1 MKRRREK
8 QPPPY
13 LDRRFAGNSVSMR
26 RFMRTSAGR
35 FMQFFLCVM
44 MLMAFSVQKAS
55 AYDDWQDKWISQW
68 YDAENATIVLDI
80 RVYQSWGGGAPDGHC
95 GFIGGDGNLTVNV
108 AGYGI
113 RINGPDDTW
122 DKPGDLGK
130 YVKNDKG
137 GKLDEKVA
145 VQWLGSRKVDGDKT
159 AYFLK
164 ITVPLTQDRL
174 KSDQVVEYK
183 GKWWRRAT
191 AAKDQEVEFSEK
203 VDTRYGCTPTK
214 ITNAY
219 YGVRGNKPG
228 YVIAWKKDG
237 TATKNS
243 IDKKGH
249 LRLCY
254 SNGDPVPDISTDNPS
269 LYSSG
274 EFFIPV
280 ESLNL
285 DNPSEYKIIQHYEPT
300 YNKEVVY
307 EISSSNNKTRPAYP
321 QVKEISANYDQVT
334 RKAKVNWNL
343 SAAPTQNCI
352 EDNMVLTIKSTD
364 NATDAVETIA
374 QNIKYMAGKTAY
386 SYEFDVPLG
395 KSLDYE
401 FSVRRSHTGTSDV
414 WNNAFSKHTSL
425 SASAKHCNVTA
436 GSVHAVLDEEAKTA
450 TITWQTEG
458 DIWSSGTKAVL
469 TRLNVTNNTTDNIE
483 LSKED
488 FKRGKYVDKMITVC
502 NEYSYRLTV
511 KPAEAY
517 GTLTPVEAPEA
528 IMPTSIGN
536 LVTFTAGKGYYSDRV
551 ELAWSSKGNFE
562 RFVINR
568 KEHGAPDT
576 DYKQIAVTEGNEAQN
591 DYYYNDVNAIPGV
604 VYDYRIKGQVMC
616 SGNLLESDEVLTDVG
631 FRTPTGDVYGRV
643 TFESGQAVSGAKV
656 SAEPTEGSGVPG
668 KSYVFT
674 GASNLTVD
682 NDQLLNDATQAVT
695 LQAWVRAAKE
705 GTIIEK
711 PGMYKLAYNGKKI
724 EFTAGS
730 QTLKTPKKL
739 SDYASS
745 AQFVHLSAVASATH
759 LIIYINGMAVAE
771 AERTAQITGN
781 NNKVVMGEGFEGAI
795 DEVRLWNKALNADT
809 IANDYDRY
817 IVGNED
823 GLQAY
828 YTFDYSVDDAF
839 YDISYKGTKYN
850 MNHGVATGV
859 TISSKDIPTSA
870 QLGYSSYT
878 ATDGSYQIRS
888 LPYTGNGTT
897 YMIVPTLGIHQFA
910 SAKELRLIN
919 SQAQSH
925 TVNFTDKS
933 SFKIS
938 GKVMYKGG
946 NVPVEGVSFAVDG
959 VTVMDG
965 KSNIVKTDA
974 HGQFTISVP
983 VGQHEV
989 KAVLAN
995 HTFENGGKLTN
1006 SDGTDRN
1013 YQDDDNG
1020 FEIFDVTTVRY
1031 IGRVAGGTKQ
1041 EAFPVGHSLSK
1052 NNLADDVRIE
1062 LTYQNDA
1069 YKMTAEARETTL
1081 NHVKGVYVSKQH
1093 QNRVA
1098 YDGNKI
1104 TIYPDAETGEF
1115 YADLIPEKY
1124 KINVVVPGHDNIPGS
1139 GEDLNLS
1146 NEFAKQSEVNAYVDS
1161 ISTQGKFVNCS
1172 DTVYYNKKQ
1181 QFIKRYTPS
1190 IIVKEKVKG
1199 KLQDFFGKEELSI
1212 STLDQTKTIKV
1223 KTYDPDNAAQ
1233 PYTLGVPVYEQGQ
1246 YVTYHITTAEVYEY
1260 KDKDGRRKDG
1270 VKEDIVPTPEA
1281 KLSFS
1286 RGDIAYGTQED
1297 ITTDENGEAVW
1308 TFQVNNPEMTSALR
1322 SAAMDMTYSEN
1333 SESTS
1338 STTINWKGGFDGKG
1352 NTKAIVIG
1360 AKTLG
1365 SDFVTNGP
1373 DKVLFVLRDPPGSN
1387 SYAYLEK
1394 GVTVTSTSTYEG
1406 NVTNEGVLNNE
1417 AKVGA
1422 KVITFTGLGAGV
1434 VNEND
1439 VKNEFSFGASHSETI
1454 GGTDSDTK
1462 TMTTTTRFETSSDPQ
1477 YVGSDGDLFVGYS
1490 TNIGVGKTENIA
1502 VTTREMYQ
1510 ANPSEYELFGD
1521 VTPENSEY
1529 LLVKTTGLGLSQKY
1543 GTMFTYPQVH
1553 IEQVLLPK
1561 LEDVRNKLLHQQ
1573 AEGVD
1578 FQAMANNTKLPVY
1591 VSKLAADDPNFG
1603 KSNNDKVFKGAN
1615 ANDPLDGP
1623 SYKIYA
1629 PAGQPLKEDTIMF
1642 LNQSIDNWK
1651 MQLRNNEEQ
1660 KVKAELMQ
1668 NHSFQGGASYEYS
1681 EEYEVGRSETQR
1693 FSILIG
1699 AQFTNNF
1706 GWTLNGTGMVLTV
1719 DESLT
1724 TEHGGEFST
1733 EETARHCKGYVL
1745 AEEGSDYISVDVCRE
1760 AGYKNGDQYIKYKD
1774 MKDEEGQTFS
1784 TFIFKTRGGATSCPY
1799 EGEYKT
1805 KYYEP
1810 GQHVINEATV
1820 QMEVPEITVEKDFI
1834 ENVPSGKS
1842 AYFTLY
1848 LRNNSESQDDNW
1860 YNLVID
1866 DSSNP
1871 NGAQLLIDGAPIGNG
1886 RALLV
1891 PAGGTLTKTLEVRK
1905 GSVMNYDN
1913 LRLMLQ
1919 SQCQC
1924 DPTDFQGDIY
1934 DDVTFSVHF
1943 TPSATDVNLKKP
1955 TDNWTYNTK
1964 LPTAEV
1970 NGVQKHY
1977 MDVVIDGFDV
1987 NYDNF
1992 HRIMLQYKP
2001 SSGSDNDWTTLMSY
2015 YNDKT
2020 LYDQALTN
2028 GMNAEMIKAADAGTI
2043 KYRWF
2048 LDDLQ
2053 DQRYDLRTVGTSM
2066 INNEEVF
2073 NYSAVHS
2080 GIKDMY
2086 NPRLFGSAQ
2095 PANGVLT
2102 VNDEVMLTFNEP
2114 IADGLLTDN
2123 NFSVTGIRN
2132 GAQTDHSV
2140 SVRLDGQNDE
2150 LVSEFQRNWSGKNLT
2165 IEMWTLA
2172 DKPQDAVLFSQG
2184 NANSSIELAT
2194 TSDNRL
2200 KVKVADKTI
2209 VSDKAFDYEQGTWAH
2224 VALVYNNE
2232 GNVSA
2237 YYNYEQ
2243 LISAAEVGEYN
2254 GEGAYVFG
2262 ASVDG
2267 NGHFA
2272 GKMHGARIWDKVL
2285 TPARLQ
2291 TNSLTMLS
2299 GAESNLIAY
2308 YPMSEAKG
2316 SVLADKAHG
2325 ANLEMRGGEWANP
2338 EGRAAAFNGKDQY
2351 LKLSSGSSCV
2361 VDNTMDYTIETWFKA
2376 DEAQQT
2382 ATIISNGRGDGK
2394 EMGGSLN
2401 LFALNLEEGRL
2412 VFHNNGVRVACDG
2425 SFADN
2430 DWHHVAVAVNR
2441 TSGRGQI
2448 YVDGKLNTYF
2458 EAADLGGIAAA
2469 YIHLGARV
2477 WTPADNLQQETVDN
2491 FFKGEIDEVRVWNL
2505 YKSETLVENGNSNRL
2520 DGTEKGLLA
2529 YYPFETYI
2537 EWQGVKEL
2545 QFSLMDQKQQADP
2558 TQKVPDAVAV
2568 GGDVETK
2575 ASAPVKA
2582 KGPESKL
2589 LYDFVVNNDAL
2600 IINLK
2605 EPYER
2610 IEKTIV
2616 KFTVDGVRDK
2626 NGNEILSPITW
2637 SAYIDRNQLKWSDN
2651 ALTVAKKLNEEKTI
2665 KVKAL
2670 NKGGSIEHFTIENL
2684 PSWLEAEPAS
2694 GTIDPTSSAD
2704 IVLTIDP
2711 SLNIGTY
2718 DETLYLRGDN
2728 NVVEALQLT
2737 VKVEGEKPEWTVNP
2751 ADFKYNMS
2759 VFGKLY
2765 INKVYSSDDEDM
2777 LAAFSGGKCVGV
2789 CNNRYYKQNDM
2800 YYAMLTVYSNDVNNS
2815 DLEFRIW
2822 DASTGQTYIA
2832 QSEKPISFENN
2843 AVVGSPSQPVLFTA
2857 KDYRVQNISLNE
2869 GWTWISTNIAS
2880 DKLSDLNKLLA
2891 DGKWTSDDQVKS
2903 EQYGFASWTKRN
2915 GWVGQLTEIDND
2927 QMYLVHSSAP
2937 QSLHISGPAVD
2948 PTSHKLTIRGA
2959 KEDGTPRWNY
2969 ISYLPSDNF
2978 TLKEALAGYDA
2989 KEGDIVKSQTQMA
3002 MYSGNLGWIG
3012 SLTYMENGKGY
3023 MLQRQSQDDAV
3034 LQYPS
3039 KTSVGR
3045 KAKAAMAAAKNADD
3059 ANAYFP
3065 YSANMTAVVE
3075 VEGVSLQQGDRLVS
3089 YVAGEPRGYAEAIEL
3104 PDGRTIFMLTVG
3116 GDQPEA
3122 VDVTIER
3129 GGDVIAKAPSVISYA
3144 ANSNVGTIN
3153 EPMHISFLGTEGG
3166 LYVYPSPF
3174 HSQLKIRANVD
3185 RNAQTDVFVSDMSGK
3200 RVVAWDNCNDN
3211 GNVDITWNAGNTVP
3225 SGVYIVSISVDGNV
3239 YSMKAIKK

>member
-1 MKRRREK
+1 MKRRRLQ

-13 LDRRFAGNSVSMR
+13 LDRRFAGNSVSTR
-26 RFMRTSAGR
+26 RSMRTSAGR
-35 FMQFFLCVM
+35 FMQFFLCVV

-55 AYDDWQDKWISQW
+55 ADDWNNAWIKQRFNPV
-68 YDAENATIVLDI
+68 NATLELDI
-80 RVYQSWGGGAPDGHC
+80 RVYQDWGASGDGHC
-95 GFIGGDGNLTVNV
+95 GFCRKNGYLTVNV
-108 AGYGI
+108 AGKEIKIRGPKDEWTSLEVGSDQVTGI
-113 RINGPDDTW
+113 DY
-122 DKPGDLGK
+122 K
-130 YVKNDKG
+130 Y
-137 GKLDEKVA
+137 
-145 VQWLGSRKVDGDKT
+145 VQWLGKSTDPTNDKK
-159 AYFLK
+159 AYYLRLIIPLK
-164 ITVPLTQDRL
+164 
-174 KSDQVVEYK
+174 QVNSSESVTYT
-183 GKWWRRAT
+183 GKWWRRGRDDNNVT
-191 AAKDQEVEFSEK
+191 HTVNIK
-203 VDTRYGCTPTK
+203 TNYGCTKTV
-214 ITNAY
+214 ITGGRY
-219 YGVRGNKPG
+219 YVLNSTPG
-228 YVIAWKKDG
+228 YIIFFKKDG
-237 TATKNS
+237 KASDYS
-243 IDKKGH
+243 IDSYGSFV
-249 LRLCY
+249 LCNSAGEEISGIGSVSA
-254 SNGDPVPDISTDNPS
+254 SNTSGSFFVPTDKMS
-269 LYSSG
+269 
-274 EFFIPV
+274 
-280 ESLNL
+280 L
-285 DNPSEYKIIQHYEPT
+285 DNFSDYNVKQKYTPS
-300 YNKEVVY
+300 YNKQVTY
-307 EISSSNNKTRPAYP
+307 STLSDSHTRPAYP
-321 QVKEISANYDQVT
+321 QVKEISADYNQVT

-364 NATDAVETIA
+364 KATNAVETTT
-374 QNIKYMAGKTAY
+374 QNIQYMAGKTAY

-395 KSLDYE
+395 KSLNYE
-401 FSVRRSHTGTSDV
+401 FSIKRSHTGNSDV

-425 SASAKHCNVTA
+425 SASAKHSNVTA

-458 DIWSSGTKAVL
+458 DIWSSGTKAVI
-469 TRLNVTNNTTDNIE
+469 TRINVTTNTTDNIE
-483 LSKED
+483 LSKEE
-488 FKRGKYVDKMITVC
+488 FLSGKYVDDMIMVC
-502 NEYSYRLTV
+502 NEYRYRLTV
-511 KPAEAY
+511 KPTEAY
-517 GTLTPVEAPEA
+517 GTLPTVAAPES

-536 LVTFTAGKGYYSDRV
+536 LVAFTAGKGYYSDRV

-568 KEHGAPDT
+568 KEHGAPDA

-591 DYYYNDVNAIPGV
+591 DYYYNDVNAIPGI
-604 VYDYRIKGQVMC
+604 VYDYRIRGQVMC
-616 SGNLLESDEVLTDVG
+616 SGKLIESDEKLTDVG
-631 FRTPTGDVYGRV
+631 FRTPTGDIYGRV

-724 EFTAGS
+724 EFTAGT

-745 AQFVHLSAVASATH
+745 AQFVHLSAVANDTH
-759 LIIYINGMAVAE
+759 LYIYVNGLAVAE

-809 IANDYDRY
+809 IASDYNRY
-817 IVGNED
+817 LVGNED

-850 MNHGVATGV
+850 MNHGVATNV
-859 TISSKDIPTSA
+859 TTSSKDIPTSA

-1069 YKMTAEARETTL
+1069 YQMTATKHEETL
-1081 NHVKGVYVSKQH
+1081 NHFKGVYAKKQYD
-1093 QNRVA
+1093 NRVV
-1098 YDGNKI
+1098 YEGNKI
-1104 TIYPDAETGEF
+1104 TIYPNAETGEF
-1115 YADLIPEKY
+1115 FADLIPEKY

-1212 STLDQTKTIKV
+1212 ATLDQTKTIKV
-1223 KTYDPDNAAQ
+1223 KTYNPDNAAQ

-1297 ITTDENGEAVW
+1297 ITTDEKGEAEW

-1502 VTTREMYQ
+1502 VTTREMYL
-1510 ANPSEYELFGD
+1510 ANPTEYELFGS
-1521 VTPENSEY
+1521 VTPESNEY

-1578 FQAMANNTKLPVY
+1578 FQAMANNTKKPVY
-1591 VSKLAADDPNFG
+1591 VSKLAVDDPNFG

-1615 ANDPLDGP
+1615 ANTPTDGP

-1719 DESLT
+1719 DESFT

-1745 AEEGSDYISVDVCRE
+1745 AEEGSDYLSVDVCRE
-1760 AGYKNGDQYIKYKD
+1760 AGYKDGDQYIKYKD
-1774 MKDEEGQTFS
+1774 MKNEEGQTFS

-1820 QMEVPEITVEKDFI
+1820 QMEVPEITVEKDFV

-1866 DSSNP
+1866 DGSNP
-1871 NGAQLLIDGAPIGNG
+1871 NGAQLLMDGAPIGNG

-1943 TPSATDVNLKKP
+1943 TPSATDVKLKKP

-2015 YNDKT
+2015 YDDET
-2020 LYDQALTN
+2020 LYDQAVKN

-2048 LDDLQ
+2048 MDDQQ

-2066 INNEEVF
+2066 INNEEVY
-2073 NYSAVHS
+2073 NYSAVHT

-2102 VNDEVMLTFNEP
+2102 VNDEVMLRFNEP

-2140 SVRLDGQNDE
+2140 SVRLDGKNDV

-2172 DKPQDAVLFSQG
+2172 DKAQDAVLFSQG
-2184 NANSSIELAT
+2184 NANSAIELAT

-2200 KVKVADKTI
+2200 KVKVAEKTI

-2267 NGHFA
+2267 SGHFA
-2272 GKMHGARIWDKVL
+2272 GRMHGARIWDKVM

-2308 YPMSEAKG
+2308 YPMWEAKG

-2351 LKLSSGSSCV
+2351 VKLSSGSSCV
-2361 VDNTMDYTIETWFKA
+2361 VDSSMDYTIETWFKA

-2382 ATIISNGRGDGK
+2382 ATIISNGRGDGE

-2477 WTPADNLQQETVDN
+2477 WTPADNLQQEKADN

-2529 YYPFETYI
+2529 YYPFETYT

-2568 GGDVETK
+2568 GDDVETK

-2651 ALTVAKKLNEEKTI
+2651 ALTVVKKLNEEKTL

-2670 NKGGSIEHFTIENL
+2670 NKGGSIEHFTVENL

-2704 IVLTIDP
+2704 ILLTIDP

-2800 YYAMLTVYSNDVNNS
+2800 YYAMLTVYSNDVNGS

-2857 KDYRVQNISLNE
+2857 KDYRVQNITLNE

-2927 QMYLVHSSAP
+2927 QMYLVHSSQP
-2937 QSLHISGPAVD
+2937 QNLHISGPAVD

-3023 MLQRQSQDDAV
+3023 MLQRQSQDDAQ

-3045 KAKAAMAAAKNADD
+3045 KAKAAMAAAKNADGT
-3059 ANAYFP
+3059 NAYFP

-3089 YVAGEPRGYAEAIEL
+3089 YVGGEPRGYAEGITL
-3104 PDGRTIFMLTVG
+3104 PDGRTIFMLAVG
-3116 GDQPEA
+3116 GDKPEA

-3129 GGDVIAKAPSVISYA
+3129 GGNIIAKAPSVISYA

-3174 HSQLKIRANVD
+3174 YSQLKIRAMVD
-3185 RNAQTDVFVSDMSGK
+3185 RDAYADVYVTDMSGK
-3200 RVVAWDNCNDN
+3200 RVMTWNDCNAG

>member
-1 MKRRREK
+1 MQDNTPGYFLNIEK
-8 QPPPY
+8 
-13 LDRRFAGNSVSMR
+13 GNSSGNISVDNYGHYILCN
-26 RFMRTSAGR
+26 SAGTAIDGVAKIEASNTAGT
-35 FMQFFLCVM
+35 FF
-44 MLMAFSVQKAS
+44 
-55 AYDDWQDKWISQW
+55 
-68 YDAENATIVLDI
+68 
-80 RVYQSWGGGAPDGHC
+80 
-95 GFIGGDGNLTVNV
+95 
-108 AGYGI
+108 
-113 RINGPDDTW
+113 
-122 DKPGDLGK
+122 
-130 YVKNDKG
+130 
-137 GKLDEKVA
+137 
-145 VQWLGSRKVDGDKT
+145 
-159 AYFLK
+159 
-164 ITVPLTQDRL
+164 VP
-174 KSDQVVEYK
+174 
-183 GKWWRRAT
+183 
-191 AAKDQEVEFSEK
+191 
-203 VDTRYGCTPTK
+203 
-214 ITNAY
+214 TN
-219 YGVRGNKPG
+219 K
-228 YVIAWKKDG
+228 
-237 TATKNS
+237 
-243 IDKKGH
+243 
-249 LRLCY
+249 
-254 SNGDPVPDISTDNPS
+254 
-269 LYSSG
+269 
-274 EFFIPV
+274 
-280 ESLNL
+280 LNL
-285 DNPSEYKIIQHYEPT
+285 DNSLDYIVKQVFTPDFNKGVTFTTEGPSH
-300 YNKEVVY
+300 
-307 EISSSNNKTRPAYP
+307 TRPAYP

-334 RKAKVNWNL
+334 RKIKVNWNL
-343 SAAPTQNCI
+343 SAAPTQNYI
-352 EDNMVLTIKSTD
+352 QDQMELTIKSTEVG
-364 NATDAVETIA
+364 TSTEKTTT
-374 QNIKYMAGKTAY
+374 QNISYLAGRTAY

-395 KSLDYE
+395 KSYNYE
-401 FSVRRSHTGTSDV
+401 FTIRRLHTKNYAA
-414 WNNAFSKHTSL
+414 WNNMYSKRTSL
-425 SASAKHCNVTA
+425 SASAKHSNVTA

-450 TITWQTEG
+450 TITWQTNG

-469 TRLNVTNNTTDNIE
+469 TRINVTTNTTDDIE
-483 LSKED
+483 LSKEE
-488 FKRGKYVDKMITVC
+488 FLSGKYVDDMIMVC
-502 NEYSYRLTV
+502 NEYRYRLTV

-517 GTLTPVEAPEA
+517 GTLPTVAAPES
-528 IMPTSIGN
+528 IMPTSIGD
-536 LVTFTAGKGYYSDRV
+536 LVAFTAGKGYYSDRV

-591 DYYYNDVNAIPGV
+591 DYYYNDVNAVPGI
-604 VYDYRIKGQVMC
+604 VYDYQIKGQVMC
-616 SGNLLESDEVLTDVG
+616 SGTLLESDEVLTDVG

-656 SAEPTEGSGVPG
+656 SAEPTDGSGVPG
-668 KSYVFT
+668 KSYVFS

-682 NDQLLNDATQAVT
+682 NDSLMKDATQAAT
-695 LQAWVRAAKE
+695 LQAWVRPTAE

-711 PGMYKLAYNGKKI
+711 AGMYKLAYNDKKI
-724 EFTAGS
+724 EFSAGT

-739 SDYASS
+739 SEYVSS
-745 AQFVHLSAVASATH
+745 DQFVHLSAVASATH
-759 LIIYINGMAVAE
+759 LIIYINGEAVAE

-795 DEVRLWNKALNADT
+795 DEVRLWNKALSADT
-809 IANDYDRY
+809 IASDYNRY
-817 IVGNED
+817 LVGNED

-850 MNHGVATGV
+850 MNHGVATNV
-859 TISSKDIPTSA
+859 TTSSKDIPTSA

-878 ATDGSYQIRS
+878 AKDGSYQIRS

-1013 YQDDDNG
+1013 YQDNDNG

-1052 NNLADDVRIE
+1052 NNLADSVRIE
-1062 LTYQNDA
+1062 LTYQNEA
-1069 YKMTAEARETTL
+1069 YKMTAAPRDTTL
-1081 NHVKGVYVSKQH
+1081 NHFKGAYVSKQH
-1093 QNRVA
+1093 KNRVA

-1124 KINVVVPGHDNIPGS
+1124 KINVVVPGHDNIPGN

-1146 NEFAKQSEVNAYVDS
+1146 NEFVQQNEVNEYVDS
-1161 ISTQGKFVNCS
+1161 VSTQGVFVNCS

-1190 IIVKEKVKG
+1190 ILVKEKVKG
-1199 KLQDFFGKEELSI
+1199 KLQDFFGKEELTVA
-1212 STLDQTKTIKV
+1212 TLDQTKTIKV
-1223 KTYDPDNAAQ
+1223 KTYNPDNAAQ

-1260 KDKDGRRKDG
+1260 KDKDGRRKEG

-1297 ITTDENGEAVW
+1297 ITTDKKGEAEW

-1322 SAAMDMTYSEN
+1322 SAAMDMTYSED
-1333 SESTS
+1333 SQSTS
-1338 STTINWKGGFDGKG
+1338 STTINWKEGFDGKG
-1352 NTKAIVIG
+1352 NTKAVVVG
-1360 AKTLG
+1360 AKIMG

-1394 GVTVTSTSTYEG
+1394 GVTVTSTSSYEG

-1417 AKVGA
+1417 AKIGLELMTFAGVGA
-1422 KVITFTGLGAGV
+1422 GKITN
-1434 VNEND
+1434 NEIKD
-1439 VKNEFSFGASHSETI
+1439 EYSFGVSHSETI
-1454 GGTDSDTK
+1454 GGTDTDTK

-1477 YVGSDGDLFVGYS
+1477 YVGADGDLFVGFS
-1490 TNIGVGKTENIA
+1490 TNIGVGKTQNIA
-1502 VTTREMYQ
+1502 VVSREMYQ
-1510 ANPSEYELFGD
+1510 SAPNKYELFGD
-1521 VTPENSEY
+1521 VTPAANDY
-1529 LLVKTTGLGLSQKY
+1529 LLVKATGLGLSQKY
-1543 GTMFTYPQVH
+1543 GTMFIYPQVH
-1553 IEQVLLPK
+1553 IEKVLLPK
-1561 LEDVRNKLLHQQ
+1561 LEEVRNSMLHQQ
-1573 AEGVD
+1573 SEALD
-1578 FQAMANNTKLPVY
+1578 FQAMADNTKLPVY
-1591 VSKLAADDPNFG
+1591 VSKLATDDPNYG
-1603 KSNNDKVFKGAN
+1603 KSNNDKVFGGAN
-1615 ANDPLDGP
+1615 ADDPCDGP

-1629 PAGQPLKEDTIMF
+1629 PKGVVMKEDTIMY
-1642 LNQSIDNWK
+1642 LNQSIENWK
-1651 MQLRNNEEQ
+1651 TQLRNNEEQ

-1681 EEYEVGRSETQR
+1681 EEYGVGRSETTR
-1693 FSILIG
+1693 FSLLVG
-1699 AQFTNNF
+1699 AQYSTNV
-1706 GWTLNGTGMVLTV
+1706 GWGFDGTGFVLNI
-1719 DESLT
+1719 DEKVT
-1724 TEHGGEFST
+1724 TEHGGEFT
-1733 EETARHCKGYVL
+1733 NEETARHCKGYVL

-1760 AGYKNGDQYIKYKD
+1760 AGYKDGDQYINYKD

-1784 TFIFKTRGGATSCPY
+1784 TFIFKTRGGATSCPF

-1924 DPTDFQGDIY
+1924 DPTDFQDEIY

-2015 YNDKT
+2015 YNDQA
-2020 LYDQALTN
+2020 LYDQAVKN

-2043 KYRWF
+2043 KYSWF
-2048 LDDLQ
+2048 MDDLQ

-2066 INNEEVF
+2066 INNAEVY

-2102 VNDEVMLTFNEP
+2102 VNDEVKLTFNEP

-2140 SVRLDGQNDE
+2140 SVRLDGKNDE

-2165 IEMWTLA
+2165 VEMWTLA
-2172 DKPQDAVLFSQG
+2172 DKAQDAVLFSQG
-2184 NANSSIELAT
+2184 NANSAIELAT

-2267 NGHFA
+2267 SGHFA

-2316 SVLADKAHG
+2316 DVLADKAHG
-2325 ANLEMRGGEWANP
+2325 ANLEMRGAEWANP
-2338 EGRAAAFNGKDQY
+2338 EGRAVAFNGKDQY

-2382 ATIISNGRGDGK
+2382 ATIISNGRGDG
-2394 EMGGSLN
+2394 EDMGGSLN

-2425 SFADN
+2425 SYADN

-2441 TSGRGQI
+2441 TSGRAQI

-2477 WTPADNLQQETVDN
+2477 WTPADNLQQEKADN

-2520 DGTEKGLLA
+2520 DGAEKGLLA

-2637 SAYIDRNQLKWSDN
+2637 SAYIDRNQLKWSDR
-2651 ALTVAKKLNEEKTI
+2651 ALTVVKKLNEEKTI
-2665 KVKAL
+2665 RVKAL
-2670 NKGGSIEHFTIENL
+2670 NNGGSIEHFTVENL

-2694 GTIDPTSSAD
+2694 GTIDPTASED

-2800 YYAMLTVYSNDVNNS
+2800 YYAMLTVYSNEVSS
-2815 DLEFRIW
+2815 DNLEFRIW

-2832 QSEKPISFENN
+2832 ESEKPISFENN

-2857 KDYRVQNISLNE
+2857 KDYRVQNITLNE

-2937 QSLHISGPAVD
+2937 QNLHISGPAVD

-3023 MLQRQSQDDAV
+3023 MLQRQSQDDAQ

-3045 KAKAAMAAAKNADD
+3045 KAKAVKSADEPT
-3059 ANAYFP
+3059 AYFP

-3075 VEGVSLQQGDRLVS
+3075 VEGVELQQGDRLVS
-3089 YVAGEPRGYAEAIEL
+3089 YVAGEPRGYAEAIAL
-3104 PDGRTIFMLTVG
+3104 PDGRTVFMLTIG
-3116 GDQPEA
+3116 GDKPEA
-3122 VDVTIER
+3122 VDVTVER
-3129 GGDVIAKAPSVISYA
+3129 DGDVVAKAPSAVSYA
-3144 ANSNVGTIN
+3144 ANSNVGTLS
-3153 EPMHISFLGTEGG
+3153 EPMRISFLGTEGG
-3166 LYVYPSPF
+3166 LYIYPSPF
-3174 HSQLKIRANVD
+3174 YSQLKIRAIVD
-3185 RNAQTDVFVSDMSGK
+3185 RDAYTDVYVSDMSGK
-3200 RVVAWDNCNDN
+3200 RIVAWNDCNAG

-3225 SGVYIVSISVDGNV
+3225 AGVYIVSIAVDGNV

>member
-1 MKRRREK
+1 MKRRRLQ

-26 RFMRTSAGR
+26 RSMRTSAGR
-35 FMQFFLCVM
+35 FMQFFLCVV

-55 AYDDWQDKWISQW
+55 ADDWNNAWIKQRFNPV
-68 YDAENATIVLDI
+68 NATLELDI
-80 RVYQSWGGGAPDGHC
+80 RVYQDWGASGDGHC
-95 GFIGGDGNLTVNV
+95 GFCRKNGYLTVNV
-108 AGYGI
+108 AGKEIKIRGPKDEWTSLEVGSDQVTGI
-113 RINGPDDTW
+113 DY
-122 DKPGDLGK
+122 K
-130 YVKNDKG
+130 Y
-137 GKLDEKVA
+137 
-145 VQWLGSRKVDGDKT
+145 VQWLGKSTDPTNDKK
-159 AYFLK
+159 AYYLRLIIPLK
-164 ITVPLTQDRL
+164 
-174 KSDQVVEYK
+174 QVNSSESVTYT
-183 GKWWRRAT
+183 GKWWRRGRDDNNVT
-191 AAKDQEVEFSEK
+191 HTVNIK
-203 VDTRYGCTPTK
+203 TNYGCTKTV
-214 ITNAY
+214 ITGGRY
-219 YGVRGNKPG
+219 YVLNSTPG
-228 YVIAWKKDG
+228 YIIFFKKDG
-237 TATKNS
+237 KASDYS
-243 IDKKGH
+243 IDSYGSFV
-249 LRLCY
+249 LCNSAGEEISGIGSVSA
-254 SNGDPVPDISTDNPS
+254 SNTSGSFFVPTDKMS
-269 LYSSG
+269 
-274 EFFIPV
+274 
-280 ESLNL
+280 L
-285 DNPSEYKIIQHYEPT
+285 DNFSDYNVKQKYTPS
-300 YNKEVVY
+300 YNKQVTY
-307 EISSSNNKTRPAYP
+307 STLSDSHTRPAYP
-321 QVKEISANYDQVT
+321 QVKEISADYNQVT

-364 NATDAVETIA
+364 KATNAVETTT
-374 QNIKYMAGKTAY
+374 QNIQYMAGKTAY

-395 KSLDYE
+395 KSLNYE
-401 FSVRRSHTGTSDV
+401 FSIKRSHTGNSDV

-425 SASAKHCNVTA
+425 SASAKHSNVTA

-458 DIWSSGTKAVL
+458 DIWSSGTKAVI
-469 TRLNVTNNTTDNIE
+469 TRINVTTNTTDNIE
-483 LSKED
+483 LSKEE
-488 FKRGKYVDKMITVC
+488 FLSGKYVDDMIMVC
-502 NEYSYRLTV
+502 NEYRYRLTV
-511 KPAEAY
+511 KPTEAY
-517 GTLTPVEAPEA
+517 GTLPTVAAPES

-536 LVTFTAGKGYYSDRV
+536 LVAFTAGKGYYSDRV

-568 KEHGAPDT
+568 KEHGAPDA

-591 DYYYNDVNAIPGV
+591 DYYYNDVNAIPGI
-604 VYDYRIKGQVMC
+604 VYDYRIRGQVMC
-616 SGNLLESDEVLTDVG
+616 SGKLIESDEKLTDVG
-631 FRTPTGDVYGRV
+631 FRTPTGDIYGRV

-668 KSYVFT
+668 KSYVFS

-724 EFTAGS
+724 EFTAGT

-739 SDYASS
+739 SDYASAS
-745 AQFVHLSAVASATH
+745 QFVHLSAVANDTH
-759 LIIYINGMAVAE
+759 LYIYVNGLAVAE

-809 IANDYDRY
+809 IASDYNRY
-817 IVGNED
+817 LVGNED

-850 MNHGVATGV
+850 MNHGVATKV
-859 TISSKDIPTSA
+859 TTSSKDIPTSA

-933 SFKIS
+933 SFNIS

-1069 YKMTAEARETTL
+1069 YQMTATKHEETL
-1081 NHVKGVYVSKQH
+1081 NHFKGVYAKKQYD
-1093 QNRVA
+1093 NRVV
-1098 YDGNKI
+1098 YEGNKI
-1104 TIYPDAETGEF
+1104 TIYPNAETGEF
-1115 YADLIPEKY
+1115 FADLIPEKY

-1212 STLDQTKTIKV
+1212 ATLDQTKTIKV
-1223 KTYDPDNAAQ
+1223 KTYNPDNAAQ

-1297 ITTDENGEAVW
+1297 ITTDEKGEAEW

-1502 VTTREMYQ
+1502 VTTREMYL
-1510 ANPSEYELFGD
+1510 ANPTEYELFGS
-1521 VTPENSEY
+1521 VTPESNEY

-1578 FQAMANNTKLPVY
+1578 FQAMANNTKKPVY
-1591 VSKLAADDPNFG
+1591 VSKLAVDDPNFG

-1615 ANDPLDGP
+1615 ANTPTDGP

-1629 PAGQPLKEDTIMF
+1629 PVGQPLKEDTIMF

-1719 DESLT
+1719 DESFT

-1745 AEEGSDYISVDVCRE
+1745 AEEGSDYLSVDVCRE
-1760 AGYKNGDQYIKYKD
+1760 AGYKDGDQYIKYKD
-1774 MKDEEGQTFS
+1774 MKNEEGQTFS

-1820 QMEVPEITVEKDFI
+1820 QMEVPEITVEKDFV

-1943 TPSATDVNLKKP
+1943 TPSATDVSLKKP

-1964 LPTAEV
+1964 LPTTEV

-2015 YNDKT
+2015 YNDQT
-2020 LYDQALTN
+2020 LYDQAVQN
-2028 GMNAEMIKAADAGTI
+2028 GMNAEMIKAADAGCI

-2048 LDDLQ
+2048 MDDQQ

-2066 INNEEVF
+2066 INNEEVY

-2140 SVRLDGQNDE
+2140 SVRLDGKNDE

-2267 NGHFA
+2267 SGHFA
-2272 GKMHGARIWDKVL
+2272 GKMHGARIWDKVM

-2361 VDNTMDYTIETWFKA
+2361 VDSSMDYTIETWFKA

-2382 ATIISNGRGDGK
+2382 ATIISNGRGDGE

-2477 WTPADNLQQETVDN
+2477 WTPADNLQQERADN

-2505 YKSETLVENGNSNRL
+2505 YKNETLVENGNSNRL

-2651 ALTVAKKLNEEKTI
+2651 ALTVVKKLNEEKTL

-2670 NKGGSIEHFTIENL
+2670 NKGGSIEHFTVENL

-2704 IVLTIDP
+2704 ILLTIDP

-2800 YYAMLTVYSNDVNNS
+2800 YYAMLTVYSNDVNGS

-2857 KDYRVQNISLNE
+2857 KDYRVQNITLNE

-2937 QSLHISGPAVD
+2937 QNLHISGPAVD

-3023 MLQRQSQDDAV
+3023 MLQRQSQDDAQ

-3045 KAKAAMAAAKNADD
+3045 KAKAAMAAAKNADGT
-3059 ANAYFP
+3059 NAYFP

-3075 VEGVSLQQGDRLVS
+3075 VEGVELQQGDRLVS
-3089 YVAGEPRGYAEAIEL
+3089 YVAGEPRGYAEGITL
-3104 PDGRTIFMLTVG
+3104 PDGRTIFMLAVG
-3116 GDQPEA
+3116 GDKPEA

-3129 GGDVIAKAPSVISYA
+3129 GGNIIAKAPSVISYA

-3174 HSQLKIRANVD
+3174 YSQLKIRAMVD
-3185 RNAQTDVFVSDMSGK
+3185 RDAYADVYVTDMSGK
-3200 RVVAWDNCNDN
+3200 RVVAWNDCNAG

>member
-13 LDRRFAGNSVSMR
+13 LDRRFAGNSVSTR
-26 RFMRTSAGR
+26 RSMRTSAGR
-35 FMQFFLCVM
+35 FMQFFLCVV

-55 AYDDWQDKWISQW
+55 AGDDWNNSWLKQRFNPV
-68 YDAENATIVLDI
+68 NATLELDI
-80 RVYQSWGGGAPDGHC
+80 RVYQDWGGSNKGHC
-95 GFIGGDGNLTVNV
+95 GFCDKGYLDVDV
-108 AGYGI
+108 AGMKIKIDGSGNKWEKLDDGKITGI
-113 RINGPDDTW
+113 
-122 DKPGDLGK
+122 DKSNIEWLGK
-130 YVKNDKG
+130 LYDENNNNKPVFYVR
-137 GKLDEKVA
+137 LH
-145 VQWLGSRKVDGDKT
+145 
-159 AYFLK
+159 
-164 ITVPLTQDRL
+164 IPLTQT
-174 KSDQVVEYK
+174 KINSSESVTYT
-183 GKWWRRAT
+183 GKWWREG
-191 AAKDQEVEFSEK
+191 KSSEQAVSHTVPIK
-203 VDTRYGCTPTK
+203 TDYGCTKTI
-214 ITNAY
+214 ITGGKYEVVN
-219 YGVRGNKPG
+219 NTPG
-228 YVIAWKKDG
+228 YNIFFKKDG
-237 TATKNS
+237 KASDFS
-243 IDKKGH
+243 IDSYGSFV
-249 LRLCY
+249 LCN
-254 SNGDPVPDISTDNPS
+254 SAGQEISGIGSVSASKTSGSFFVPTDKMS
-269 LYSSG
+269 
-274 EFFIPV
+274 
-280 ESLNL
+280 L
-285 DNPSEYKIIQHYEPT
+285 DNFSDYKVKQKYTPS
-300 YNKEVVY
+300 YNKQVTY
-307 EISSSNNKTRPAYP
+307 STLGDSHTRPAYP
-321 QVKEISANYDQVT
+321 QVKEISADYDQVT
-334 RKAKVNWNL
+334 RKIKVDWNL
-343 SAAPTQNCI
+343 SEAPTQNYI
-352 EDNMVLTIKSTD
+352 DDNMVLTIKSTD
-364 NATDAVETIA
+364 KATNAVETTT

-395 KSLDYE
+395 ESLNYE
-401 FSVRRSHTGTSDV
+401 FSIKRSHTGNSDV

-425 SASAKHCNVTA
+425 SASAKHSNVTA

-469 TRLNVTNNTTDNIE
+469 TRVNVTTNTTDNIE
-483 LSKED
+483 LSKEE
-488 FKRGKYVDKMITVC
+488 FLSGKYVDDMIMIC
-502 NEYSYRLTV
+502 NEYRYRLTV
-511 KPAEAY
+511 KPTEAY
-517 GTLTPVEAPEA
+517 GTLPTVAAPEA

-616 SGNLLESDEVLTDVG
+616 SGKLLESDEELADVG

-656 SAEPTEGSGVPG
+656 SAEATEGSGVPG

-759 LIIYINGMAVAE
+759 LIIYINGQAVAE

-795 DEVRLWNKALNADT
+795 DEVRLWNKALTADT
-809 IANDYDRY
+809 IASDYNRY
-817 IVGNED
+817 LVGNED

-1260 KDKDGRRKDG
+1260 KDKDGRRK
-1270 VKEDIVPTPEA
+1270 EDIVPTPEA

-1297 ITTDENGEAVW
+1297 ITTDEKGEAEW

-1629 PAGQPLKEDTIMF
+1629 PVGQPLKEDTIMF

-1745 AEEGSDYISVDVCRE
+1745 AEEGSDYLSVDVCRE

-1799 EGEYKT
+1799 ECEYKT

-1964 LPTAEV
+1964 LPMAEV

-2001 SSGSDNDWTTLMSY
+2001 SSSSDNDWTTLMSY

-2048 LDDLQ
+2048 MDDQQ

-2066 INNEEVF
+2066 INNEEVY

-2267 NGHFA
+2267 SGHFA

-2382 ATIISNGRGDGK
+2382 ATIISNGRGDGE

-2477 WTPADNLQQETVDN
+2477 WTPADNLQQETADN

-2651 ALTVAKKLNEEKTI
+2651 ALTVVKKLNEEKTI

-2915 GWVGQLTEIDND
+2915 GWVGQLTGIDND

-2937 QSLHISGPAVD
+2937 QNLHVSGPVVD

-3059 ANAYFP
+3059 TNAYFP

-3116 GDQPEA
+3116 GDKPEA

>member
-1 MKRRREK
+1 
-8 QPPPY
+8 
-13 LDRRFAGNSVSMR
+13 
-26 RFMRTSAGR
+26 
-35 FMQFFLCVM
+35 MQFFLCVV

-55 AYDDWQDKWISQW
+55 ADDWNNAWIKQRFNPV
-68 YDAENATIVLDI
+68 NATLELDI
-80 RVYQSWGGGAPDGHC
+80 RVYQDWGASGDGHC
-95 GFIGGDGNLTVNV
+95 GFCRKNGYLTVNV
-108 AGYGI
+108 AGKEIKLRGPEDKWTSLEVGSDQVTGI
-113 RINGPDDTW
+113 DY
-122 DKPGDLGK
+122 K
-130 YVKNDKG
+130 Y
-137 GKLDEKVA
+137 
-145 VQWLGSRKVDGDKT
+145 VQWLGKSTDPTNGKK
-159 AYFLK
+159 AYYLRLIIPLK
-164 ITVPLTQDRL
+164 
-174 KSDQVVEYK
+174 QVNSSESVTYT
-183 GKWWRRAT
+183 GKWWRRGRDDNNVT
-191 AAKDQEVEFSEK
+191 HTVNIK
-203 VDTRYGCTPTK
+203 TNYGCTKTV
-214 ITNAY
+214 ITGGRY
-219 YGVRGNKPG
+219 YVLNRTPG
-228 YVIAWKKDG
+228 YIIFFKKDG
-237 TATKNS
+237 KASDYS
-243 IDKKGH
+243 IDSYGSFV
-249 LRLCY
+249 LCNSAGEEISGIGSVSA
-254 SNGDPVPDISTDNPS
+254 SNTSGSFFVPTDNMS
-269 LYSSG
+269 
-274 EFFIPV
+274 
-280 ESLNL
+280 L
-285 DNPSEYKIIQHYEPT
+285 DNFSDYKVKQKYTPS
-300 YNKEVVY
+300 YNKQVTY
-307 EISSSNNKTRPAYP
+307 STLSDSHTRPAYP
-321 QVKEISANYDQVT
+321 QVKEISADYNQVT

-364 NATDAVETIA
+364 KATNAVETTT
-374 QNIKYMAGKTAY
+374 QNIQYMAGKTAY

-395 KSLDYE
+395 KSLNYE
-401 FSVRRSHTGTSDV
+401 FSIKRSHTGNSDV

-425 SASAKHCNVTA
+425 SASAKHSNVTA

-458 DIWSSGTKAVL
+458 DIWSSGTKAVI
-469 TRLNVTNNTTDNIE
+469 TRINVTTNTTDNIE
-483 LSKED
+483 LSKEE
-488 FKRGKYVDKMITVC
+488 FLSGKYVDDMIMIC
-502 NEYSYRLTV
+502 NEYRYRLTV
-511 KPAEAY
+511 KPTEAY
-517 GTLTPVEAPEA
+517 GTLPTVAAPES

-536 LVTFTAGKGYYSDRV
+536 LVAFTAGKGYYSDHV

-568 KEHGAPDT
+568 KEHGAPDA

-591 DYYYNDVNAIPGV
+591 DYYYNDVNAIPGI
-604 VYDYRIKGQVMC
+604 VYDYRIRGQVMC
-616 SGNLLESDEVLTDVG
+616 SGKLIESDEKLTDVG
-631 FRTPTGDVYGRV
+631 FRTPTGDIYGRV

-739 SDYASS
+739 SEYVSS
-745 AQFVHLSAVASATH
+745 DQFVHLSAVANDTH
-759 LIIYINGMAVAE
+759 LYIYVNGLAVAE

-809 IANDYDRY
+809 IASDYNRY
-817 IVGNED
+817 LVGNED

-850 MNHGVATGV
+850 MNHGVATNV
-859 TISSKDIPTSA
+859 TTSSKDIPTSA

-933 SFKIS
+933 SFNIS

-1069 YKMTAEARETTL
+1069 YQMTATKHEETL
-1081 NHVKGVYVSKQH
+1081 NHFKGVYTKKQYD
-1093 QNRVA
+1093 NRVV
-1098 YDGNKI
+1098 YEGNKI
-1104 TIYPDAETGEF
+1104 TIYPNAETGEF
-1115 YADLIPEKY
+1115 FADLIPEKY

-1199 KLQDFFGKEELSI
+1199 KLQNFFGKEELSI
-1212 STLDQTKTIKV
+1212 ATLDQTKTIKV
-1223 KTYDPDNAAQ
+1223 KTYNPDNAAQ

-1297 ITTDENGEAVW
+1297 ITTDEKGEAEW

-1322 SAAMDMTYSEN
+1322 SAAMDMTY

-1502 VTTREMYQ
+1502 VTTREMYL
-1510 ANPSEYELFGD
+1510 ANPTEYELFGS
-1521 VTPENSEY
+1521 VTPESNEY

-1561 LEDVRNKLLHQQ
+1561 LEDVRNKLLHQS

-1578 FQAMANNTKLPVY
+1578 FQAMANNTKKPVY
-1591 VSKLAADDPNFG
+1591 VSKLAVDDPNFG

-1615 ANDPLDGP
+1615 ANTPTDGP

-1719 DESLT
+1719 DESFT

-1745 AEEGSDYISVDVCRE
+1745 AEEGSDYLSVDVCRE
-1760 AGYKNGDQYIKYKD
+1760 AGYKDGDQYVKYKD
-1774 MKDEEGQTFS
+1774 MKNEEGQTFS

-1820 QMEVPEITVEKDFI
+1820 QMEVPEITVEKDFV

-1866 DSSNP
+1866 DGSNP

-1943 TPSATDVNLKKP
+1943 TPSATDVSLKKP

-1964 LPTAEV
+1964 LPTTEV

-2015 YNDKT
+2015 YDDEA
-2020 LYDQALTN
+2020 LYDQVVKN

-2048 LDDLQ
+2048 MDDQQ

-2066 INNEEVF
+2066 INNEEVY

-2102 VNDEVMLTFNEP
+2102 VNDEVMLRFNEP

-2140 SVRLDGQNDE
+2140 SVRLDGKNDV
-2150 LVSEFQRNWSGKNLT
+2150 LVSEFQRNWSGKSLT

-2172 DKPQDAVLFSQG
+2172 DKAQDAVLFSQG
-2184 NANSSIELAT
+2184 NANSAIELAT

-2200 KVKVADKTI
+2200 KVKVAEKTI

-2232 GNVSA
+2232 GDVSA

-2267 NGHFA
+2267 SGHFA
-2272 GKMHGARIWDKVL
+2272 GKMHGARIWDKVM

-2308 YPMSEAKG
+2308 YPMAEAKG

-2351 LKLSSGSSCV
+2351 VKLSSGSSCV
-2361 VDNTMDYTIETWFKA
+2361 VDSSMDYTIETWFKA

-2382 ATIISNGRGDGK
+2382 ATIISNGRGDGE

-2477 WTPADNLQQETVDN
+2477 WTPADNLQQEKADN

-2520 DGTEKGLLA
+2520 DGAEKGLLA
-2529 YYPFETYI
+2529 YYPFETYT

-2637 SAYIDRNQLKWSDN
+2637 SAYIDRNQLKWSDR
-2651 ALTVAKKLNEEKTI
+2651 ALTVVKKLNEEKTL

-2670 NKGGSIEHFTIENL
+2670 NKGGSIEHFTVETL

-2694 GTIDPTSSAD
+2694 GTIDPTS
-2704 IVLTIDP
+2704 
-2711 SLNIGTY
+2711 
-2718 DETLYLRGDN
+2718 
-2728 NVVEALQLT
+2728 
-2737 VKVEGEKPEWTVNP
+2737 
-2751 ADFKYNMS
+2751 F
-2759 VFGKLY
+2759 
-2765 INKVYSSDDEDM
+2765 
-2777 LAAFSGGKCVGV
+2777 
-2789 CNNRYYKQNDM
+2789 
-2800 YYAMLTVYSNDVNNS
+2800 
-2815 DLEFRIW
+2815 
-2822 DASTGQTYIA
+2822 
-2832 QSEKPISFENN
+2832 
-2843 AVVGSPSQPVLFTA
+2843 
-2857 KDYRVQNISLNE
+2857 
-2869 GWTWISTNIAS
+2869 
-2880 DKLSDLNKLLA
+2880 
-2891 DGKWTSDDQVKS
+2891 
-2903 EQYGFASWTKRN
+2903 
-2915 GWVGQLTEIDND
+2915 
-2927 QMYLVHSSAP
+2927 
-2937 QSLHISGPAVD
+2937 
-2948 PTSHKLTIRGA
+2948 
-2959 KEDGTPRWNY
+2959 
-2969 ISYLPSDNF
+2969 
-2978 TLKEALAGYDA
+2978 
-2989 KEGDIVKSQTQMA
+2989 
-3002 MYSGNLGWIG
+3002 
-3012 SLTYMENGKGY
+3012 
-3023 MLQRQSQDDAV
+3023 
-3034 LQYPS
+3034 
-3039 KTSVGR
+3039 
-3045 KAKAAMAAAKNADD
+3045 
-3059 ANAYFP
+3059 
-3065 YSANMTAVVE
+3065 
-3075 VEGVSLQQGDRLVS
+3075 
-3089 YVAGEPRGYAEAIEL
+3089 
-3104 PDGRTIFMLTVG
+3104 
-3116 GDQPEA
+3116 
-3122 VDVTIER
+3122 
-3129 GGDVIAKAPSVISYA
+3129 
-3144 ANSNVGTIN
+3144 
-3153 EPMHISFLGTEGG
+3153 
-3166 LYVYPSPF
+3166 
-3174 HSQLKIRANVD
+3174 
-3185 RNAQTDVFVSDMSGK
+3185 
-3200 RVVAWDNCNDN
+3200 
-3211 GNVDITWNAGNTVP
+3211 
-3225 SGVYIVSISVDGNV
+3225 
-3239 YSMKAIKK
+3239 

>member
-1 MKRRREK
+1 MKRRRLQ

-13 LDRRFAGNSVSMR
+13 LDRRFAGNSVSTR
-26 RFMRTSAGR
+26 RSMRTSAGR
-35 FMQFFLCVM
+35 FMQFFLCVV

-55 AYDDWQDKWISQW
+55 ADDWNNAWIKQRFNPV
-68 YDAENATIVLDI
+68 NATLELDI
-80 RVYQSWGGGAPDGHC
+80 RVYQDWGASGDGHC
-95 GFIGGDGNLTVNV
+95 GFCRKNGYLTVNV
-108 AGYGI
+108 AGKEIKLRGPEDKWTSLEVGGDQVTGI
-113 RINGPDDTW
+113 DY
-122 DKPGDLGK
+122 K
-130 YVKNDKG
+130 Y
-137 GKLDEKVA
+137 
-145 VQWLGSRKVDGDKT
+145 VQWLGKLTDPTNGKK
-159 AYFLK
+159 AYYLRLIIPLK
-164 ITVPLTQDRL
+164 
-174 KSDQVVEYK
+174 QVNSSESVTYT
-183 GKWWRRAT
+183 GKWWRRGRDDNNVT
-191 AAKDQEVEFSEK
+191 HTVNIK
-203 VDTRYGCTPTK
+203 TNYGCTKTV
-214 ITNAY
+214 ITGGRY
-219 YGVRGNKPG
+219 YVLNSTPG
-228 YVIAWKKDG
+228 YIIFFKKDG
-237 TATKNS
+237 KASDYS
-243 IDKKGH
+243 IDSYGSFV
-249 LRLCY
+249 LCNSAGEEISGIGSVSA
-254 SNGDPVPDISTDNPS
+254 SNTSGSFFVPTDKMS
-269 LYSSG
+269 
-274 EFFIPV
+274 
-280 ESLNL
+280 L
-285 DNPSEYKIIQHYEPT
+285 DNFSDYKVKQKYTPS
-300 YNKEVVY
+300 YNKQVTY
-307 EISSSNNKTRPAYP
+307 STLSDSHTRPAYP
-321 QVKEISANYDQVT
+321 QVKEISADYNQVT

-364 NATDAVETIA
+364 KATNAVETTT
-374 QNIKYMAGKTAY
+374 QNIQYMAGKTAY

-395 KSLDYE
+395 KSLNYE
-401 FSVRRSHTGTSDV
+401 FSIKRSHTGNSDV

-425 SASAKHCNVTA
+425 SASAKHSNVTA

-458 DIWSSGTKAVL
+458 DIWSSGTKAVI
-469 TRLNVTNNTTDNIE
+469 TRINVTTNTTDNIE
-483 LSKED
+483 LSKEE
-488 FKRGKYVDKMITVC
+488 FLSGKYVDDMIMVC
-502 NEYSYRLTV
+502 NEYRYRLTV
-511 KPAEAY
+511 KPTEAY
-517 GTLTPVEAPEA
+517 GTLPTVAAPES

-536 LVTFTAGKGYYSDRV
+536 LVAFTAGKGYYSDRV

-591 DYYYNDVNAIPGV
+591 DYYYNDVNAIPGI
-604 VYDYRIKGQVMC
+604 VYDYRIRGQVMC
-616 SGNLLESDEVLTDVG
+616 SGKLIESDEKLTDVG
-631 FRTPTGDVYGRV
+631 FRTPTGDIYGRV

-724 EFTAGS
+724 EFTAGT

-745 AQFVHLSAVASATH
+745 AQFVHLSAVANDTH
-759 LIIYINGMAVAE
+759 LYIYVNGLAVAE

-809 IANDYDRY
+809 IASDYNRY
-817 IVGNED
+817 LVGNED

-850 MNHGVATGV
+850 MNHGVATNV
-859 TISSKDIPTSA
+859 TTSSKDIPTSA

-1069 YKMTAEARETTL
+1069 YQMTATKHEETL
-1081 NHVKGVYVSKQH
+1081 NHFKGVYAKKQYD
-1093 QNRVA
+1093 NRVV
-1098 YDGNKI
+1098 YEGNKI
-1104 TIYPDAETGEF
+1104 TIYPNAETGEF
-1115 YADLIPEKY
+1115 FADLIPEKY

-1212 STLDQTKTIKV
+1212 ATLDQTKTIKV

-1297 ITTDENGEAVW
+1297 ITTDEKGEAEW

-1322 SAAMDMTYSEN
+1322 SAAMDMTY

-1502 VTTREMYQ
+1502 VTTREMYL
-1510 ANPSEYELFGD
+1510 ANPTEYELFGS
-1521 VTPENSEY
+1521 VTPESNEY

-1578 FQAMANNTKLPVY
+1578 FQAMANNTKKPVY
-1591 VSKLAADDPNFG
+1591 VSKLAVDDPNFG

-1615 ANDPLDGP
+1615 ANTPTDGP

-1629 PAGQPLKEDTIMF
+1629 PAGLPLKEDTIMF

-1719 DESLT
+1719 DESFT

-1745 AEEGSDYISVDVCRE
+1745 AEEGSDYLSVDVCRE
-1760 AGYKNGDQYIKYKD
+1760 AGYKDGDQYIKYKD
-1774 MKDEEGQTFS
+1774 MKNEEGQTFS

-1810 GQHVINEATV
+1810 GQHVIDEATV
-1820 QMEVPEITVEKDFI
+1820 QMEVPEITVEKDFV

-1848 LRNNSESQDDNW
+1848 LRNDSESQDDNW

-1866 DSSNP
+1866 DGSNP
-1871 NGAQLLIDGAPIGNG
+1871 NGAQLLMDGAPIGNG

-1943 TPSATDVNLKKP
+1943 TPSATDVKLKKP

-2015 YNDKT
+2015 YDDET
-2020 LYDQALTN
+2020 LYDRAVKN

-2048 LDDLQ
+2048 MDDQQ

-2066 INNEEVF
+2066 INNEEVY
-2073 NYSAVHS
+2073 NYSAVHT

-2140 SVRLDGQNDE
+2140 SVRLDGKNDV
-2150 LVSEFQRNWSGKNLT
+2150 LVSEFQRNWSGKSLT

-2172 DKPQDAVLFSQG
+2172 DKAQDAVLFSQG
-2184 NANSSIELAT
+2184 NANSAIELAT

-2200 KVKVADKTI
+2200 KVKVAEKTI

-2262 ASVDG
+2262 AGVDG
-2267 NGHFA
+2267 SGHFA
-2272 GKMHGARIWDKVL
+2272 GRMHGARIWDKVM

-2351 LKLSSGSSCV
+2351 VKLSSGSSCV
-2361 VDNTMDYTIETWFKA
+2361 VDKSMDYTIETWFKA

-2382 ATIISNGRGDGK
+2382 ATIISNGRGDGE

-2477 WTPADNLQQETVDN
+2477 WTPADNLQQEKADN

-2520 DGTEKGLLA
+2520 DGAEKGLLA
-2529 YYPFETYI
+2529 YYPFETYT

-2558 TQKVPDAVAV
+2558 TQKVPEAVAV

-2651 ALTVAKKLNEEKTI
+2651 ALTVVKKLNEEKTI

-2694 GTIDPTSSAD
+2694 GTIDPTASAD

-2800 YYAMLTVYSNDVNNS
+2800 YYAMLTVYSNDVNGS

-2843 AVVGSPSQPVLFTA
+2843 AVVGSPAQPVLFTA
-2857 KDYRVQNISLNE
+2857 KDYRVQNITLNE

-2880 DKLSDLNKLLA
+2880 GKLSDLNKLLA

-2927 QMYLVHSSAP
+2927 QMYLVHSSQP

-2959 KEDGTPRWNY
+2959 KADGTPRWNY

-3023 MLQRQSQDDAV
+3023 MLQRQSQDDAQ

-3045 KAKAAMAAAKNADD
+3045 KAKAAMAAAKNADGT
-3059 ANAYFP
+3059 NAYFP

-3089 YVAGEPRGYAEAIEL
+3089 YVGGEPRGYAEGITL
-3104 PDGRTIFMLTVG
+3104 PDGRTIFMLAVG
-3116 GDQPEA
+3116 GDKPEA

-3129 GGDVIAKAPSVISYA
+3129 GGNIIAKAPSVISYA

-3174 HSQLKIRANVD
+3174 YSQLKIRAMVD
-3185 RNAQTDVFVSDMSGK
+3185 RDAYADVYVTDMSGK
-3200 RVVAWDNCNDN
+3200 CVVTWNDCNAG

>member
-1 MKRRREK
+1 MKRRRLQ

-13 LDRRFAGNSVSMR
+13 LDRRFAGNSVSTR
-26 RFMRTSAGR
+26 RSMRTSAGR
-35 FMQFFLCVM
+35 FMQFFLYVV

-55 AYDDWQDKWISQW
+55 ADDWNNAWIKQRFNPV
-68 YDAENATIVLDI
+68 NATLELDI
-80 RVYQSWGGGAPDGHC
+80 RVYQDWGGSGNGHC
-95 GFIGGDGNLTVNV
+95 GFCRDDGYLTVNV
-108 AGYGI
+108 AGKEIKLRGPKNEWTSLEVGSDQVTGI
-113 RINGPDDTW
+113 DY
-122 DKPGDLGK
+122 K
-130 YVKNDKG
+130 Y
-137 GKLDEKVA
+137 
-145 VQWLGSRKVDGDKT
+145 VQWLGKSTDPTNGKK
-159 AYFLK
+159 AYYLRLIIPLK
-164 ITVPLTQDRL
+164 
-174 KSDQVVEYK
+174 QVNSSESVTYT
-183 GKWWRRAT
+183 GKWWRRGRDDNNVT
-191 AAKDQEVEFSEK
+191 HTVNIK
-203 VDTRYGCTPTK
+203 TNYGCTKTV
-214 ITNAY
+214 ITGGRY
-219 YGVRGNKPG
+219 YVLNRTPG
-228 YVIAWKKDG
+228 YIIFFKKDG
-237 TATKNS
+237 KASDYS
-243 IDKKGH
+243 IDSYGSFV
-249 LRLCY
+249 LCNSAGEEISGIGSVSA
-254 SNGDPVPDISTDNPS
+254 SNTSGSFFVPTDKMS
-269 LYSSG
+269 
-274 EFFIPV
+274 
-280 ESLNL
+280 L
-285 DNPSEYKIIQHYEPT
+285 DNFSDYKVKQKYTPS
-300 YNKEVVY
+300 YNKQVTY
-307 EISSSNNKTRPAYP
+307 STLSDSHTRPAYP
-321 QVKEISANYDQVT
+321 QVKEISADYNQVT

-352 EDNMVLTIKSTD
+352 EDDMVLTIKSTD
-364 NATDAVETIA
+364 KATNAVETTT
-374 QNIKYMAGKTAY
+374 QNIQYMAGKTAY

-395 KSLDYE
+395 KSLNYK
-401 FSVRRSHTGTSDV
+401 FSIKRSHTGNSDV

-425 SASAKHCNVTA
+425 SASAKHSNVTA

-458 DIWSSGTKAVL
+458 DIWSSGTKAVI
-469 TRLNVTNNTTDNIE
+469 TRINVTTNTTDNIE
-483 LSKED
+483 LSKEE
-488 FKRGKYVDKMITVC
+488 FLSGKYVDDMIMVC
-502 NEYSYRLTV
+502 NEYRYRLTV
-511 KPAEAY
+511 KPTEAY
-517 GTLTPVEAPEA
+517 GTLPTVAAPES

-536 LVTFTAGKGYYSDRV
+536 LVAFTAGKGYYSDRV

-568 KEHGAPDT
+568 KEHGAPDA

-591 DYYYNDVNAIPGV
+591 DYYYNDVNAIPGI
-604 VYDYRIKGQVMC
+604 VYDYRIRGQVMC
-616 SGNLLESDEVLTDVG
+616 SGKLIESDEKLTDVG
-631 FRTPTGDVYGRV
+631 FRTPTGDIYGRV

-724 EFTAGS
+724 EFTAGT

-745 AQFVHLSAVASATH
+745 AQFVHLSAVANDTH
-759 LIIYINGMAVAE
+759 LYIYVNGLAVAE

-809 IANDYDRY
+809 IASDYNRY
-817 IVGNED
+817 LVGNED

-850 MNHGVATGV
+850 MNHGVATNV
-859 TISSKDIPTSA
+859 TTSSKDIPTSA

-933 SFKIS
+933 SFNIS

-995 HTFENGGKLTN
+995 HEFENGGKLTN

-1069 YKMTAEARETTL
+1069 YQMTATKHEETL
-1081 NHVKGVYVSKQH
+1081 NHFKGVYAKKQYD
-1093 QNRVA
+1093 NRVV
-1098 YDGNKI
+1098 YEGNKI
-1104 TIYPDAETGEF
+1104 TIYPNAETGEF
-1115 YADLIPEKY
+1115 FADLIPEKY

-1223 KTYDPDNAAQ
+1223 KTYNPDNAAQ

-1297 ITTDENGEAVW
+1297 ITTDEKGEAEW

-1502 VTTREMYQ
+1502 VTTREMYL
-1510 ANPSEYELFGD
+1510 ANPTEYELFGS
-1521 VTPENSEY
+1521 VTPESNEY

-1578 FQAMANNTKLPVY
+1578 FQAMANNTKKPVY
-1591 VSKLAADDPNFG
+1591 VSKLAVDDPNFG

-1615 ANDPLDGP
+1615 ANTPTDGP

-1719 DESLT
+1719 DESFT

-1745 AEEGSDYISVDVCRE
+1745 AEEGSDYLSVDVCRE
-1760 AGYKNGDQYIKYKD
+1760 AGYKDGDQYIKYKD
-1774 MKDEEGQTFS
+1774 MKNEEGQTFS

-1810 GQHVINEATV
+1810 GQHVIDEATV
-1820 QMEVPEITVEKDFI
+1820 QMEVPEITVEKDFV

-1866 DSSNP
+1866 DGSNP
-1871 NGAQLLIDGAPIGNG
+1871 NGAQLLMDGAPIGNG

-1943 TPSATDVNLKKP
+1943 TPSATDVKLKKP

-2015 YNDKT
+2015 YNDQT
-2020 LYDQALTN
+2020 LYDQAVQN

-2048 LDDLQ
+2048 MDDQQ

-2066 INNEEVF
+2066 INNEEVY

-2140 SVRLDGQNDE
+2140 SVRLDGKNDE

-2172 DKPQDAVLFSQG
+2172 DKAQDAVLFSQG

-2254 GEGAYVFG
+2254 GEGVYVFG

-2267 NGHFA
+2267 SGHFA
-2272 GKMHGARIWDKVL
+2272 GKMHGARIWDKVM

-2361 VDNTMDYTIETWFKA
+2361 VDSSMDYTIETWFKA

-2382 ATIISNGRGDGK
+2382 ATIISNGRGDGE

-2477 WTPADNLQQETVDN
+2477 WTPADNLQQERADN

-2558 TQKVPDAVAV
+2558 TQKVPDAVVV

-2651 ALTVAKKLNEEKTI
+2651 ALTVVKKLNEEKTI

-2670 NKGGSIEHFTIENL
+2670 NKGGSIEHFTVENL

-2704 IVLTIDP
+2704 ILLTIDP

-2718 DETLYLRGDN
+2718 DKTLYLRGDN

-2737 VKVEGEKPEWTVNP
+2737 VKVEGEKPDWTVNP

-2800 YYAMLTVYSNDVNNS
+2800 YYAMLTVYSNDVNGS

-2857 KDYRVQNISLNE
+2857 KDYRVQNITLNE

-3023 MLQRQSQDDAV
+3023 MLQRQSQDDAQ

-3045 KAKAAMAAAKNADD
+3045 KAKAAMAAAKNADGT
-3059 ANAYFP
+3059 NAYFP

-3075 VEGVSLQQGDRLVS
+3075 VEGVELQQGDRLVS
-3089 YVAGEPRGYAEAIEL
+3089 YVAGEPRGYAEGITL
-3104 PDGRTIFMLTVG
+3104 PDGRTIFMLAVG
-3116 GDQPEA
+3116 GDKPEA

-3129 GGDVIAKAPSVISYA
+3129 GGNIIAKAPSVISYA

-3174 HSQLKIRANVD
+3174 YSQLKIRAMVD
-3185 RNAQTDVFVSDMSGK
+3185 RDAYADVYVTDMSGK
-3200 RVVAWDNCNDN
+3200 RVVAWNDCNAG

>member
-1 MKRRREK
+1 MKRRRLQ

-13 LDRRFAGNSVSMR
+13 LDRRFAGNSVSTR
-26 RFMRTSAGR
+26 RSMRTSAGR
-35 FMQFFLCVM
+35 FMQFFLCVV

-55 AYDDWQDKWISQW
+55 ADDWNNAWIKQRFNPV
-68 YDAENATIVLDI
+68 NATLELDI
-80 RVYQSWGGGAPDGHC
+80 RVYQDWGASGDGHC
-95 GFIGGDGNLTVNV
+95 GFCRKNGYLTVNV
-108 AGYGI
+108 AGKEIKLRGPEDKWTSLEVGSDQVTGI
-113 RINGPDDTW
+113 DY
-122 DKPGDLGK
+122 K
-130 YVKNDKG
+130 Y
-137 GKLDEKVA
+137 
-145 VQWLGSRKVDGDKT
+145 VQWLGKSTDPTNGKK
-159 AYFLK
+159 AYYLRLIIPLK
-164 ITVPLTQDRL
+164 
-174 KSDQVVEYK
+174 QVNSSESVTYT
-183 GKWWRRAT
+183 GKWWRRGRDDNNVT
-191 AAKDQEVEFSEK
+191 HTVNIK
-203 VDTRYGCTPTK
+203 TNYGCTKTV
-214 ITNAY
+214 ITGGRY
-219 YGVRGNKPG
+219 YVLNRTPG
-228 YVIAWKKDG
+228 YIIFFKKDG
-237 TATKNS
+237 KASDYS
-243 IDKKGH
+243 IDSYGSFV
-249 LRLCY
+249 LCNSAGEEISGIGSVSA
-254 SNGDPVPDISTDNPS
+254 SNTSGSFFVPTDKMS
-269 LYSSG
+269 
-274 EFFIPV
+274 
-280 ESLNL
+280 L
-285 DNPSEYKIIQHYEPT
+285 DNFSDYKVKQKYTPS
-300 YNKEVVY
+300 YNKQVTY
-307 EISSSNNKTRPAYP
+307 STLSDSHTRPAYP
-321 QVKEISANYDQVT
+321 QVKEISADYNQVT

-364 NATDAVETIA
+364 KATNAVETTT
-374 QNIKYMAGKTAY
+374 QNIQYMAGKTAY

-395 KSLDYE
+395 KSLNYE
-401 FSVRRSHTGTSDV
+401 FSIKRSHTGNSDV

-425 SASAKHCNVTA
+425 SASAKHSNVTA

-458 DIWSSGTKAVL
+458 DIWSSGTKAVI
-469 TRLNVTNNTTDNIE
+469 TRINVTTNTTDNIE
-483 LSKED
+483 LSKEE
-488 FKRGKYVDKMITVC
+488 FLSGKYVDDMIMIC
-502 NEYSYRLTV
+502 NEYRYRLTV
-511 KPAEAY
+511 KPTEAY
-517 GTLTPVEAPEA
+517 GTLPTVAAPES

-536 LVTFTAGKGYYSDRV
+536 LVAFTAGKGYYSDRV

-568 KEHGAPDT
+568 KEHGAPDA

-591 DYYYNDVNAIPGV
+591 DYYYNDVNAIPGI
-604 VYDYRIKGQVMC
+604 VYDYRIRGQVMC
-616 SGNLLESDEVLTDVG
+616 SGKLIESDEKLTDVG
-631 FRTPTGDVYGRV
+631 FRTPTGDIYGRV

-682 NDQLLNDATQAVT
+682 NDLLLNDATQAVT

-724 EFTAGS
+724 EFTAGT

-745 AQFVHLSAVASATH
+745 AQFVHLSAVANDTH
-759 LIIYINGMAVAE
+759 LYIYVNGLAVAE

-809 IANDYDRY
+809 IASDYNRY
-817 IVGNED
+817 LVGNED

-850 MNHGVATGV
+850 MNHGVATNV
-859 TISSKDIPTSA
+859 TTSSKDIPTFA

-1069 YKMTAEARETTL
+1069 YQMTATKHEETL
-1081 NHVKGVYVSKQH
+1081 NHFKGVYAKKQYD
-1093 QNRVA
+1093 NRVM
-1098 YDGNKI
+1098 YEGNKI
-1104 TIYPDAETGEF
+1104 TIYPNAETGEF
-1115 YADLIPEKY
+1115 FADLIPEKY
-1124 KINVVVPGHDNIPGS
+1124 KINVVAPGHDNIPGS

-1199 KLQDFFGKEELSI
+1199 KLQDFFGKKELSI
-1212 STLDQTKTIKV
+1212 ATLDQTKTIKV
-1223 KTYDPDNAAQ
+1223 KTYNPDNAAQ

-1297 ITTDENGEAVW
+1297 ITTDEKGEAEW

-1502 VTTREMYQ
+1502 VTTREMYL
-1510 ANPSEYELFGD
+1510 ANPSEYELFGS
-1521 VTPENSEY
+1521 VTPESNEY

-1578 FQAMANNTKLPVY
+1578 FQAMANNTKKPVY
-1591 VSKLAADDPNFG
+1591 VSKLAVDDPNFG

-1615 ANDPLDGP
+1615 ANTPTDGP

-1642 LNQSIDNWK
+1642 LNQSIENWK

-1719 DESLT
+1719 DESFT

-1745 AEEGSDYISVDVCRE
+1745 AEEGSDYLSVDVCRE
-1760 AGYKNGDQYIKYKD
+1760 AGYKDGDQYIKYKD
-1774 MKDEEGQTFS
+1774 MKNEEGQTFS

-1810 GQHVINEATV
+1810 GQHVIDEATV
-1820 QMEVPEITVEKDFI
+1820 QMEVPEITVEKDFV

-1943 TPSATDVNLKKP
+1943 TPSATDVKLKKP

-2015 YNDKT
+2015 YDDET
-2020 LYDQALTN
+2020 LYDQAVKK

-2048 LDDLQ
+2048 LDDQQ

-2066 INNEEVF
+2066 INNEEVY

-2140 SVRLDGQNDE
+2140 SVRLDGKNDE

-2172 DKPQDAVLFSQG
+2172 DKAQDAVLFSQG

-2200 KVKVADKTI
+2200 KVKVAEKTI

-2267 NGHFA
+2267 SGHFA

-2308 YPMSEAKG
+2308 YPMAEAKG
-2316 SVLADKAHG
+2316 NVLADKAHG

-2361 VDNTMDYTIETWFKA
+2361 VDSSMDYTIETWFKA

-2382 ATIISNGRGDGK
+2382 ATIISNGRGDGE

-2477 WTPADNLQQETVDN
+2477 WTPADNLQQEKADN

-2529 YYPFETYI
+2529 YYPFETYT

-2558 TQKVPDAVAV
+2558 AQKVPDAVAV

-2637 SAYIDRNQLKWSDN
+2637 SAYIDRNQLKWSDR
-2651 ALTVAKKLNEEKTI
+2651 ALTVVKKLNEEKTL

-2670 NKGGSIEHFTIENL
+2670 NKGGSIEHFTVENL

-2694 GTIDPTSSAD
+2694 GTIDPTASAD

-2737 VKVEGEKPEWTVNP
+2737 VKVEGEKPEWTVNA

-2800 YYAMLTVYSNDVNNS
+2800 YYAMLTVYSNDVNGS

-2857 KDYRVQNISLNE
+2857 KDYRVQNITLNE

-2937 QSLHISGPAVD
+2937 QNLHISGPAVD

-3023 MLQRQSQDDAV
+3023 MLQRQSQDDAQ

-3045 KAKAAMAAAKNADD
+3045 KAKAAMAAAKNADGT
-3059 ANAYFP
+3059 NAYFP

-3075 VEGVSLQQGDRLVS
+3075 VEGVELQQGDRLVS
-3089 YVAGEPRGYAEAIEL
+3089 YVGGEPRGYAEGITL
-3104 PDGRTIFMLTVG
+3104 PDGRTIFMLAIG
-3116 GDQPEA
+3116 GDKPEA

-3129 GGDVIAKAPSVISYA
+3129 GGDIIAKAPSVISYA

-3174 HSQLKIRANVD
+3174 HSQLKIRAMVD
-3185 RNAQTDVFVSDMSGK
+3185 RDAYADVYVTDMSGK
-3200 RVVAWDNCNDN
+3200 RVVAWNDCNAG

-3225 SGVYIVSISVDGNV
+3225 SGVYIVSITVDGNV

>member
-13 LDRRFAGNSVSMR
+13 LDGRVAGNSVSAR
-26 RFMRTSAGR
+26 RSMRTPAGR

-55 AYDDWQDKWISQW
+55 AQTNWKNEWNWVNFNPADG
-68 YDAENATIVLDI
+68 TLDLYI
-80 RVYQSWGGGAPDGHC
+80 RIFQHWGGNNAGHC
-95 GFIGGDGNLTVNV
+95 GFCTSSGNLTVDV
-108 AGYGI
+108 AGYKLEIGGED
-113 RINGPDDTW
+113 NFTDDS
-122 DKPGDLGK
+122 KG
-130 YVKNDKG
+130 YVKSKPELPDECVEWV
-137 GKLDEKVA
+137 GKILD
-145 VQWLGSRKVDGDKT
+145 D
-159 AYFLK
+159 AYYVLVKIPLK
-164 ITVPLTQDRL
+164 QAHLNSSVTVNYR
-174 KSDQVVEYK
+174 
-183 GKWWRRAT
+183 GKWWREGIAGDNTVKDDKTVST
-191 AAKDQEVEFSEK
+191 AYTCAE
-203 VDTRYGCTPTK
+203 TK
-214 ITNAY
+214 ITQGY
-219 YGVRGNKPG
+219 YGVQDNTPG
-228 YVIAWKKDG
+228 YFLNIEKGNSSGNNSVDNYGHYILCNSAG
-237 TATKNS
+237 TA
-243 IDKKGH
+243 IDGVAKIEA
-249 LRLCY
+249 
-254 SNGDPVPDISTDNPS
+254 SNTAGTFFVPTNK
-269 LYSSG
+269 
-274 EFFIPV
+274 
-280 ESLNL
+280 LNL
-285 DNPSEYKIIQHYEPT
+285 DNSLDYIVKQVFTPDFNKGVTFTTEGPSH
-300 YNKEVVY
+300 
-307 EISSSNNKTRPAYP
+307 TRPAYP
-321 QVKEISANYDQVT
+321 QVKEISANYNQVT
-334 RKAKVNWNL
+334 RKIKVNWNL
-343 SAAPTQNCI
+343 SAAPTQNYI
-352 EDNMVLTIKSTD
+352 QDQMELTIKSTEVG
-364 NATDAVETIA
+364 TSTEKTTT
-374 QNIKYMAGKTAY
+374 QNISYLAGRTAY

-395 KSLDYE
+395 KSYNYE
-401 FSVRRSHTGTSDV
+401 FTIRRLHTKNYAA
-414 WNNAFSKHTSL
+414 WNNMYSKRTSL
-425 SASAKHCNVTA
+425 SASAKHSNVTA

-450 TITWQTEG
+450 TITWQTNG

-469 TRLNVTNNTTDNIE
+469 TRINVTTNTTDDIE
-483 LSKED
+483 LSKEE
-488 FKRGKYVDKMITVC
+488 FLSGKYVDDMIMVC
-502 NEYSYRLTV
+502 NEYRYRLTV

-517 GTLTPVEAPEA
+517 GTLPTVAAPES
-528 IMPTSIGN
+528 IMPTSIGD
-536 LVTFTAGKGYYSDRV
+536 LVAFTAGKGYYSDRV

-591 DYYYNDVNAIPGV
+591 DYYYNDVNAVPGI
-604 VYDYRIKGQVMC
+604 VYDYQIKGQVMC
-616 SGNLLESDEVLTDVG
+616 SGTLLESDEVLTDVG
-631 FRTPTGDVYGRV
+631 FRTPTGDIYGRV

-656 SAEPTEGSGVPG
+656 SAEATEGSGVPG

-674 GASNLTVD
+674 GASKLTVD
-682 NDQLLNDATQAVT
+682 NDSLLKDATQAAT
-695 LQAWVRAAKE
+695 LQAWVRPVKE

-711 PGMYKLAYNGKKI
+711 PGMYKLAFNDKKV
-724 EFTAGS
+724 EFSAGT

-739 SDYASS
+739 SEYVSS
-745 AQFVHLSAVASATH
+745 DQFVHLSAVASATH
-759 LIIYINGMAVAE
+759 LIIYINGEAVAE

-781 NNKVVMGEGFEGAI
+781 NNNVVMGEGFEGAI
-795 DEVRLWNKALNADT
+795 DEVRLWNKALSADT
-809 IANDYDRY
+809 IASDYNRY
-817 IVGNED
+817 LVGNEE

-850 MNHGVATGV
+850 MNHGVATNV
-859 TISSKDIPTSA
+859 TTSSKDIPTSA

-878 ATDGSYQIRS
+878 AKDGSYQIRS

-933 SFKIS
+933 SFNIS

-965 KSNIVKTDA
+965 KSNIVKTDS

-1013 YQDDDNG
+1013 YQDNDNG

-1062 LTYQNDA
+1062 LTYQNEA
-1069 YKMTAEARETTL
+1069 YKMTTEARETTL

-1098 YDGNKI
+1098 YNGNKI

-1199 KLQDFFGKEELSI
+1199 KLQDFFGKEELTVA
-1212 STLDQTKTIKV
+1212 TLDQTKTIKV
-1223 KTYDPDNAAQ
+1223 KTYNPDNAAQ
-1233 PYTLGVPVYEQGQ
+1233 SYTLGVPVYEQGQ

-1297 ITTDENGEAVW
+1297 ITTDENGEAEW
-1308 TFQVNNPEMTSALR
+1308 TFQVNNPEMTSAMR
-1322 SAAMDMTYSEN
+1322 SAAMDMTYSED
-1333 SESTS
+1333 SQSTS

-1394 GVTVTSTSTYEG
+1394 GVTVTSTSSYEG

-1417 AKVGA
+1417 AKIGLELMTFAGVGA
-1422 KVITFTGLGAGV
+1422 GKITN
-1434 VNEND
+1434 NEIKD
-1439 VKNEFSFGASHSETI
+1439 EYSFGVSHSETI
-1454 GGTDSDTK
+1454 GGTDTDTK

-1477 YVGSDGDLFVGYS
+1477 YVGADGDLFVGFS
-1490 TNIGVGKTENIA
+1490 TNIGVGKTQNIA
-1502 VTTREMYQ
+1502 VVSREMYLS
-1510 ANPSEYELFGD
+1510 APNKYELFGD
-1521 VTPENSEY
+1521 VTPAANDY
-1529 LLVKTTGLGLSQKY
+1529 LLVKATGLGLSQKY
-1543 GTMFTYPQVH
+1543 GTMFIYPQVH
-1553 IEQVLLPK
+1553 IEKVLLPK
-1561 LEDVRNKLLHQQ
+1561 LEEVRNSMLHQQ
-1573 AEGVD
+1573 SEALD
-1578 FQAMANNTKLPVY
+1578 FQAMADNTKLPVY
-1591 VSKLAADDPNFG
+1591 VSKLATDDPNYG
-1603 KSNNDKVFKGAN
+1603 KSNNDKVFGGAN
-1615 ANDPLDGP
+1615 ADDPCDGP

-1629 PAGQPLKEDTIMF
+1629 PKGVVMKEDTIMY
-1642 LNQSIDNWK
+1642 LNQSIENWK
-1651 MQLRNNEEQ
+1651 TQLRNNEEQ

-1681 EEYEVGRSETQR
+1681 EEYGVGRSETTR
-1693 FSILIG
+1693 FSLLVG
-1699 AQFTNNF
+1699 AQYSTNV
-1706 GWTLNGTGMVLTV
+1706 GWGFDGTGFVLNI
-1719 DESLT
+1719 DEKVT
-1724 TEHGGEFST
+1724 TEHGGEFT
-1733 EETARHCKGYVL
+1733 NEETARHCKGYVL

-1774 MKDEEGQTFS
+1774 MKNEEGQTFS

-1924 DPTDFQGDIY
+1924 DPTDFQDEIY

-2015 YNDKT
+2015 YNDQA
-2020 LYDQALTN
+2020 LYDQAVKN

-2043 KYRWF
+2043 KYSWF
-2048 LDDLQ
+2048 MDDLQ

-2066 INNEEVF
+2066 INNAEVY

-2102 VNDEVMLTFNEP
+2102 VNDEVKLTFNEP

-2140 SVRLDGQNDE
+2140 SVRLDGKNDE

-2165 IEMWTLA
+2165 VEMWTLA
-2172 DKPQDAVLFSQG
+2172 DKAQDAVLFSQG
-2184 NANSSIELAT
+2184 NANSAIELAT

-2209 VSDKAFDYEQGTWAH
+2209 VRDKAFDYEQGTWAH

-2267 NGHFA
+2267 SGHFA

-2316 SVLADKAHG
+2316 DVLADKAHG
-2325 ANLEMRGGEWANP
+2325 ANLEMRGAEWANP
-2338 EGRAAAFNGKDQY
+2338 EGRAVAFNGKDQY

-2382 ATIISNGRGDGK
+2382 ATIISNGRGDG
-2394 EMGGSLN
+2394 EDMGGSLN

-2425 SFADN
+2425 SYADN

-2441 TSGRGQI
+2441 TSGRAQI

-2477 WTPADNLQQETVDN
+2477 WTPVDNLQQEKADN

-2545 QFSLMDQKQQADP
+2545 QFSLKDQKQQADP
-2558 TQKVPDAVAV
+2558 TQKVPDAVVV

-2575 ASAPVKA
+2575 TSAPVKA

-2637 SAYIDRNQLKWSDN
+2637 SAFIDRNQLKWSDR
-2651 ALTVAKKLNEEKTI
+2651 ALTVVKKLNEEKTI
-2665 KVKAL
+2665 RVKAL
-2670 NKGGSIEHFTIENL
+2670 NNGGSIEHFTVENL

-2694 GTIDPTSSAD
+2694 GTIDPTASED
-2704 IVLTIDP
+2704 VVLTIDP

-2737 VKVEGEKPEWTVNP
+2737 VKVEGEKPDWTVNA

-2800 YYAMLTVYSNDVNNS
+2800 YYAMLTVYSNEVSS
-2815 DLEFRIW
+2815 DNLEFRIW

-2832 QSEKPISFENN
+2832 ESEKPISFENN
-2843 AVVGSPSQPVLFTA
+2843 AVVGSPLQPVLFTA
-2857 KDYRVQNISLNE
+2857 KDYRVQNITLNE

-2891 DGKWTSDDQVKS
+2891 DGKWTSDDQVKN
-2903 EQYGFASWTKRN
+2903 EQCGFASWTKRN
-2915 GWVGQLTEIDND
+2915 GWMGQLTAIDND
-2927 QMYLVHSSAP
+2927 QMYLVHSSQP

-2959 KEDGTPRWNY
+2959 KADGTARWNY

-3023 MLQRQSQDDAV
+3023 MLQRQSQDDAQ

-3045 KAKAAMAAAKNADD
+3045 KAKAVKSADEPT
-3059 ANAYFP
+3059 AYFP

-3075 VEGVSLQQGDRLVS
+3075 VEGVELQQGDRLVS
-3089 YVAGEPRGYAEAIEL
+3089 YVAGEPRGYAEAIAL
-3104 PDGRTIFMLTVG
+3104 PDGRTVFMLTIG
-3116 GDQPEA
+3116 GDKPEA
-3122 VDVTIER
+3122 VDVTVER
-3129 GGDVIAKAPSVISYA
+3129 DGDVVAKAPSAVSYA
-3144 ANSNVGTIN
+3144 ANSNVGTLS
-3153 EPMHISFLGTEGG
+3153 EPMRISFLGTEGG
-3166 LYVYPSPF
+3166 LYIYPSPF
-3174 HSQLKIRANVD
+3174 YSQLKIRAIVD
-3185 RNAQTDVFVSDMSGK
+3185 RDAYTDVYVSDMSGK
-3200 RVVAWDNCNDN
+3200 RIVAWNDCNAG
-3211 GNVDITWNAGNTVP
+3211 GNVDITWNAGNSVP
-3225 SGVYIVSISVDGNV
+3225 AGVYIVSIAVDGNV

>member
-1 MKRRREK
+1 MKRRRLQ

-13 LDRRFAGNSVSMR
+13 LDRRFAGNSVSTR
-26 RFMRTSAGR
+26 RSMRTSAGR
-35 FMQFFLCVM
+35 FMQFFLCVV

-55 AYDDWQDKWISQW
+55 ADDWNNAWIKQRFNPV
-68 YDAENATIVLDI
+68 NATLELDI
-80 RVYQSWGGGAPDGHC
+80 RVYQDWGGSGDGHC
-95 GFIGGDGNLTVNV
+95 GFCRGDGYLTVNV
-108 AGYGI
+108 AGKEIKLRGPEDKWTSLEVGGDQVTGI
-113 RINGPDDTW
+113 DY
-122 DKPGDLGK
+122 K
-130 YVKNDKG
+130 Y
-137 GKLDEKVA
+137 
-145 VQWLGSRKVDGDKT
+145 VQWLGKSTDPTNDKK
-159 AYFLK
+159 AYYLRLIIPLK
-164 ITVPLTQDRL
+164 
-174 KSDQVVEYK
+174 QVNSSESVTYT
-183 GKWWRRAT
+183 GKWWRRGRSDNNVT
-191 AAKDQEVEFSEK
+191 HTVNIK
-203 VDTRYGCTPTK
+203 TNYGCTKTV
-214 ITNAY
+214 ITGGRY
-219 YGVRGNKPG
+219 YVLNRTPG
-228 YVIAWKKDG
+228 YIIFFKKDG
-237 TATKNS
+237 KASDYS
-243 IDKKGH
+243 IDSYGSFV
-249 LRLCY
+249 LCNSAGEEISGIGSVSA
-254 SNGDPVPDISTDNPS
+254 SNTSGSFFVPTDKMS
-269 LYSSG
+269 
-274 EFFIPV
+274 
-280 ESLNL
+280 L
-285 DNPSEYKIIQHYEPT
+285 DNFSDYKVKQKYTPS
-300 YNKEVVY
+300 YNKQVTY
-307 EISSSNNKTRPAYP
+307 STLSDSHTRPAYP
-321 QVKEISANYDQVT
+321 QVKEISADYDQVT

-364 NATDAVETIA
+364 KATNAVETTT
-374 QNIKYMAGKTAY
+374 QNIQYMAGKTAY

-395 KSLDYE
+395 KSLNYE
-401 FSVRRSHTGTSDV
+401 FSIKRSHTGNSDV

-425 SASAKHCNVTA
+425 SASAKHSNVTA

-458 DIWSSGTKAVL
+458 DIWSSGTKAVI
-469 TRLNVTNNTTDNIE
+469 TRINVTTNTTDNIE
-483 LSKED
+483 LSKEE
-488 FKRGKYVDKMITVC
+488 FLSGKYVDDMIMVC
-502 NEYSYRLTV
+502 NEYRYRLTV
-511 KPAEAY
+511 KPTEAY
-517 GTLTPVEAPEA
+517 GTLPTVAAPES

-536 LVTFTAGKGYYSDRV
+536 LVAFTAGKGYYSDRV

-591 DYYYNDVNAIPGV
+591 DYYYNDVNAIPGI
-604 VYDYRIKGQVMC
+604 VYDYRIRGQVMC
-616 SGNLLESDEVLTDVG
+616 SGKLIESDEKLTDVG
-631 FRTPTGDVYGRV
+631 FRTPTGDIYGRV

-724 EFTAGS
+724 EFSAGS

-745 AQFVHLSAVASATH
+745 AQFVHLSAVANDTH
-759 LIIYINGMAVAE
+759 LYIYVNGLAVAE

-809 IANDYDRY
+809 IASDYNRY
-817 IVGNED
+817 LVGNED

-850 MNHGVATGV
+850 MNHGVATNV
-859 TISSKDIPTSA
+859 TTSSKDIPTFA

-1069 YKMTAEARETTL
+1069 YQMTATKHEETL
-1081 NHVKGVYVSKQH
+1081 NHFKGVYAKKQYD
-1093 QNRVA
+1093 NRVV
-1098 YDGNKI
+1098 YEGNKI
-1104 TIYPDAETGEF
+1104 TIYPNAETGEF
-1115 YADLIPEKY
+1115 FADLIPEKY

-1199 KLQDFFGKEELSI
+1199 KLQDFFGKEELGI

-1223 KTYDPDNAAQ
+1223 KTYNPDNAAQ

-1270 VKEDIVPTPEA
+1270 IKEDIVPTPEA

-1297 ITTDENGEAVW
+1297 ITTDEKGEAEW

-1322 SAAMDMTYSEN
+1322 SAAMDMTY

-1502 VTTREMYQ
+1502 VTTREMYL
-1510 ANPSEYELFGD
+1510 ANPTEYELFGS
-1521 VTPENSEY
+1521 VTPESNEY

-1578 FQAMANNTKLPVY
+1578 FQAMANNTKKPVY
-1591 VSKLAADDPNFG
+1591 VSKLAVDDPNFG

-1615 ANDPLDGP
+1615 ANTPTDGP

-1719 DESLT
+1719 DESFT

-1760 AGYKNGDQYIKYKD
+1760 AGYKDGDQYIKYKD
-1774 MKDEEGQTFS
+1774 MKNEEGQTFS

-1810 GQHVINEATV
+1810 GQHVIDEATV
-1820 QMEVPEITVEKDFI
+1820 QMEVPEITVEKDFV

-1943 TPSATDVNLKKP
+1943 TPSATDVKLKKP

-2015 YNDKT
+2015 YNDQT
-2020 LYDQALTN
+2020 LYDQAVKN
-2028 GMNAEMIKAADAGTI
+2028 GMNAEMIKAADAGCI

-2048 LDDLQ
+2048 MDDQQ

-2066 INNEEVF
+2066 INNEEVY

-2140 SVRLDGQNDE
+2140 SVRLDGKNDV

-2267 NGHFA
+2267 SGHFA
-2272 GKMHGARIWDKVL
+2272 GKMHGARIWDKVM

-2361 VDNTMDYTIETWFKA
+2361 VDSSMDYTIETWFKA

-2382 ATIISNGRGDGK
+2382 ATIISNGRGDGE

-2477 WTPADNLQQETVDN
+2477 WTPADNLQQERADN

-2651 ALTVAKKLNEEKTI
+2651 ALTVVKKLNEEKTI

-2670 NKGGSIEHFTIENL
+2670 NKGGSIEHFTVENL

-2704 IVLTIDP
+2704 ILLTIDP

-2800 YYAMLTVYSNDVNNS
+2800 YYAMLTVYSNDVNGS

-2857 KDYRVQNISLNE
+2857 KDYRVQNITLNE

-2880 DKLSDLNKLLA
+2880 DKLSDLNRLLA

-2937 QSLHISGPAVD
+2937 QNLHISGPAVD

-3023 MLQRQSQDDAV
+3023 MLQRQSQDDAQ

-3045 KAKAAMAAAKNADD
+3045 KAKAAMAAAKNADGT
-3059 ANAYFP
+3059 NAYFP

-3089 YVAGEPRGYAEAIEL
+3089 YVGGEPRGYAEAIEL
-3104 PDGRTIFMLTVG
+3104 PDGRTIFMLAIG
-3116 GDQPEA
+3116 GDKPEA

-3129 GGDVIAKAPSVISYA
+3129 GGDVVAKAPSVISYA

-3174 HSQLKIRANVD
+3174 YSQLKIRAMVD
-3185 RNAQTDVFVSDMSGK
+3185 RDAYTDVYVTDMSGK
-3200 RVVAWDNCNDN
+3200 RVVAWNDCNAG
-3211 GNVDITWNAGNTVP
+3211 GNVGITWNAGNTVP

>member
-13 LDRRFAGNSVSMR
+13 LDGRVAGNSVSAR
-26 RFMRTSAGR
+26 RSMRTPAGR

-55 AYDDWQDKWISQW
+55 AYDDWNNKWISQW
-68 YDAENATIVLDI
+68 YDPINATIVLDI
-80 RVYQSWGGGAPDGHC
+80 RVYQSWGGGDDGHC
-95 GFIGGDGNLTVNV
+95 GFIGDDGYLTVTV

-113 RINGPDDTW
+113 KINGPSGTW
-122 DKPGDLGK
+122 NNSKDFKK
-130 YVKNDKG
+130 YVKNDD
-137 GKLDEKVA
+137 GKTLNKDVSVE
-145 VQWLGSRKVDGDKT
+145 WLGDRVVTSNGKS
-159 AYFLK
+159 AYYLK
-164 ITVPLTQDRL
+164 ITVPLTQDRIG
-174 KSDQVVEYK
+174 KDQEVYYN
-183 GKWWRRAT
+183 GKWWRRTKTAT
-191 AAKDQEVEFSEK
+191 DQKVDFTEI
-203 VDTRYGCTPTK
+203 VDTRYGCTPTI

-219 YGVRGNKPG
+219 YGVKQNKPG
-228 YVIAWKKDG
+228 YFIDWKKNG
-237 TATKNS
+237 TATNKS
-243 IDKKGH
+243 IDRYGYYFICDSEGKEI
-249 LRLCY
+249 
-254 SNGDPVPDISTDNPS
+254 NGTDS
-269 LYSSG
+269 LVGSQTSG
-274 EFFIPV
+274 SLFIPT
-280 ESLNL
+280 ERMSL
-285 DNPSEYKIIQHYEPT
+285 DNFSDYKVKQKYTP
-300 YNKEVVY
+300 
-307 EISSSNNKTRPAYP
+307 SNNNKVTYSTLSDSYTRPAYP
-321 QVKEISANYDQVT
+321 QVNEISANYDQVT
-334 RKAKVNWNL
+334 RKMKVNWNL

-364 NATDAVETIA
+364 RATNAVETTT

-395 KSLDYE
+395 RSMNYE
-401 FSVRRSHTGTSDV
+401 FRVKRSHTGNSDV
-414 WNNAFSKHTSL
+414 WNNAFSKQTSL
-425 SASAKHCNVTA
+425 DVSTKHSNVTA

-458 DIWSSGTKAVL
+458 DTWSSGTKAVL
-469 TRLNVTNNTTDNIE
+469 TRLNVTTNTTDNIE
-483 LSKED
+483 LSKEE
-488 FKRGKYVDKMITVC
+488 FLSGKYVDDMIMVC
-502 NEYSYRLTV
+502 NEYRYRLTV

-517 GTLTPVEAPEA
+517 GTLPTVAAPES

-536 LVTFTAGKGYYSDRV
+536 LVAFTAGKGYYSDRV

-591 DYYYNDVNAIPGV
+591 DYYYNDVNAVPGV
-604 VYDYRIKGQVMC
+604 VYDYQIKGQVMC

-631 FRTPTGDVYGRV
+631 FRTPTGDIYGRV

-656 SAEPTEGSGVPG
+656 SAEATDGSGVPG

-682 NDQLLNDATQAVT
+682 NDQLLNDATQAAT

-711 PGMYKLAYNGKKI
+711 SGMYKLAYKDKKI
-724 EFTAGS
+724 EFSAGT

-739 SDYASS
+739 SEFVSS
-745 AQFVHLSAVASATH
+745 DQFVHLSAVASATH
-759 LIIYINGMAVAE
+759 LIIYINGEAVAE

-795 DEVRLWNKALNADT
+795 DEVRLWNKALSADT
-809 IANDYDRY
+809 IASDYDRY
-817 IVGNED
+817 LVGNED

-859 TISSKDIPTSA
+859 TISAKDIPTSA
-870 QLGYSSYT
+870 QLGHSSYT
-878 ATDGSYQIRS
+878 SVDGSYQIRS

-933 SFKIS
+933 SFNIS

-1146 NEFAKQSEVNAYVDS
+1146 NEFAKQSEVNEYVDS

-1190 IIVKEKVKG
+1190 ILVKEKVKG
-1199 KLQDFFGKEELSI
+1199 KLQDFFGKEELTVA
-1212 STLDQTKTIKV
+1212 TLDQTKTIKV
-1223 KTYDPDNAAQ
+1223 KTYNPDNAAQ

-1297 ITTDENGEAVW
+1297 ITTDENGDAEW

-1322 SAAMDMTYSEN
+1322 SAAMDMTYTEN

-1394 GVTVTSTSTYEG
+1394 GVTVTSTSSYEG

-1417 AKVGA
+1417 AKIGLELMTFAGVGA
-1422 KVITFTGLGAGV
+1422 GKITN
-1434 VNEND
+1434 NEIKD
-1439 VKNEFSFGASHSETI
+1439 EYSFGVSHSETI
-1454 GGTDSDTK
+1454 GGTDTDTK

-1477 YVGSDGDLFVGYS
+1477 YVGADGDLFVGFS
-1490 TNIGVGKTENIA
+1490 TNIGVGKTQNIA
-1502 VTTREMYQ
+1502 VVSREMYLS
-1510 ANPSEYELFGD
+1510 APNKYELFGD
-1521 VTPENSEY
+1521 VTPAANDY
-1529 LLVKTTGLGLSQKY
+1529 LLVKATGLGLSQKY
-1543 GTMFTYPQVH
+1543 GTMFIYPQVH
-1553 IEQVLLPK
+1553 IEKVLLPK
-1561 LEDVRNKLLHQQ
+1561 LEEVRNSMLHQQ
-1573 AEGVD
+1573 SEALD
-1578 FQAMANNTKLPVY
+1578 FQAMADNTKLPVY
-1591 VSKLAADDPNFG
+1591 VSKLATDDPNYG
-1603 KSNNDKVFKGAN
+1603 KSNNDKVFGGAN
-1615 ANDPLDGP
+1615 ADDPCDGP

-1629 PAGQPLKEDTIMF
+1629 PKGVVMKEDTIMY
-1642 LNQSIDNWK
+1642 LNQSIENWK
-1651 MQLRNNEEQ
+1651 TQLRNNEEQ

-1681 EEYEVGRSETQR
+1681 EEYGVGRSETTR
-1693 FSILIG
+1693 FSLLVG
-1699 AQFTNNF
+1699 AQYSTNV
-1706 GWTLNGTGMVLTV
+1706 GWGFDGTGFVLNI
-1719 DESLT
+1719 DEKVT
-1724 TEHGGEFST
+1724 TEHGGEFT
-1733 EETARHCKGYVL
+1733 NEETARHCKGYVL

-1774 MKDEEGQTFS
+1774 MKNEEGQTFS

-1924 DPTDFQGDIY
+1924 DPTDFQDEIY

-2015 YNDKT
+2015 YNDQA
-2020 LYDQALTN
+2020 LYDQAVKN

-2043 KYRWF
+2043 KYSWF
-2048 LDDLQ
+2048 MDDLQ

-2066 INNEEVF
+2066 INNAEVY

-2102 VNDEVMLTFNEP
+2102 VNDEVKLTFNEP

-2140 SVRLDGQNDE
+2140 SVRLDGKNDE

-2165 IEMWTLA
+2165 VEMWTLA
-2172 DKPQDAVLFSQG
+2172 DKAQDAVLFSQG
-2184 NANSSIELAT
+2184 NANSAIELAT

-2267 NGHFA
+2267 SGHFA

-2316 SVLADKAHG
+2316 DVLADKAHG
-2325 ANLEMRGGEWANP
+2325 ANLEMRGAEWANP
-2338 EGRAAAFNGKDQY
+2338 EGRAVAFNGKDQY

-2382 ATIISNGRGDGK
+2382 ATIISNGRGDG
-2394 EMGGSLN
+2394 EDMGGSLN

-2425 SFADN
+2425 SYADN

-2441 TSGRGQI
+2441 TSGRAQI

-2477 WTPADNLQQETVDN
+2477 WTPVDNLQQEKADN

-2545 QFSLMDQKQQADP
+2545 QFSLKDQKQQADP
-2558 TQKVPDAVAV
+2558 TQKVPDAVVV

-2575 ASAPVKA
+2575 TSAPVKA

-2637 SAYIDRNQLKWSDN
+2637 SAFIDRNQLKWSDR
-2651 ALTVAKKLNEEKTI
+2651 ALTVVKKLNEEKTI
-2665 KVKAL
+2665 RVKAL
-2670 NKGGSIEHFTIENL
+2670 NNGGSIEHFTVENL

-2694 GTIDPTSSAD
+2694 GTIDPTASQD

-2737 VKVEGEKPEWTVNP
+2737 VKVEGEKPDWTVNA

-2800 YYAMLTVYSNDVNNS
+2800 YYAMLTVYSNEVSS
-2815 DLEFRIW
+2815 DNLEFRIW

-2832 QSEKPISFENN
+2832 ESEKPISFENN
-2843 AVVGSPSQPVLFTA
+2843 AVVGSPLQPVLFTA
-2857 KDYRVQNISLNE
+2857 KDYRVQNITLNE

-2891 DGKWTSDDQVKS
+2891 DGKWTSDDQVKN

-2915 GWVGQLTEIDND
+2915 GWMGQLTAIDND
-2927 QMYLVHSSAP
+2927 QMYLVHSSQP

-2959 KEDGTPRWNY
+2959 KADGTARWNY

-3023 MLQRQSQDDAV
+3023 MLQRQSQDDAQ

-3045 KAKAAMAAAKNADD
+3045 KAKAAMAAAKNTDGT
-3059 ANAYFP
+3059 NAYFP

-3075 VEGVSLQQGDRLVS
+3075 VEGVELQQGDRLVS
-3089 YVAGEPRGYAEAIEL
+3089 YVAGEPRGYAEAIAL
-3104 PDGRTIFMLTVG
+3104 PDGRTVFMLTIG
-3116 GDQPEA
+3116 GDKPEA
-3122 VDVTIER
+3122 VDVTVER
-3129 GGDVIAKAPSVISYA
+3129 DGDVVAKAPSAVSYA
-3144 ANSNVGTIN
+3144 ANSNVGTLS
-3153 EPMHISFLGTEGG
+3153 EPMRISFLGTEGG
-3166 LYVYPSPF
+3166 LYIYPSPF
-3174 HSQLKIRANVD
+3174 YSQLKIRATVD
-3185 RNAQTDVFVSDMSGK
+3185 RDAYTDVYVSDMSGK
-3200 RVVAWDNCNDN
+3200 RIVAWNDCNTG

-3225 SGVYIVSISVDGNV
+3225 AGVYIVSIAVDGNV

>member
-13 LDRRFAGNSVSMR
+13 LDGRVAGNSVSVR
-26 RFMRTSAGR
+26 RSMRTPAGR
-35 FMQFFLCVM
+35 FMQFFLCVV

-55 AYDDWQDKWISQW
+55 AYDDWDNKWISQW
-68 YDAENATIVLDI
+68 YDPINATIVLDI
-80 RVYQSWGGGAPDGHC
+80 RVYQSWGGGDNGHC
-95 GFIGGDGNLTVNV
+95 GFIGDDGYLTVTV

-113 RINGPDDTW
+113 KINGPSGTW
-122 DKPGDLGK
+122 NNSKDFEK
-130 YVKNDKG
+130 YVKNDD
-137 GKLDEKVA
+137 GKTLNKDVSVE
-145 VQWLGSRKVDGDKT
+145 WLGDRVVTSNGKS
-159 AYFLK
+159 AYYLK
-164 ITVPLTQDRL
+164 ITVPLTQDRIG
-174 KSDQVVEYK
+174 KDQEVYYN
-183 GKWWRRAT
+183 GKWWRRTKTAT
-191 AAKDQEVEFSEK
+191 DQKVEFTEI
-203 VDTRYGCTPTK
+203 VDTRYGCTPTI

-219 YGVRGNKPG
+219 YGVKQNKPG
-228 YVIAWKKDG
+228 YFIVWKKDG
-237 TATKNS
+237 KADKNS
-243 IDKKGH
+243 IDRYGYYFICDSEGKEI
-249 LRLCY
+249 
-254 SNGDPVPDISTDNPS
+254 NGTDSLVGSQTSGSLFVPTERMS
-269 LYSSG
+269 
-274 EFFIPV
+274 
-280 ESLNL
+280 L
-285 DNPSEYKIIQHYEPT
+285 DNFSDYKVKQKYTP
-300 YNKEVVY
+300 
-307 EISSSNNKTRPAYP
+307 SNNNKVTYSTLSDSYTRPAYP
-321 QVKEISANYDQVT
+321 QVKEISADYNQTT
-334 RKAKVNWNL
+334 RKVKVNWNL

-364 NATDAVETIA
+364 KATNTANTTT

-395 KSLDYE
+395 RSMNYE
-401 FSVRRSHTGTSDV
+401 FRVKRSHTGNSDV
-414 WNNAFSKHTSL
+414 WNNAFSKSTSL
-425 SASAKHCNVTA
+425 DVSTKHSNVTA

-450 TITWQTEG
+450 TITWQTNG
-458 DIWSSGTKAVL
+458 DTWSSGTKAVL
-469 TRLNVTNNTTDNIE
+469 TRLNVTSNTTDNIE
-483 LSKED
+483 LSKEE
-488 FKRGKYVDKMITVC
+488 FLSGKYVDDMIMVC
-502 NEYSYRLTV
+502 NEYRYRLTV

-517 GTLTPVEAPEA
+517 GTLPTVAAPES

-536 LVTFTAGKGYYSDRV
+536 LVAFTAGKGYYSDRV

-591 DYYYNDVNAIPGV
+591 DYYYNDVNAVPGV
-604 VYDYRIKGQVMC
+604 VYDYQIKGQVMC

-631 FRTPTGDVYGRV
+631 FRTPTGDIYGRV

-656 SAEPTEGSGVPG
+656 SAEPTDGSGVPG

-682 NDQLLNDATQAVT
+682 NDLLLNDATQAVT

-711 PGMYKLAYNGKKI
+711 PGMYKLAYNDKKI

-739 SDYASS
+739 SEYVSS
-745 AQFVHLSAVASATH
+745 DQFVHLSAVASATH
-759 LIIYINGMAVAE
+759 LYIYVNGLAVAE
-771 AERTAQITGN
+771 AERTAQIAGN

-795 DEVRLWNKALNADT
+795 DEVRLWNKALSADT
-809 IANDYDRY
+809 IASDYNRY
-817 IVGNED
+817 LVGNED

-859 TISSKDIPTSA
+859 KISSKDIPTSA
-870 QLGYSSYT
+870 QLGHSSYT
-878 ATDGSYQIRS
+878 SVDGSYQIRS

-933 SFKIS
+933 SFNIS

-1062 LTYQNDA
+1062 LTYQNEA
-1069 YKMTAEARETTL
+1069 YKMTAAPRETTL
-1081 NHVKGVYVSKQH
+1081 NHFKGAYVSKQH
-1093 QNRVA
+1093 KNRVA

-1115 YADLIPEKY
+1115 FADLIPEKY
-1124 KINVVVPGHDNIPGS
+1124 KINVVVPGHDNIPGN

-1199 KLQDFFGKEELSI
+1199 KLQDFFGKEELNVA
-1212 STLDQTKTIKV
+1212 TLDQTKTIKV
-1223 KTYDPDNAAQ
+1223 KTYNPDNAAQ

-1260 KDKDGRRKDG
+1260 KDKDGRRKEG

-1281 KLSFS
+1281 TLSFS
-1286 RGDIAYGTQED
+1286 RGDLAYGTQEN
-1297 ITTDENGEAVW
+1297 ITTDENGEVEW
-1308 TFQVNNPEMTSALR
+1308 SFQVNNPEMTSAMR
-1322 SAAMDMTYSEN
+1322 SAAMDMTYSED
-1333 SESTS
+1333 SQSTS
-1338 STTINWKGGFDGKG
+1338 STTINWKSGFDGKG
-1352 NTKAIVIG
+1352 NTKAIIVG
-1360 AKTLG
+1360 AKTMG

-1387 SYAYLEK
+1387 SYSYLEK
-1394 GVTVTSTSTYEG
+1394 GVTVTSTSSYEG
-1406 NVTNEGVLNNE
+1406 SVANEGVLNSE
-1417 AKVGA
+1417 AKINTELVTFVGA
-1422 KVITFTGLGAGV
+1422 GAGV
-1434 VNEND
+1434 INKND
-1439 VKNEFSFGASHSETI
+1439 IKNEYSFGVSHSEMI
-1454 GGTDSDTK
+1454 GGTDTDTK

-1477 YVGSDGDLFVGYS
+1477 YVGPDGDLFVGFS
-1490 TNIGVGKTENIA
+1490 TNIGVGKTQNIA
-1502 VTTREMYQ
+1502 VVSHEMYQ
-1510 ANPSEYELFGD
+1510 SAPDKYELFGD
-1521 VTPENSEY
+1521 VTPAANDY
-1529 LLVKTTGLGLSQKY
+1529 LLVKATGLGLSQKY

-1553 IEQVLLPK
+1553 IEKVLLPK
-1561 LEDVRNKLLHQQ
+1561 LEEVRNSMLHQQ
-1573 AEGVD
+1573 SEALD
-1578 FQAMANNTKLPVY
+1578 FQAIANNTKKPVY
-1591 VSKLAADDPNFG
+1591 VSKLGVDDANYG

-1623 SYKIYA
+1623 SYKIYT

-1651 MQLRNNEEQ
+1651 KQLRNNEEQ

-1681 EEYEVGRSETQR
+1681 EEYEVGRSETTR
-1693 FSILIG
+1693 FSLLIG
-1699 AQFTNNF
+1699 AQFSTNF
-1706 GWTLNGTGMVLTV
+1706 GWELNGTGMILNI
-1719 DESLT
+1719 DEKFT
-1724 TEHGGEFST
+1724 TEHGGEFT
-1733 EETARHCKGYVL
+1733 NEETARHCKGFVL

-1760 AGYKNGDQYIKYKD
+1760 AGYKDGDQYINYKD

-1924 DPTDFQGDIY
+1924 DPTDFQDEIY

-1964 LPTAEV
+1964 LATAEV

-2015 YNDKT
+2015 YNDQA
-2020 LYDQALTN
+2020 LYDQAVMN

-2043 KYRWF
+2043 KYSWF
-2048 LDDLQ
+2048 MDDLQ

-2066 INNEEVF
+2066 INNAEVY

-2102 VNDEVMLTFNEP
+2102 VNDEVKLTFNEP

-2140 SVRLDGQNDE
+2140 SVRLDGKNDE

-2172 DKPQDAVLFSQG
+2172 DKAQDAVLFSQG
-2184 NANSSIELAT
+2184 NANSAIELAT

-2267 NGHFA
+2267 DGHFA

-2316 SVLADKAHG
+2316 NVLADKAHG
-2325 ANLEMRGGEWANP
+2325 ANLEMKGGEWANP

-2351 LKLSSGSSCV
+2351 MKLSSGSSCV

-2376 DEAQQT
+2376 DDAQPT
-2382 ATIISNGRGDGK
+2382 ATIISNGRGDGE

-2425 SFADN
+2425 SYADN

-2477 WTPADNLQQETVDN
+2477 WTPADNLQQEKADN

-2520 DGTEKGLLA
+2520 DGAEKGLLA

-2545 QFSLMDQKQQADP
+2545 QFSLKDQKQQADP
-2558 TQKVPDAVAV
+2558 TQQVADAVVV

-2575 ASAPVKA
+2575 TSAPVKA

-2637 SAYIDRNQLKWSDN
+2637 SAFIDRNQLKWSDRT
-2651 ALTVAKKLNEEKTI
+2651 LTIVKKLNEEKTI
-2665 KVKAL
+2665 RVKAL

-2694 GTIDPTSSAD
+2694 GTIDPTASED

-2737 VKVEGEKPEWTVNP
+2737 VKVEGEKPDWTVNA

-2765 INKVYSSDDEDM
+2765 INKVYSSDNEDM

-2789 CNNRYYKQNDM
+2789 CNNRYYKLNDM
-2800 YYAMLTVYSNDVNNS
+2800 YYAMLTVYSNDVSS
-2815 DLEFRIW
+2815 DNLEFRIW

-2832 QSEKPISFENN
+2832 ESEKPISFENN
-2843 AVVGSPSQPVLFTA
+2843 AVVGSPSQPVIFTA
-2857 KDYRVQNISLNE
+2857 KDYRVQNIALNE

-2891 DGKWTSDDQVKS
+2891 DGKWTSDDQVKN

-2915 GWVGQLTEIDND
+2915 GWMGQLIAIDND
-2927 QMYLVHSSAP
+2927 QMYLVHSSQP

-2959 KEDGTPRWNY
+2959 KADGTARWNY

-3023 MLQRQSQDDAV
+3023 MLQRQSQDDAQ

-3045 KAKAAMAAAKNADD
+3045 KAKAAKIADE
-3059 ANAYFP
+3059 ATAYFP
-3065 YSANMTAVVE
+3065 YAANMTAVVE
-3075 VEGVSLQQGDRLVS
+3075 VEGVELQQGDRLVS
-3089 YVAGEPRGYAEAIEL
+3089 YVSGEPRGYAEAIAL
-3104 PDGRTIFMLTVG
+3104 PDGRTVFMLTIG
-3116 GDQPEA
+3116 GDKPEA
-3122 VDVTIER
+3122 VDVTVER
-3129 GGDVIAKAPSVISYA
+3129 DGNVVAKAPSAIGYA
-3144 ANSNVGTIN
+3144 ANSNVGTVS

-3166 LYVYPSPF
+3166 LYIYPSPF
-3174 HSQLKIRANVD
+3174 YSQLKIRATVD
-3185 RNAQTDVFVSDMSGK
+3185 RDAYTDVYVTDMSGK
-3200 RVVAWDNCNDN
+3200 RIVAWNDCNAG

-3225 SGVYIVSISVDGNV
+3225 AGVYIVSIAVDGNV
-3239 YSMKAIKK
+3239 YSMKAFKK

>member
-13 LDRRFAGNSVSMR
+13 WDGRLAGNSVSMR
-26 RFMRTSAGR
+26 RSMRTPAGR
-35 FMQFFLCVM
+35 FMQFFLCVV

-55 AYDDWQDKWISQW
+55 ALTDWKNEWNWVNFNPADG
-68 YDAENATIVLDI
+68 TLDLYI
-80 RVYQSWGGGAPDGHC
+80 RIFQHWGGNNAGHC
-95 GFIGGDGNLTVNV
+95 GFCTSSGNLTVDV
-108 AGYGI
+108 AGYKLEIDGED
-113 RINGPDDTW
+113 NFTDGS
-122 DKPGDLGK
+122 KG
-130 YVKNDKG
+130 YVKSKPELPDECVEWV
-137 GKLDEKVA
+137 GKILD
-145 VQWLGSRKVDGDKT
+145 D
-159 AYFLK
+159 AYYVLVKIPLK
-164 ITVPLTQDRL
+164 QAHLNSSVTVNYR
-174 KSDQVVEYK
+174 
-183 GKWWRRAT
+183 GKWWREGIAGDNTVKDDKTVST
-191 AAKDQEVEFSEK
+191 AYTCAETQ
-203 VDTRYGCTPTK
+203 
-214 ITNAY
+214 ITQGY
-219 YGVRGNKPG
+219 YGVQGNTPG
-228 YVIAWKKDG
+228 YFLNIEKGNSSGNISVDNYGHYILCNSAG
-237 TATKNS
+237 TA
-243 IDKKGH
+243 IDGVAKIDA
-249 LRLCY
+249 
-254 SNGDPVPDISTDNPS
+254 SNTAGTFFVPTNNLS
-269 LYSSG
+269 
-274 EFFIPV
+274 
-280 ESLNL
+280 L
-285 DNPSEYKIIQHYEPT
+285 DNSLDYIVKQVFTPDFNKGVTFTTEGPSH
-300 YNKEVVY
+300 
-307 EISSSNNKTRPAYP
+307 TRPAYP

-334 RKAKVNWNL
+334 RKIKVNWNL
-343 SAAPTQNCI
+343 SAAPTQNYI
-352 EDNMVLTIKSTD
+352 QDQMELTIKSTEVG
-364 NATDAVETIA
+364 TSTEKTTT
-374 QNIKYMAGKTAY
+374 QNISYLAGRTAY

-395 KSLDYE
+395 KSYNYE
-401 FSVRRSHTGTSDV
+401 FTIRRLHTKNYAA
-414 WNNAFSKHTSL
+414 WNNMYSKRTSL
-425 SASAKHCNVTA
+425 SASAKHSNVTA

-450 TITWQTEG
+450 TITWQTNG
-458 DIWSSGTKAVL
+458 DIWSSGTKAVI
-469 TRLNVTNNTTDNIE
+469 TRINVTTNTTDNIE
-483 LSKED
+483 LSKEE
-488 FKRGKYVDKMITVC
+488 FLSGRYVDDMIMVC
-502 NEYSYRLTV
+502 NEYRYRLTV

-517 GTLTPVEAPEA
+517 GTLPTVAATES

-536 LVTFTAGKGYYSDRV
+536 LVAFTAGKGYYSDRV

-591 DYYYNDVNAIPGV
+591 DYYYNDVNAVPGI

-674 GASNLTVD
+674 GASKLTVD
-682 NDQLLNDATQAVT
+682 NDSLLKDATQAAT
-695 LQAWVRAAKE
+695 LQAWVRPVKE

-711 PGMYKLAYNGKKI
+711 PGMYKLAFNDKKV
-724 EFTAGS
+724 EFSAGT

-739 SDYASS
+739 SEYVSS

-759 LIIYINGMAVAE
+759 LIIYINGEAVAE

-809 IANDYDRY
+809 LANDYSRY
-817 IVGNED
+817 LVGNED

-859 TISSKDIPTSA
+859 TTSSKDVPTSA
-870 QLGYSSYT
+870 QLGHSSYT
-878 ATDGSYQIRS
+878 SVDGSYQIRS

-933 SFKIS
+933 SFNIS

-965 KSNIVKTDA
+965 KSNIVKTDS

-1041 EAFPVGHSLSK
+1041 EALAVGHSLSK
-1052 NNLADDVRIE
+1052 NNLADSVRIE

-1069 YKMTAEARETTL
+1069 YQMTAKPRETTL
-1081 NHVKGVYVSKQH
+1081 NHFKGAYVSKQH
-1093 QNRVA
+1093 KNRVA

-1115 YADLIPEKY
+1115 FADLIPEKY

-1146 NEFAKQSEVNAYVDS
+1146 NVFVQQNELNEYVDS
-1161 ISTQGKFVNCS
+1161 VSTQGKFVNCS

-1190 IIVKEKVKG
+1190 ILVKEKVKG
-1199 KLQDFFGKEELSI
+1199 KLQDFFGKEELTVA
-1212 STLDQTKTIKV
+1212 TLDQTKTIKV
-1223 KTYDPDNAAQ
+1223 KTYNPDNAAQ

-1246 YVTYHITTAEVYEY
+1246 YVTYHITTVEVYEY
-1260 KDKDGRRKDG
+1260 KDKDGKRKEG
-1270 VKEDIVPTPEA
+1270 IKEDIVPTPEA
-1281 KLSFS
+1281 TLSFS
-1286 RGDIAYGTQED
+1286 RGDLAFGTQEN
-1297 ITTDENGEAVW
+1297 ITTDENGEAEW
-1308 TFQVNNPEMTSALR
+1308 TFQVNNPEMTSAMR
-1322 SAAMDMTYSEN
+1322 SAAMDMTYSEDN
-1333 SESTS
+1333 QSTS
-1338 STTINWKGGFDGKG
+1338 STTINWKEGFDGKG
-1352 NTKAIVIG
+1352 NTKAVVVG
-1360 AKTLG
+1360 AKIMG

-1394 GVTVTSTSTYEG
+1394 GVTVTSTSSYEG

-1417 AKVGA
+1417 AKLGLELMTFAGVGA
-1422 KVITFTGLGAGV
+1422 GKVTN
-1434 VNEND
+1434 NEIKD
-1439 VKNEFSFGASHSETI
+1439 EYSFGVSHSETI
-1454 GGTDSDTK
+1454 GGTDTDTK

-1477 YVGSDGDLFVGYS
+1477 YVGADGDLFVGFS
-1490 TNIGVGKTENIA
+1490 TNIGVGKTQNIA
-1502 VTTREMYQ
+1502 VVSREMYQ
-1510 ANPSEYELFGD
+1510 SAPDKYELFGD
-1521 VTPENSEY
+1521 VTPAANDY
-1529 LLVKTTGLGLSQKY
+1529 LLVKATGLGLSQKY
-1543 GTMFTYPQVH
+1543 GTMFIYPQVH
-1553 IEQVLLPK
+1553 IEKVLLPK
-1561 LEDVRNKLLHQQ
+1561 LEEVRNSMLHQQ
-1573 AEGVD
+1573 SEALD
-1578 FQAMANNTKLPVY
+1578 FQAMADNTKLPVY
-1591 VSKLAADDPNFG
+1591 VSKLATDDPNYG
-1603 KSNNDKVFKGAN
+1603 KSNNDKVFGGAN
-1615 ANDPLDGP
+1615 ADNPCDGP

-1629 PAGQPLKEDTIMF
+1629 PKGVVMKEDTIMY
-1642 LNQSIDNWK
+1642 LNQSIENWK
-1651 MQLRNNEEQ
+1651 TQLRNNEEQ

-1681 EEYEVGRSETQR
+1681 EEYEVGRSETTR
-1693 FSILIG
+1693 FSLLVG
-1699 AQFTNNF
+1699 AQYSANV
-1706 GWTLNGTGMVLTV
+1706 GWGLDGTGFVLNI
-1719 DESLT
+1719 DEKFT
-1724 TEHGGEFST
+1724 TEHGGEFT
-1733 EETARHCKGYVL
+1733 NEETARHCKGYVL

-1760 AGYKNGDQYIKYKD
+1760 AGYKDGDQYINYKD

-1784 TFIFKTRGGATSCPY
+1784 TFIFKTRGGATSCPF

-1924 DPTDFQGDIY
+1924 DPTDFQDEIY

-2015 YNDKT
+2015 YNDQT
-2020 LYDQALTN
+2020 LYDQAVKN

-2043 KYRWF
+2043 KYSWF
-2048 LDDLQ
+2048 MDDLQ

-2066 INNEEVF
+2066 INNAEVYNF
-2073 NYSAVHS
+2073 SAVHS

-2102 VNDEVMLTFNEP
+2102 VNDEVKLTFNEP

-2140 SVRLDGQNDE
+2140 SVRLDGKNDE

-2165 IEMWTLA
+2165 VEMWTLA
-2172 DKPQDAVLFSQG
+2172 DKAQDAVLFSQG
-2184 NANSSIELAT
+2184 NANSAIELAT

-2200 KVKVADKTI
+2200 KVKVANKTI

-2267 NGHFA
+2267 SGHFA

-2316 SVLADKAHG
+2316 DVLADKAHG
-2325 ANLEMRGGEWANP
+2325 ANLEMRGAEWANP

-2376 DEAQQT
+2376 DEAQPT
-2382 ATIISNGRGDGK
+2382 ATIISNGRGDG
-2394 EMGGSLN
+2394 EDMGGSLN

-2425 SFADN
+2425 SYADN
-2430 DWHHVAVAVNR
+2430 DWHHVAVTVNR
-2441 TSGRGQI
+2441 TSGRAQI

-2477 WTPADNLQQETVDN
+2477 WTPADNLQQEKADN

-2545 QFSLMDQKQQADP
+2545 QFSLKDQKQQADP
-2558 TQKVPDAVAV
+2558 TQQVPDAVAV

-2575 ASAPVKA
+2575 TSAPVKA

-2637 SAYIDRNQLKWSDN
+2637 SAFIDRNQLKWSDR
-2651 ALTVAKKLNEEKTI
+2651 ALTVVKKLNEEKTI
-2665 KVKAL
+2665 RVKAL
-2670 NKGGSIEHFTIENL
+2670 NNGGSIEHFTVENL

-2694 GTIDPTSSAD
+2694 GTIDPTASQD

-2737 VKVEGEKPEWTVNP
+2737 VKVEGEKPDWTVNA

-2800 YYAMLTVYSNDVNNS
+2800 YYAMLTVYSNDVSS
-2815 DLEFRIW
+2815 DNLEFRIW

-2832 QSEKPISFENN
+2832 ESEKPISFENN

-2857 KDYRVQNISLNE
+2857 KDYRVQNITLNE

-2891 DGKWTSDDQVKS
+2891 DGKWTSDDQVKN

-2915 GWVGQLTEIDND
+2915 GWMGQLTAIDND
-2927 QMYLVHSSAP
+2927 QMYLVHSSQP
-2937 QSLHISGPAVD
+2937 QSLHISGPVVD

-2959 KEDGTPRWNY
+2959 KADGTARWNY

-3023 MLQRQSQDDAV
+3023 MLQRQSQDDAQ

-3045 KAKAAMAAAKNADD
+3045 KAKAVKSADEPT
-3059 ANAYFP
+3059 AYFP

-3075 VEGVSLQQGDRLVS
+3075 VEGVELQQGDRLVS
-3089 YVAGEPRGYAEAIEL
+3089 YVAGEPRGYAEAIAL
-3104 PDGRTIFMLTVG
+3104 PDGRTVFMLTIG
-3116 GDQPEA
+3116 GDKPEA
-3122 VDVTIER
+3122 VDVTVER
-3129 GGDVIAKAPSVISYA
+3129 DGDVVAKAPSAVSYA
-3144 ANSNVGTIN
+3144 ANSNVGTLS
-3153 EPMHISFLGTEGG
+3153 EPMRIRFLGTEGG
-3166 LYVYPSPF
+3166 LYIYPSPF
-3174 HSQLKIRANVD
+3174 YSQLKIRATVD
-3185 RNAQTDVFVSDMSGK
+3185 RDAYTDVYVSDMSGK
-3200 RVVAWDNCNDN
+3200 RIVAWNDCNAG
-3211 GNVDITWNAGNTVP
+3211 GNVDITWNAGNMVP
-3225 SGVYIVSISVDGNV
+3225 AGVYIVSIAVDGNV

>member
-1 MKRRREK
+1 
-8 QPPPY
+8 
-13 LDRRFAGNSVSMR
+13 
-26 RFMRTSAGR
+26 
-35 FMQFFLCVM
+35 MQFFLCVV

-55 AYDDWQDKWISQW
+55 ATDDWNNSWIHHR
-68 YDAENATIVLDI
+68 YNPVNATLELDI
-80 RVYQSWGGGAPDGHC
+80 RVFQTWGGIGNGHC
-95 GFIGGDGNLTVNV
+95 GFCRN
-108 AGYGI
+108 AGYLNVKVGGYDI
-113 RINGPDDTW
+113 KISGPDDNWKNFDVGSDQVTGI
-122 DKPGDLGK
+122 DHK
-130 YVKNDKG
+130 YVK
-137 GKLDEKVA
+137 
-145 VQWLGSRKVDGDKT
+145 WLGYTSDK
-159 AYFLK
+159 AYYLRLV
-164 ITVPLTQDRL
+164 IPLTQSQIGTDVAVSYSGMWWR
-174 KSDQVVEYK
+174 K
-183 GKWWRRAT
+183 GKT
-191 AAKDQEVEFSEK
+191 ESSEDNP
-203 VDTRYGCTPTK
+203 VSHNTSINTSYGCTKTV
-214 ITNAY
+214 ITGGR
-219 YGVRGNKPG
+219 YGVQRNTTG
-228 YVIAWKKDG
+228 YYIDWKKDG
-237 TATKNS
+237 TTPNYS
-243 IDKKGH
+243 IDHYGSFV
-249 LRLCY
+249 LCNSAGKEISGIGSVSA
-254 SNGDPVPDISTDNPS
+254 SNTSGSFFVPTDKMS
-269 LYSSG
+269 
-274 EFFIPV
+274 
-280 ESLNL
+280 L
-285 DNPSEYKIIQHYEPT
+285 DNFSDYKVKQKYTPS
-300 YNKEVVY
+300 YNKQVTY
-307 EISSSNNKTRPAYP
+307 STLSDSHTRPAYP
-321 QVKEISANYDQVT
+321 QVKELSADYNQVT

-364 NATDAVETIA
+364 KATNAVETTT
-374 QNIKYMAGKTAY
+374 QNFKYMAGKTVY

-395 KSLDYE
+395 KSMNYE
-401 FSVRRSHTGTSDV
+401 FSVRRSHTGNYAV
-414 WNNAFSKHTSL
+414 WNNTFSKQTSL
-425 SASAKHCNVTA
+425 SASAKHSNVTA

-450 TITWQTEG
+450 TITWQTNG
-458 DIWSSGTKAVL
+458 DIWSSGTKAVI
-469 TRLNVTNNTTDNIE
+469 TRINVTTNTTDNIE

-488 FKRGKYVDKMITVC
+488 FLSGKYVDDMIMVC
-502 NEYSYRLTV
+502 NEYRYRLTV

-517 GTLTPVEAPEA
+517 GTLTPVAAPES

-536 LVTFTAGKGYYSDRV
+536 LVAFTAGKGYYSDRV

-591 DYYYNDVNAIPGV
+591 DYYYNDVNAVPGV
-604 VYDYRIKGQVMC
+604 VYDYQIKGQVMC

-631 FRTPTGDVYGRV
+631 FRTPTGDIYGRV

-668 KSYVFT
+668 KSYVFS

-724 EFTAGS
+724 EFTAGT

-739 SDYASS
+739 SEYVSS
-745 AQFVHLSAVASATH
+745 DQFVHLSAVASATH
-759 LIIYINGMAVAE
+759 LIIYINGEAVAE

-781 NNKVVMGEGFEGAI
+781 NNNVVMGEGFEGAI

-809 IANDYDRY
+809 IASDYNRY
-817 IVGNED
+817 LVGNED

-850 MNHGVATGV
+850 MNHGVATNV
-859 TISSKDIPTSA
+859 TTSSKDIPTSA

-1069 YKMTAEARETTL
+1069 YQMTATKHEETL
-1081 NHVKGVYVSKQH
+1081 NHFKGVYAKKQYD
-1093 QNRVA
+1093 NRVV
-1098 YDGNKI
+1098 YEGNKI
-1104 TIYPDAETGEF
+1104 TIYPNAETGEF
-1115 YADLIPEKY
+1115 FADLIPEKY

-1199 KLQDFFGKEELSI
+1199 KLQDFFGKKELSI
-1212 STLDQTKTIKV
+1212 ATLDQTKTIKV
-1223 KTYDPDNAAQ
+1223 KTYNPDNAAQ

-1297 ITTDENGEAVW
+1297 ITTDEKGEAEW

-1502 VTTREMYQ
+1502 VTTREMYL
-1510 ANPSEYELFGD
+1510 ANPSEYELFGS
-1521 VTPENSEY
+1521 VTPESNEY

-1578 FQAMANNTKLPVY
+1578 FQAMANNTKKPVY
-1591 VSKLAADDPNFG
+1591 VSKLAVDDPNFG

-1615 ANDPLDGP
+1615 ANTPTDGP

-1629 PAGQPLKEDTIMF
+1629 PVGQPLKEDTIMF

-1719 DESLT
+1719 DESFT

-1745 AEEGSDYISVDVCRE
+1745 AEEGSDYLSVDVCRE
-1760 AGYKNGDQYIKYKD
+1760 AGYKDGDQYVKYKD
-1774 MKDEEGQTFS
+1774 MKNEEGQTFS

-1810 GQHVINEATV
+1810 GQHVIDEATV
-1820 QMEVPEITVEKDFI
+1820 QMEVPEITVEKDFV

-1871 NGAQLLIDGAPIGNG
+1871 NGAQLLMDGAPIGNG

-1943 TPSATDVNLKKP
+1943 TPSATDVKLKKP

-1964 LPTAEV
+1964 LPTTEV

-2015 YNDKT
+2015 YDDET
-2020 LYDQALTN
+2020 LYDQAVKN

-2048 LDDLQ
+2048 MDDQQ

-2066 INNEEVF
+2066 INNEEVY
-2073 NYSAVHS
+2073 NYSAVHT

-2140 SVRLDGQNDE
+2140 SVRLDGKNDE

-2200 KVKVADKTI
+2200 KVKVAEKTI

-2254 GEGAYVFG
+2254 GEGTYVFG

-2267 NGHFA
+2267 SGHFA

-2361 VDNTMDYTIETWFKA
+2361 VDNSMDYTIETWFKA

-2382 ATIISNGRGDGK
+2382 ATIISNGRGDG
-2394 EMGGSLN
+2394 EDMGGSLN

-2477 WTPADNLQQETVDN
+2477 WTPADNLQQEKADN

-2529 YYPFETYI
+2529 YYPFETYT

-2637 SAYIDRNQLKWSDN
+2637 SAYIDRNQLKWSDR
-2651 ALTVAKKLNEEKTI
+2651 ALTVVKKLNEEKKL

-2670 NKGGSIEHFTIENL
+2670 NKGGSIEHFTVENL

-2694 GTIDPTSSAD
+2694 GTIDPTASAD

-2800 YYAMLTVYSNDVNNS
+2800 YYAMLTVYSNDVNGS

-2857 KDYRVQNISLNE
+2857 KDYRVQNITLNE

-2927 QMYLVHSSAP
+2927 QMYLVHSSQP
-2937 QSLHISGPAVD
+2937 QNLHISGPAVD

-3023 MLQRQSQDDAV
+3023 MLQRQSQDNAQ

-3045 KAKAAMAAAKNADD
+3045 KAKAAMAAAKNADGT
-3059 ANAYFP
+3059 NAYFP

-3089 YVAGEPRGYAEAIEL
+3089 YVGGEPRGYAEGITL
-3104 PDGRTIFMLTVG
+3104 PDGRTIFMLAVG
-3116 GDQPEA
+3116 GDKPEA

-3129 GGDVIAKAPSVISYA
+3129 GGNIIAKAPSVISYA

-3174 HSQLKIRANVD
+3174 YSQLKIRAMVD
-3185 RNAQTDVFVSDMSGK
+3185 RDAYADVYVTDMSGK
-3200 RVVAWDNCNDN
+3200 RVVAWNDCNAG

>member
-1 MKRRREK
+1 M
-8 QPPPY
+8 
-13 LDRRFAGNSVSMR
+13 
-26 RFMRTSAGR
+26 
-35 FMQFFLCVM
+35 
-44 MLMAFSVQKAS
+44 
-55 AYDDWQDKWISQW
+55 
-68 YDAENATIVLDI
+68 
-80 RVYQSWGGGAPDGHC
+80 
-95 GFIGGDGNLTVNV
+95 
-108 AGYGI
+108 
-113 RINGPDDTW
+113 
-122 DKPGDLGK
+122 
-130 YVKNDKG
+130 
-137 GKLDEKVA
+137 
-145 VQWLGSRKVDGDKT
+145 
-159 AYFLK
+159 
-164 ITVPLTQDRL
+164 
-174 KSDQVVEYK
+174 
-183 GKWWRRAT
+183 
-191 AAKDQEVEFSEK
+191 
-203 VDTRYGCTPTK
+203 
-214 ITNAY
+214 
-219 YGVRGNKPG
+219 
-228 YVIAWKKDG
+228 
-237 TATKNS
+237 
-243 IDKKGH
+243 
-249 LRLCY
+249 
-254 SNGDPVPDISTDNPS
+254 
-269 LYSSG
+269 
-274 EFFIPV
+274 
-280 ESLNL
+280 
-285 DNPSEYKIIQHYEPT
+285 
-300 YNKEVVY
+300 
-307 EISSSNNKTRPAYP
+307 
-321 QVKEISANYDQVT
+321 
-334 RKAKVNWNL
+334 
-343 SAAPTQNCI
+343 
-352 EDNMVLTIKSTD
+352 
-364 NATDAVETIA
+364 
-374 QNIKYMAGKTAY
+374 
-386 SYEFDVPLG
+386 
-395 KSLDYE
+395 
-401 FSVRRSHTGTSDV
+401 
-414 WNNAFSKHTSL
+414 
-425 SASAKHCNVTA
+425 
-436 GSVHAVLDEEAKTA
+436 
-450 TITWQTEG
+450 
-458 DIWSSGTKAVL
+458 
-469 TRLNVTNNTTDNIE
+469 
-483 LSKED
+483 
-488 FKRGKYVDKMITVC
+488 
-502 NEYSYRLTV
+502 
-511 KPAEAY
+511 
-517 GTLTPVEAPEA
+517 
-528 IMPTSIGN
+528 
-536 LVTFTAGKGYYSDRV
+536 
-551 ELAWSSKGNFE
+551 
-562 RFVINR
+562 
-568 KEHGAPDT
+568 
-576 DYKQIAVTEGNEAQN
+576 
-591 DYYYNDVNAIPGV
+591 
-604 VYDYRIKGQVMC
+604 
-616 SGNLLESDEVLTDVG
+616 
-631 FRTPTGDVYGRV
+631 
-643 TFESGQAVSGAKV
+643 
-656 SAEPTEGSGVPG
+656 
-668 KSYVFT
+668 
-674 GASNLTVD
+674 
-682 NDQLLNDATQAVT
+682 
-695 LQAWVRAAKE
+695 
-705 GTIIEK
+705 
-711 PGMYKLAYNGKKI
+711 
-724 EFTAGS
+724 
-730 QTLKTPKKL
+730 
-739 SDYASS
+739 
-745 AQFVHLSAVASATH
+745 
-759 LIIYINGMAVAE
+759 
-771 AERTAQITGN
+771 
-781 NNKVVMGEGFEGAI
+781 
-795 DEVRLWNKALNADT
+795 
-809 IANDYDRY
+809 
-817 IVGNED
+817 
-823 GLQAY
+823 
-828 YTFDYSVDDAF
+828 
-839 YDISYKGTKYN
+839 
-850 MNHGVATGV
+850 
-859 TISSKDIPTSA
+859 
-870 QLGYSSYT
+870 
-878 ATDGSYQIRS
+878 
-888 LPYTGNGTT
+888 
-897 YMIVPTLGIHQFA
+897 
-910 SAKELRLIN
+910 
-919 SQAQSH
+919 
-925 TVNFTDKS
+925 
-933 SFKIS
+933 
-938 GKVMYKGG
+938 
-946 NVPVEGVSFAVDG
+946 
-959 VTVMDG
+959 
-965 KSNIVKTDA
+965 
-974 HGQFTISVP
+974 
-983 VGQHEV
+983 
-989 KAVLAN
+989 
-995 HTFENGGKLTN
+995 
-1006 SDGTDRN
+1006 
-1013 YQDDDNG
+1013 
-1020 FEIFDVTTVRY
+1020 
-1031 IGRVAGGTKQ
+1031 
-1041 EAFPVGHSLSK
+1041 
-1052 NNLADDVRIE
+1052 
-1062 LTYQNDA
+1062 
-1069 YKMTAEARETTL
+1069 
-1081 NHVKGVYVSKQH
+1081 
-1093 QNRVA
+1093 
-1098 YDGNKI
+1098 
-1104 TIYPDAETGEF
+1104 
-1115 YADLIPEKY
+1115 
-1124 KINVVVPGHDNIPGS
+1124 
-1139 GEDLNLS
+1139 
-1146 NEFAKQSEVNAYVDS
+1146 
-1161 ISTQGKFVNCS
+1161 
-1172 DTVYYNKKQ
+1172 
-1181 QFIKRYTPS
+1181 
-1190 IIVKEKVKG
+1190 KG
-1199 KLQDFFGKEELSI
+1199 KLQDFFGKEELTVA
-1212 STLDQTKTIKV
+1212 TLDQTKTIKV
-1223 KTYDPDNAAQ
+1223 KTYNPDNAAQ

-1260 KDKDGRRKDG
+1260 KDKDGKRKDG

-1286 RGDIAYGTQED
+1286 RGDLAYGTQEN
-1297 ITTDENGEAVW
+1297 ITTDENGEAEW

-1352 NTKAIVIG
+1352 NTKAVVVG
-1360 AKTLG
+1360 AKIMG

-1394 GVTVTSTSTYEG
+1394 GVTVTSTSSYEG

-1417 AKVGA
+1417 AKIGLELMTFAGVGA
-1422 KVITFTGLGAGV
+1422 GKITN
-1434 VNEND
+1434 NEIKD
-1439 VKNEFSFGASHSETI
+1439 EYSFGVSHSETI
-1454 GGTDSDTK
+1454 GGTDTDTK

-1477 YVGSDGDLFVGYS
+1477 YVGADGDLFVGFS
-1490 TNIGVGKTENIA
+1490 TNIGVGKTQNIA
-1502 VTTREMYQ
+1502 VVSREMYLS
-1510 ANPSEYELFGD
+1510 APDKYELFGD
-1521 VTPENSEY
+1521 VTPAANDY
-1529 LLVKTTGLGLSQKY
+1529 LLVKATGLGLSQKY
-1543 GTMFTYPQVH
+1543 GTMFIYPQVH
-1553 IEQVLLPK
+1553 IEKVLLPK
-1561 LEDVRNKLLHQQ
+1561 LEEVRNSMLHQQ
-1573 AEGVD
+1573 SEALD
-1578 FQAMANNTKLPVY
+1578 FQAMADNTKLPVY
-1591 VSKLAADDPNFG
+1591 VSKLATDDPNYG
-1603 KSNNDKVFKGAN
+1603 KSNNDKVFGGAK
-1615 ANDPLDGP
+1615 ADDPCDGP

-1629 PAGQPLKEDTIMF
+1629 PKGVVMKEDTIMY
-1642 LNQSIDNWK
+1642 LNQSIENWK
-1651 MQLRNNEEQ
+1651 TQLRNNEEQ

-1681 EEYEVGRSETQR
+1681 EEYEVGRSETAR
-1693 FSILIG
+1693 FSLLVG
-1699 AQFTNNF
+1699 AQYSTNI
-1706 GWTLNGTGMVLTV
+1706 GWALDGTGFVLNI
-1719 DESLT
+1719 DEKVT
-1724 TEHGGEFST
+1724 TEHGGEFT
-1733 EETARHCKGYVL
+1733 NEETARHCKGFVL
-1745 AEEGSDYISVDVCRE
+1745 AEEGSDYLSVDVCRE
-1760 AGYKNGDQYIKYKD
+1760 AGYKNGDQYINYKD

-1784 TFIFKTRGGATSCPY
+1784 TFIFKTRGGATSCPF

-1924 DPTDFQGDIY
+1924 DPTDFQDDIY

-2015 YNDKT
+2015 YNDQA
-2020 LYDQALTN
+2020 LYDQAVKN

-2043 KYRWF
+2043 KYSWF
-2048 LDDLQ
+2048 MDDLQ

-2066 INNEEVF
+2066 INNAEVY

-2102 VNDEVMLTFNEP
+2102 VNDEVKLTFNEP

-2140 SVRLDGQNDE
+2140 SVRLDGKNDE

-2165 IEMWTLA
+2165 VEMWTLA
-2172 DKPQDAVLFSQG
+2172 DKAQDAVLFSQG
-2184 NANSSIELAT
+2184 NANSAIELAT

-2267 NGHFA
+2267 SGHFA

-2316 SVLADKAHG
+2316 DVLADKAHG

-2351 LKLSSGSSCV
+2351 LKLSAGSSCV

-2382 ATIISNGRGDGK
+2382 ATIISNGRGDG
-2394 EMGGSLN
+2394 EDMGGSLN

-2425 SFADN
+2425 SYADN

-2441 TSGRGQI
+2441 TSGRAQI

-2477 WTPADNLQQETVDN
+2477 WTPADNLQQEKADN

-2520 DGTEKGLLA
+2520 DGAEKGLLA

-2545 QFSLMDQKQQADP
+2545 QFSLKDQKQQADP
-2558 TQKVPDAVAV
+2558 TQKVPDAVVV

-2575 ASAPVKA
+2575 ISAPVKA

-2637 SAYIDRNQLKWSDN
+2637 SAFIDRNQLKWSDR
-2651 ALTVAKKLNEEKTI
+2651 ALTVVKKLNEEKTI
-2665 KVKAL
+2665 RVKAL
-2670 NKGGSIEHFTIENL
+2670 NNGGSIEHFNVENL

-2694 GTIDPTSSAD
+2694 GTIDPTASQD

-2737 VKVEGEKPEWTVNP
+2737 VKVEGEKPDWTVNA

-2800 YYAMLTVYSNDVNNS
+2800 YYAMLTVYSNEVSS
-2815 DLEFRIW
+2815 DNLEFRIW

-2832 QSEKPISFENN
+2832 ESEKPISFENN

-2857 KDYRVQNISLNE
+2857 KDYRVQNITLNE

-2891 DGKWTSDDQVKS
+2891 DGKWTSDDQVKN

-2915 GWVGQLTEIDND
+2915 GWMGQLTAIDND
-2927 QMYLVHSSAP
+2927 QMYLVHSSQP

-2948 PTSHKLTIRGA
+2948 STSHKLTIRGA
-2959 KEDGTPRWNY
+2959 KADGTARWNY

-3023 MLQRQSQDDAV
+3023 MLQRQSQDDAQ

-3045 KAKAAMAAAKNADD
+3045 KAKAVKSADEPT
-3059 ANAYFP
+3059 AYFP

-3075 VEGVSLQQGDRLVS
+3075 VEGVELQQGDRLVS
-3089 YVAGEPRGYAEAIEL
+3089 YVAGEPRGYAEAIAL
-3104 PDGRTIFMLTVG
+3104 PDGRTVFMLTIG
-3116 GDQPEA
+3116 GDKPEA
-3122 VDVTIER
+3122 VDVTVER
-3129 GGDVIAKAPSVISYA
+3129 DGDVVAKAPSAVSYA
-3144 ANSNVGTIN
+3144 ANSNVGTLS
-3153 EPMHISFLGTEGG
+3153 EPMRISFLGTEGG
-3166 LYVYPSPF
+3166 LYIYPSPF
-3174 HSQLKIRANVD
+3174 YSQLKIRATVD
-3185 RNAQTDVFVSDMSGK
+3185 RDAYTDVYVSDMSGK
-3200 RVVAWDNCNDN
+3200 RIVAWNDCNAG
-3211 GNVDITWNAGNTVP
+3211 GNVDITWNAGNSVP
-3225 SGVYIVSISVDGNV
+3225 AGVYIVSIAVDGNV

>member
-1 MKRRREK
+1 
-8 QPPPY
+8 
-13 LDRRFAGNSVSMR
+13 
-26 RFMRTSAGR
+26 
-35 FMQFFLCVM
+35 MQFFLCVV

-55 AYDDWQDKWISQW
+55 ADDWNNAWIKQRFNPV
-68 YDAENATIVLDI
+68 NATLELDI
-80 RVYQSWGGGAPDGHC
+80 RVYQDWGASGNGHC
-95 GFIGGDGNLTVNV
+95 GFCRDDGYLTVNV
-108 AGYGI
+108 AGKEIKLRGPKNEWTSLEVGSDQVTGI
-113 RINGPDDTW
+113 DY
-122 DKPGDLGK
+122 K
-130 YVKNDKG
+130 Y
-137 GKLDEKVA
+137 
-145 VQWLGSRKVDGDKT
+145 VQWLGKSTDPTNGKK
-159 AYFLK
+159 AYYLRLIIPLK
-164 ITVPLTQDRL
+164 
-174 KSDQVVEYK
+174 QVNSSESVTYT
-183 GKWWRRAT
+183 GKWWRRGRDDNNVT
-191 AAKDQEVEFSEK
+191 HTVNIK
-203 VDTRYGCTPTK
+203 TNYGCTKTV
-214 ITNAY
+214 ITGGRY
-219 YGVRGNKPG
+219 YVLNRTPG
-228 YVIAWKKDG
+228 YIIFFKKDG
-237 TATKNS
+237 KASDYS
-243 IDKKGH
+243 IDSYGSFV
-249 LRLCY
+249 LCNSTGEEISGIGSVSA
-254 SNGDPVPDISTDNPS
+254 SNTSGSFFVPTDKMS
-269 LYSSG
+269 
-274 EFFIPV
+274 
-280 ESLNL
+280 L
-285 DNPSEYKIIQHYEPT
+285 DNFSDYKVKQKYTPS
-300 YNKEVVY
+300 YNKQVTY
-307 EISSSNNKTRPAYP
+307 STLSDSHTRPAYP
-321 QVKEISANYDQVT
+321 QVKEISADYNQVT

-364 NATDAVETIA
+364 KATNAVETTT
-374 QNIKYMAGKTAY
+374 QNIQYMAGKTAY

-395 KSLDYE
+395 KSLNYE
-401 FSVRRSHTGTSDV
+401 FSIKRSHTGNSDV

-425 SASAKHCNVTA
+425 SASAKHSNVTA

-458 DIWSSGTKAVL
+458 DIWSSGTKAVI
-469 TRLNVTNNTTDNIE
+469 TRINVTTNTTDNIE
-483 LSKED
+483 LSKEE
-488 FKRGKYVDKMITVC
+488 FLSGKYVDDMIMVC
-502 NEYSYRLTV
+502 NEYRYRLTV
-511 KPAEAY
+511 KPTEAY
-517 GTLTPVEAPEA
+517 GTLPTVAAPESV
-528 IMPTSIGN
+528 MPTSIGN
-536 LVTFTAGKGYYSDRV
+536 LVAFTAGKGYYSDRV

-568 KEHGAPDT
+568 KEHGAPDA

-591 DYYYNDVNAIPGV
+591 DYYYNDVNAIPGI

-616 SGNLLESDEVLTDVG
+616 SGKLIESDEKLTDVG
-631 FRTPTGDVYGRV
+631 FRTPTGDIYGRV

-724 EFTAGS
+724 EFTAGT

-745 AQFVHLSAVASATH
+745 AQFVHLSAVANDTH
-759 LIIYINGMAVAE
+759 LYIYVNGLAVAE

-809 IANDYDRY
+809 IASDYNRY
-817 IVGNED
+817 LVGNED

-850 MNHGVATGV
+850 MNHGVATNV
-859 TISSKDIPTSA
+859 TTSSKDIPTSA

-1069 YKMTAEARETTL
+1069 YQMTATKHEETL
-1081 NHVKGVYVSKQH
+1081 NHFKGVYAKKQYD
-1093 QNRVA
+1093 NRVV
-1098 YDGNKI
+1098 YEGNKI
-1104 TIYPDAETGEF
+1104 TIYPNAETGEF
-1115 YADLIPEKY
+1115 FADLIPEKY

-1212 STLDQTKTIKV
+1212 ATLDQTKTIKV

-1297 ITTDENGEAVW
+1297 ITTDEKGEAEW

-1502 VTTREMYQ
+1502 VTTREMYL
-1510 ANPSEYELFGD
+1510 ANPTEYELFGS
-1521 VTPENSEY
+1521 VTPESNEY

-1561 LEDVRNKLLHQQ
+1561 LEDVRNKLLHQS

-1578 FQAMANNTKLPVY
+1578 FQAMANNTKKPVY
-1591 VSKLAADDPNFG
+1591 VSKLAVDDPNFG

-1615 ANDPLDGP
+1615 ANTPTDGP

-1719 DESLT
+1719 DESFT

-1745 AEEGSDYISVDVCRE
+1745 AEEGSDYLSVDVCRE
-1760 AGYKNGDQYIKYKD
+1760 AGYKDGDQYVKYKD
-1774 MKDEEGQTFS
+1774 MKNEEGQTFS

-1820 QMEVPEITVEKDFI
+1820 QMEVPEITVEKDFV

-1943 TPSATDVNLKKP
+1943 TPSATDVSLKKP

-1964 LPTAEV
+1964 LPTTEV

-2015 YNDKT
+2015 YNDET
-2020 LYDQALTN
+2020 LYDQAVKN

-2048 LDDLQ
+2048 MDDQQ

-2066 INNEEVF
+2066 INNEEVY

-2140 SVRLDGQNDE
+2140 SVRLDGKNDE

-2267 NGHFA
+2267 SGHFA

-2291 TNSLTMLS
+2291 TNSLTLLS

-2361 VDNTMDYTIETWFKA
+2361 VDSSMDYTIETWFKA

-2382 ATIISNGRGDGK
+2382 ATIISNGRGDGE

-2477 WTPADNLQQETVDN
+2477 WTPADNLQQERADN

-2529 YYPFETYI
+2529 YYPFETYT

-2637 SAYIDRNQLKWSDN
+2637 SAYIDRNQLKWSDR
-2651 ALTVAKKLNEEKTI
+2651 ALTVVKKLNEEKTI

-2670 NKGGSIEHFTIENL
+2670 NKGGSIEHFTVENL

-2765 INKVYSSDDEDM
+2765 INKVYSSDDKDM

-2800 YYAMLTVYSNDVNNS
+2800 YYAMLTVYSNDVNGS

-2832 QSEKPISFENN
+2832 ESEKPISFENN

-2857 KDYRVQNISLNE
+2857 KDYRVQNITLNE

-2937 QSLHISGPAVD
+2937 QNLHISGPAVD

-3023 MLQRQSQDDAV
+3023 MLQRQSQDDAQ

-3045 KAKAAMAAAKNADD
+3045 KAKAAMAAAKNADGT
-3059 ANAYFP
+3059 NAYFP

-3075 VEGVSLQQGDRLVS
+3075 VEGVELQQGDRLVS
-3089 YVAGEPRGYAEAIEL
+3089 YVGGEPRGYADGITL
-3104 PDGRTIFMLTVG
+3104 PDGRTIFMLAVG
-3116 GDQPEA
+3116 GDKPEA

-3129 GGDVIAKAPSVISYA
+3129 GGNIVAKAPSVISYA

-3174 HSQLKIRANVD
+3174 YSQLKIRAMVD
-3185 RNAQTDVFVSDMSGK
+3185 RDAYIDVYVTDMSGK
-3200 RVVAWDNCNDN
+3200 RVVAWNDCNAG

>member
-13 LDRRFAGNSVSMR
+13 LDGWVAGNSVSAR
-26 RFMRTSAGR
+26 SSTRTPAGR

-55 AYDDWQDKWISQW
+55 AYDDWDNKWITQW
-68 YDAENATIVLDI
+68 YDPEKATIVLDI
-80 RVYQSWGGGAPDGHC
+80 RVYQSWGGGDDGHC
-95 GFIGGDGNLTVNV
+95 GFIGDDGYLTITV

-113 RINGPDDTW
+113 KINGPSGTW
-122 DKPGDLGK
+122 NNSKDFEK
-130 YVKNDKG
+130 YVKNDEG
-137 GKLDEKVA
+137 GELDEKVA
-145 VQWLGSRKVDGDKT
+145 VKWLGPRVVTSNGKS
-159 AYFLK
+159 AYFLR
-164 ITVPLTQDRL
+164 ITVPLTQDRIG
-174 KSDQVVEYK
+174 KDQEVKYN
-183 GKWWRRAT
+183 GKWWRRTKTAT
-191 AAKDQEVEFSEK
+191 DQKVDFTEI
-203 VDTRYGCTPTK
+203 VDTRYGCTPTI

-219 YGVRGNKPG
+219 YGVKQNKPG
-228 YVIAWKKDG
+228 YVITWKKDG
-237 TATKNS
+237 KVYINS
-243 IDKKGH
+243 IDILGNFI
-249 LRLCY
+249 LCD
-254 SNGDPVPDISTDNPS
+254 SNGAPVPDISTIDASSN
-269 LYSSG
+269 SSG
-274 EFFIPV
+274 EFFIPA

-285 DNPSEYKIIQHYEPT
+285 DNPSEYKIIQSYQPT

-307 EISSSNNKTRPAYP
+307 ETSSTANHTRPAYP
-321 QVKEISANYDQVT
+321 QVKVISADYNQTT
-334 RKAKVNWNL
+334 RKVKVNWNL

-364 NATDAVETIA
+364 KATNTANTTT

-386 SYEFDVPLG
+386 GYEFDVPLG
-395 KSLDYE
+395 RSMNYE
-401 FSVRRSHTGTSDV
+401 FRVKRSHTGNSDV
-414 WNNAFSKHTSL
+414 WNNAFSKSTSL
-425 SASAKHCNVTA
+425 DVSTKHSNVTV
-436 GSVHAVLDEEAKTA
+436 GSVHATLSEDDKTA

-458 DIWSSGTKAVL
+458 DTWSSGTKAVL
-469 TRLNVTNNTTDNIE
+469 TRLNVTSNTTDNIE
-483 LSKED
+483 LSKEE
-488 FKRGKYVDKMITVC
+488 FLSGKYVDDMIMVC
-502 NEYSYRLTV
+502 NEYRYRLTV

-517 GTLTPVEAPEA
+517 GTLPTVAAPES
-528 IMPTSIGN
+528 IMPISIGN
-536 LVTFTAGKGYYSDRV
+536 LVAFTAGKGYYSDRI

-591 DYYYNDVNAIPGV
+591 DYYYNDVNAVPGV
-604 VYDYRIKGQVMC
+604 VYDYQIKGQVMC

-631 FRTPTGDVYGRV
+631 FRTPTGDIYGRV

-656 SAEPTEGSGVPG
+656 SAEPTDGSGVPG

-711 PGMYKLAYNGKKI
+711 PGMYKLAYNDKKV
-724 EFTAGS
+724 EFTAGT

-739 SDYASS
+739 SEYVSS
-745 AQFVHLSAVASATH
+745 DQFVHLSAVASATH
-759 LIIYINGMAVAE
+759 LIIYINGQAVAE

-795 DEVRLWNKALNADT
+795 DEVRLWNKALSADT
-809 IANDYDRY
+809 IASDYNRY
-817 IVGNED
+817 LVGNEE

-850 MNHGVATGV
+850 MNHGVATNV
-859 TISSKDIPTSA
+859 TTSSKDIPTSA

-878 ATDGSYQIRS
+878 AKDGSYQIRS

-933 SFKIS
+933 SFNIS

-965 KSNIVKTDA
+965 KSNIVKTDS

-1013 YQDDDNG
+1013 YQDNDNG

-1062 LTYQNDA
+1062 LTYQNEA
-1069 YKMTAEARETTL
+1069 YKMTTEARETTL

-1098 YDGNKI
+1098 YNGNKI

-1199 KLQDFFGKEELSI
+1199 KLQDFFGKEELTVA
-1212 STLDQTKTIKV
+1212 TLDQTKTIKV
-1223 KTYDPDNAAQ
+1223 KTYNPDNAAQ
-1233 PYTLGVPVYEQGQ
+1233 SYTLGVPVYEQGQ

-1297 ITTDENGEAVW
+1297 ITTDENGEAEW
-1308 TFQVNNPEMTSALR
+1308 TFQVNNPEMTSAMR
-1322 SAAMDMTYSEN
+1322 SAAMDMTYSED
-1333 SESTS
+1333 SQSTS

-1394 GVTVTSTSTYEG
+1394 GVTVTSTSSYEG

-1417 AKVGA
+1417 AKIGLELMTFAGVGA
-1422 KVITFTGLGAGV
+1422 GKITN
-1434 VNEND
+1434 NEIKD
-1439 VKNEFSFGASHSETI
+1439 EYSFGVSHSETI
-1454 GGTDSDTK
+1454 GGTDTDTK

-1477 YVGSDGDLFVGYS
+1477 YVGADGDLFVGFS
-1490 TNIGVGKTENIA
+1490 TNIGVGKTQNIA
-1502 VTTREMYQ
+1502 VVSREMYLS
-1510 ANPSEYELFGD
+1510 APNKYELFGD
-1521 VTPENSEY
+1521 VTPAANDY
-1529 LLVKTTGLGLSQKY
+1529 LLVKATGLGLSQKY
-1543 GTMFTYPQVH
+1543 GTMFIYPQVH
-1553 IEQVLLPK
+1553 IEKVLLPK
-1561 LEDVRNKLLHQQ
+1561 LEEVRNSMLHQQ
-1573 AEGVD
+1573 SEALD
-1578 FQAMANNTKLPVY
+1578 FQAMADNTKLPVY
-1591 VSKLAADDPNFG
+1591 VSKLATDDPNYG
-1603 KSNNDKVFKGAN
+1603 KSNNDKVFGGAN
-1615 ANDPLDGP
+1615 ADDPCDGP

-1629 PAGQPLKEDTIMF
+1629 PKGVVMKEDTIMY
-1642 LNQSIDNWK
+1642 LNQSIENWK
-1651 MQLRNNEEQ
+1651 TQLRNNEEQ

-1681 EEYEVGRSETQR
+1681 EEYGVGRSETTR
-1693 FSILIG
+1693 FSLLVG
-1699 AQFTNNF
+1699 AQYSTNV
-1706 GWTLNGTGMVLTV
+1706 GWGFDGTGFVLNI
-1719 DESLT
+1719 DEKVT
-1724 TEHGGEFST
+1724 TEHGGEFT
-1733 EETARHCKGYVL
+1733 NEETARHCKGYVL

-1774 MKDEEGQTFS
+1774 MKNEEGQTFS

-1924 DPTDFQGDIY
+1924 DPTDFQDEIY

-2015 YNDKT
+2015 YNDQA
-2020 LYDQALTN
+2020 LYDQAVKN

-2043 KYRWF
+2043 KYSWF
-2048 LDDLQ
+2048 MDDLQ

-2066 INNEEVF
+2066 INNAEVY

-2102 VNDEVMLTFNEP
+2102 VNDEVKLTFNEP

-2140 SVRLDGQNDE
+2140 SVRLDGKNDE

-2165 IEMWTLA
+2165 VEMWTLA
-2172 DKPQDAVLFSQG
+2172 DKAQDAVLFSQG
-2184 NANSSIELAT
+2184 NANSAIELAT

-2267 NGHFA
+2267 SGHFA

-2316 SVLADKAHG
+2316 DVLADKAHG
-2325 ANLEMRGGEWANP
+2325 ANLEMRGAEWANP
-2338 EGRAAAFNGKDQY
+2338 EGRAVAFNGKDQY

-2382 ATIISNGRGDGK
+2382 ATIISNGRGDG
-2394 EMGGSLN
+2394 EDMGGSLN

-2425 SFADN
+2425 SYADN

-2441 TSGRGQI
+2441 TSGRAQI

-2477 WTPADNLQQETVDN
+2477 WTPVDNLQQEKADN

-2545 QFSLMDQKQQADP
+2545 QFSLKDQKQQADP
-2558 TQKVPDAVAV
+2558 TQKVPDAVVV

-2575 ASAPVKA
+2575 TSAPVKA

-2637 SAYIDRNQLKWSDN
+2637 SAFIDRNQLKWSDR
-2651 ALTVAKKLNEEKTI
+2651 ALTVVKKLNEEKTI
-2665 KVKAL
+2665 RVKAL
-2670 NKGGSIEHFTIENL
+2670 NNGGSIEHFTVENL

-2694 GTIDPTSSAD
+2694 GTIDPTASQD

-2737 VKVEGEKPEWTVNP
+2737 VKVEGEKPDWTVNA

-2800 YYAMLTVYSNDVNNS
+2800 YYAMLTVYSNEVSS
-2815 DLEFRIW
+2815 DNLEFRIW

-2832 QSEKPISFENN
+2832 ESEKPISFENN
-2843 AVVGSPSQPVLFTA
+2843 AVVGSPLQPVLFTA
-2857 KDYRVQNISLNE
+2857 KDYRVQNITLNE

-2891 DGKWTSDDQVKS
+2891 DGKWTSDDQVKN

-2915 GWVGQLTEIDND
+2915 GWMGQLTAIDND
-2927 QMYLVHSSAP
+2927 QMYLVHSSQP

-2959 KEDGTPRWNY
+2959 KADGTARWNY

-3023 MLQRQSQDDAV
+3023 MLQRQSQDDAQ

-3045 KAKAAMAAAKNADD
+3045 KAKAAMAAAKNTDGT
-3059 ANAYFP
+3059 NAYFP

-3075 VEGVSLQQGDRLVS
+3075 VEGVELQQGDRLVS
-3089 YVAGEPRGYAEAIEL
+3089 YVAGEPRGYAEAIAL
-3104 PDGRTIFMLTVG
+3104 PDGRTVFMLTIG
-3116 GDQPEA
+3116 GDKPEA
-3122 VDVTIER
+3122 VDVTVER
-3129 GGDVIAKAPSVISYA
+3129 DGDVVAKAPSAVSYA
-3144 ANSNVGTIN
+3144 ANSNVGTLS
-3153 EPMHISFLGTEGG
+3153 EPMRISFLGTEGG
-3166 LYVYPSPF
+3166 LYIYPSPF
-3174 HSQLKIRANVD
+3174 YSQLKIRAIVD
-3185 RNAQTDVFVSDMSGK
+3185 RDAYTDVYVSDMSGK
-3200 RVVAWDNCNDN
+3200 RIVAWNDCNAG

-3225 SGVYIVSISVDGNV
+3225 AGVYIVSIAVDGNV

>member
-1 MKRRREK
+1 MKRRRLQ

-13 LDRRFAGNSVSMR
+13 LDRRFAGNSVSTR
-26 RFMRTSAGR
+26 RSMRTSAGR
-35 FMQFFLCVM
+35 FMQFFLCVV

-55 AYDDWQDKWISQW
+55 ATDDWNNSWIHHR
-68 YDAENATIVLDI
+68 YNPVNATLELDI
-80 RVYQSWGGGAPDGHC
+80 RVFQTWGGIGNGHC
-95 GFIGGDGNLTVNV
+95 GFCRN
-108 AGYGI
+108 AGYLNVKVGGYDI
-113 RINGPDDTW
+113 KISGPDDNWKNFDVGSDQVTGI
-122 DKPGDLGK
+122 DHK
-130 YVKNDKG
+130 YVK
-137 GKLDEKVA
+137 
-145 VQWLGSRKVDGDKT
+145 WLGYTSDK
-159 AYFLK
+159 AYYLRLV
-164 ITVPLTQDRL
+164 IPLTQSQIGTDVAVSYSGMWWR
-174 KSDQVVEYK
+174 K
-183 GKWWRRAT
+183 GKT
-191 AAKDQEVEFSEK
+191 ESSEDNP
-203 VDTRYGCTPTK
+203 VSHNTSINTSYGCTKTV
-214 ITNAY
+214 ITGGR
-219 YGVRGNKPG
+219 YGVQRNTTG
-228 YVIAWKKDG
+228 YYIDWKKDG
-237 TATKNS
+237 TTPNYS
-243 IDKKGH
+243 IDHYGSFV
-249 LRLCY
+249 LCNSAGKEISGIGSVSA
-254 SNGDPVPDISTDNPS
+254 SNTSGSFFVPTDKMS
-269 LYSSG
+269 
-274 EFFIPV
+274 
-280 ESLNL
+280 L
-285 DNPSEYKIIQHYEPT
+285 DNFSDYKVKQKYTPS
-300 YNKEVVY
+300 YNKQVTY
-307 EISSSNNKTRPAYP
+307 STLSDSHTRPAYP
-321 QVKEISANYDQVT
+321 QVKELSADYNQVT

-364 NATDAVETIA
+364 KATNAVETTT
-374 QNIKYMAGKTAY
+374 QNFKYMAGKTVY

-395 KSLDYE
+395 KSMNYE
-401 FSVRRSHTGTSDV
+401 FSVRRSHTGNYAV
-414 WNNAFSKHTSL
+414 WNNTFSKQTSL
-425 SASAKHCNVTA
+425 SASAKHSNVTA

-450 TITWQTEG
+450 TITWQTNG
-458 DIWSSGTKAVL
+458 DIWSSGTKAVI
-469 TRLNVTNNTTDNIE
+469 TRINVTTNTTDNIE

-488 FKRGKYVDKMITVC
+488 FLSGKYVDDMIMVC
-502 NEYSYRLTV
+502 NEYRYRLTV

-517 GTLTPVEAPEA
+517 GTLTPVAAPES

-536 LVTFTAGKGYYSDRV
+536 LVAFTAGKGYYSDRV

-591 DYYYNDVNAIPGV
+591 DYYYNDVNAVPGV
-604 VYDYRIKGQVMC
+604 VYDYQIKGQVMC

-631 FRTPTGDVYGRV
+631 FRTPTGDIYGRV

-668 KSYVFT
+668 KSYVFS

-724 EFTAGS
+724 EFTAGT

-739 SDYASS
+739 SEYVSS
-745 AQFVHLSAVASATH
+745 DQFVHLSAVASATH
-759 LIIYINGMAVAE
+759 LIIYINGEAVAE

-781 NNKVVMGEGFEGAI
+781 NNNVVMGEGFEGAI

-809 IANDYDRY
+809 IASDYNRY
-817 IVGNED
+817 LVGNED

-850 MNHGVATGV
+850 MNHGVATNV

-1069 YKMTAEARETTL
+1069 YQMTATKHEETL
-1081 NHVKGVYVSKQH
+1081 NHFKGVYAKKQYD
-1093 QNRVA
+1093 NRVV
-1098 YDGNKI
+1098 YEGNKI
-1104 TIYPDAETGEF
+1104 TIYPNAETGEF
-1115 YADLIPEKY
+1115 FADLIPEKY

-1199 KLQDFFGKEELSI
+1199 KLQDFFGKEELGI

-1223 KTYDPDNAAQ
+1223 KTYNPDNAAQ

-1297 ITTDENGEAVW
+1297 ITTDEKGEAEW

-1502 VTTREMYQ
+1502 VTTREMYL
-1510 ANPSEYELFGD
+1510 ANPSEYELFGS
-1521 VTPENSEY
+1521 VTPESNKY

-1578 FQAMANNTKLPVY
+1578 FQAMANNTKKPVY
-1591 VSKLAADDPNFG
+1591 VSKLAVDDPNFG

-1615 ANDPLDGP
+1615 ANTPTDGP

-1719 DESLT
+1719 DESFT

-1745 AEEGSDYISVDVCRE
+1745 AEEGSDYLSVDVCRE
-1760 AGYKNGDQYIKYKD
+1760 AGYKDGDQYIKYKD
-1774 MKDEEGQTFS
+1774 MKNEEGQTFS

-1820 QMEVPEITVEKDFI
+1820 QMEVPEITVEKDFV

-1943 TPSATDVNLKKP
+1943 TPSATDVSLKKP

-1964 LPTAEV
+1964 LPTTEV

-2015 YNDKT
+2015 YNDQT
-2020 LYDQALTN
+2020 LYDQAVKN

-2048 LDDLQ
+2048 MDDQQ

-2066 INNEEVF
+2066 INNEEVY

-2140 SVRLDGQNDE
+2140 SVRLDGKNDE

-2267 NGHFA
+2267 SGHFA
-2272 GKMHGARIWDKVL
+2272 GKMHGARIWDKVM

-2308 YPMSEAKG
+2308 YPMAEAKG

-2361 VDNTMDYTIETWFKA
+2361 VDNSMDYTIETWFKA

-2382 ATIISNGRGDGK
+2382 ATIISNGRGDGE

-2477 WTPADNLQQETVDN
+2477 WTPADNLQQETADN

-2651 ALTVAKKLNEEKTI
+2651 ALTVVKKLNEEKTI

-2800 YYAMLTVYSNDVNNS
+2800 YYAMLTVYSNDVNGS

-2857 KDYRVQNISLNE
+2857 KDYRVQNITLNE

-2927 QMYLVHSSAP
+2927 QMYLVHSSQP

-3023 MLQRQSQDDAV
+3023 MLQRQSQDDAQ

-3045 KAKAAMAAAKNADD
+3045 KAKAAMAAAKNADGT
-3059 ANAYFP
+3059 NAYFP

-3075 VEGVSLQQGDRLVS
+3075 VEGVELQQGDRLVS
-3089 YVAGEPRGYAEAIEL
+3089 YVAGEPRGYAEGITL
-3104 PDGRTIFMLTVG
+3104 PDGRTIFMLAVG
-3116 GDQPEA
+3116 GDKPEA

-3129 GGDVIAKAPSVISYA
+3129 GGNIIAKAPSVISYA

-3153 EPMHISFLGTEGG
+3153 EPMHISFLGTDGG

-3174 HSQLKIRANVD
+3174 YSQLKIRAMVD
-3185 RNAQTDVFVSDMSGK
+3185 RDAYADVYVTDMSGK
-3200 RVVAWDNCNDN
+3200 RVVAWNDCNAG

>member
-13 LDRRFAGNSVSMR
+13 LDGRVAGNSVSAR
-26 RFMRTSAGR
+26 RSMRTPAGR

-55 AYDDWQDKWISQW
+55 AYDDWNNKWISQW
-68 YDAENATIVLDI
+68 YDPINATIVLDI
-80 RVYQSWGGGAPDGHC
+80 RVYQSWGGGDDGHC
-95 GFIGGDGNLTVNV
+95 GFIGDDGYLTVTV

-113 RINGPDDTW
+113 KINGPSGTW
-122 DKPGDLGK
+122 NNSKDFKK
-130 YVKNDKG
+130 YVKNDD
-137 GKLDEKVA
+137 GKTLNKDVSVE
-145 VQWLGSRKVDGDKT
+145 WLGDRVVTSNGKS
-159 AYFLK
+159 AYYLK
-164 ITVPLTQDRL
+164 ITVPLTQDRIG
-174 KSDQVVEYK
+174 KDQEVYYN
-183 GKWWRRAT
+183 GKWWRRTKTAT
-191 AAKDQEVEFSEK
+191 DQKVDFTEI
-203 VDTRYGCTPTK
+203 VDTRYGCTPTI

-219 YGVRGNKPG
+219 YGVKQNKPG
-228 YVIAWKKDG
+228 YFIDWKKNG
-237 TATKNS
+237 TATNKS
-243 IDKKGH
+243 IDRYGYYFICDSEGKEI
-249 LRLCY
+249 
-254 SNGDPVPDISTDNPS
+254 NGTDS
-269 LYSSG
+269 LVGSQTSG
-274 EFFIPV
+274 SLFIPT
-280 ESLNL
+280 ERMSL
-285 DNPSEYKIIQHYEPT
+285 DNFSDYKVKQKYTP
-300 YNKEVVY
+300 
-307 EISSSNNKTRPAYP
+307 SNNNKVTYSTLSDSYTRPAYP
-321 QVKEISANYDQVT
+321 QVNEISANYDQVT
-334 RKAKVNWNL
+334 RKMKVNWNL

-364 NATDAVETIA
+364 RATNAVETTT

-395 KSLDYE
+395 RSMNYE
-401 FSVRRSHTGTSDV
+401 FRVKRSHTGNSDV
-414 WNNAFSKHTSL
+414 WNNAFSKQTSL
-425 SASAKHCNVTA
+425 DVSTKHSNVTA

-458 DIWSSGTKAVL
+458 DTWSSGTKAVL
-469 TRLNVTNNTTDNIE
+469 TRLNVTTNTTDNIE
-483 LSKED
+483 LSKEE
-488 FKRGKYVDKMITVC
+488 FLSGKYVDDMIMVC
-502 NEYSYRLTV
+502 NEYRYRLTV

-517 GTLTPVEAPEA
+517 GTLPTVAAPES

-536 LVTFTAGKGYYSDRV
+536 LVAFTAGKGYYSDRV

-591 DYYYNDVNAIPGV
+591 DYYYNDVNAVPGV
-604 VYDYRIKGQVMC
+604 VYDYQIKGQVMC

-631 FRTPTGDVYGRV
+631 FRTPTGDIYGRV

-656 SAEPTEGSGVPG
+656 SAEATDGSGVPG

-682 NDQLLNDATQAVT
+682 NDQLLNDATQAAT

-711 PGMYKLAYNGKKI
+711 SGMYKLAYKDKKI
-724 EFTAGS
+724 EFSAGT

-739 SDYASS
+739 SEFVSS
-745 AQFVHLSAVASATH
+745 DQFVHLSAVASATH
-759 LIIYINGMAVAE
+759 LIIYINGEAVAE

-795 DEVRLWNKALNADT
+795 DEVRLWNKALSADT
-809 IANDYDRY
+809 IASDYDRY
-817 IVGNED
+817 LVGNED

-859 TISSKDIPTSA
+859 TISAKDIPTSA
-870 QLGYSSYT
+870 QLGHSSYT
-878 ATDGSYQIRS
+878 SVDGSYQIRS

-933 SFKIS
+933 SFNIS

-1062 LTYQNDA
+1062 LTYQNEA
-1069 YKMTAEARETTL
+1069 YKMTTEARETTL

-1146 NEFAKQSEVNAYVDS
+1146 NEFAKQSEVNEYVDS

-1190 IIVKEKVKG
+1190 ILVKEKVKG
-1199 KLQDFFGKEELSI
+1199 KLQDFFGKEELTVA
-1212 STLDQTKTIKV
+1212 TLDQTKTIKV
-1223 KTYDPDNAAQ
+1223 KTYNPDNAAQ

-1297 ITTDENGEAVW
+1297 ITTDKNGEAEW

-1333 SESTS
+1333 SQSTS

-1394 GVTVTSTSTYEG
+1394 GVTVTSTSSYEG

-1417 AKVGA
+1417 AKIGLELMTFAGVGA
-1422 KVITFTGLGAGV
+1422 GKITN
-1434 VNEND
+1434 NEIKD
-1439 VKNEFSFGASHSETI
+1439 EYSFGVSHSETI
-1454 GGTDSDTK
+1454 GGTDTDTK

-1477 YVGSDGDLFVGYS
+1477 YVGADGDLFVGFS
-1490 TNIGVGKTENIA
+1490 TNIGVGKTQNIA
-1502 VTTREMYQ
+1502 VVSREMYQ
-1510 ANPSEYELFGD
+1510 SAPNKYELFGD
-1521 VTPENSEY
+1521 VTPAANDY
-1529 LLVKTTGLGLSQKY
+1529 LLVKATGLGLSQKY
-1543 GTMFTYPQVH
+1543 GTMFIYPQVH
-1553 IEQVLLPK
+1553 IEKVLLPK
-1561 LEDVRNKLLHQQ
+1561 LEEVRNSMLHQQ
-1573 AEGVD
+1573 SEALD
-1578 FQAMANNTKLPVY
+1578 FQAMADNTKLPVY
-1591 VSKLAADDPNFG
+1591 VSKLATDDPNYG
-1603 KSNNDKVFKGAN
+1603 KSNNDKVFGGAN
-1615 ANDPLDGP
+1615 ADNPCDGP

-1629 PAGQPLKEDTIMF
+1629 PKGVVMKEDTIMY
-1642 LNQSIDNWK
+1642 LNQSIENWK
-1651 MQLRNNEEQ
+1651 TQLRNNEEQ

-1681 EEYEVGRSETQR
+1681 EEYGVGRSETAR
-1693 FSILIG
+1693 FSLLVG
-1699 AQFTNNF
+1699 AQYSANV
-1706 GWTLNGTGMVLTV
+1706 GWGLDGTGFVLNI
-1719 DESLT
+1719 DEKFT
-1724 TEHGGEFST
+1724 TEHGGEFT
-1733 EETARHCKGYVL
+1733 NEETARHCKGFVL
-1745 AEEGSDYISVDVCRE
+1745 AEQGSDYLSVDVCRE
-1760 AGYKNGDQYIKYKD
+1760 AGYKDGDQYINYKD

-1924 DPTDFQGDIY
+1924 DPTDFQDEIY

-2015 YNDKT
+2015 YNDQA
-2020 LYDQALTN
+2020 LYDQAVKN

-2043 KYRWF
+2043 KYSWF
-2048 LDDLQ
+2048 MDDLQ

-2066 INNEEVF
+2066 INNAEVY

-2102 VNDEVMLTFNEP
+2102 VNDEVKLTFNEP

-2140 SVRLDGQNDE
+2140 SVRLDGKNDE

-2165 IEMWTLA
+2165 VEMWTLA
-2172 DKPQDAVLFSQG
+2172 DKAQDAVLFSQG
-2184 NANSSIELAT
+2184 NANSAIELAT

-2267 NGHFA
+2267 SGHFA

-2316 SVLADKAHG
+2316 DVLADKAHG
-2325 ANLEMRGGEWANP
+2325 ANLEMRGAEWANP
-2338 EGRAAAFNGKDQY
+2338 EGRAVAFNGKDQY

-2382 ATIISNGRGDGK
+2382 ATIISNGRGDG
-2394 EMGGSLN
+2394 EDMGGSLN

-2425 SFADN
+2425 SYADN

-2441 TSGRGQI
+2441 TSGRAQI

-2477 WTPADNLQQETVDN
+2477 WTPVDNLQQEKADN

-2545 QFSLMDQKQQADP
+2545 QFSLKDQKQQADP
-2558 TQKVPDAVAV
+2558 TQKVPDAVVV

-2575 ASAPVKA
+2575 TSAPVKA

-2637 SAYIDRNQLKWSDN
+2637 SAFIDRNQLKWSDR
-2651 ALTVAKKLNEEKTI
+2651 ALTVVKKLNEEKTI
-2665 KVKAL
+2665 RVKAL
-2670 NKGGSIEHFTIENL
+2670 NNGGSIEHFTVENL

-2694 GTIDPTSSAD
+2694 GTIDPTASQD

-2737 VKVEGEKPEWTVNP
+2737 VKVEGEKPDWTVNA

-2800 YYAMLTVYSNDVNNS
+2800 YYAMLTVYSNEVSS
-2815 DLEFRIW
+2815 DNLEFRIW

-2832 QSEKPISFENN
+2832 ESEKPISFENN
-2843 AVVGSPSQPVLFTA
+2843 AVVGSPLQPVLFTA
-2857 KDYRVQNISLNE
+2857 KDYRVQNITLNE

-2891 DGKWTSDDQVKS
+2891 DGKWTSDDQVKN

-2915 GWVGQLTEIDND
+2915 GWMGQLTAIDND
-2927 QMYLVHSSAP
+2927 QMYLVHSSQP

-2959 KEDGTPRWNY
+2959 KADGTARWNY

-3023 MLQRQSQDDAV
+3023 MLQRQSQDDAQ

-3045 KAKAAMAAAKNADD
+3045 KAKAAMAAAKNTDGT
-3059 ANAYFP
+3059 NAYFP

-3075 VEGVSLQQGDRLVS
+3075 VEGVELQQGDRLVS
-3089 YVAGEPRGYAEAIEL
+3089 YVAGEPRGYAEAIAL
-3104 PDGRTIFMLTVG
+3104 PDGRTVFMLTIG
-3116 GDQPEA
+3116 GDKPEA
-3122 VDVTIER
+3122 VDVTVER
-3129 GGDVIAKAPSVISYA
+3129 DGDVVAKAPSAVSYA
-3144 ANSNVGTIN
+3144 ANSNVGTLS
-3153 EPMHISFLGTEGG
+3153 EPMRISFLGTEGG
-3166 LYVYPSPF
+3166 LYIYPSPF
-3174 HSQLKIRANVD
+3174 YSQLKIRATVD
-3185 RNAQTDVFVSDMSGK
+3185 RDAYTDVYVSDMSGK
-3200 RVVAWDNCNDN
+3200 RIVAWNDCNTG

-3225 SGVYIVSISVDGNV
+3225 AGVYIVSIAVDGNV

>member
-1 MKRRREK
+1 MKRRRLQ

-13 LDRRFAGNSVSMR
+13 LDRRFAGNSVSTR
-26 RFMRTSAGR
+26 RSMRTSAGR
-35 FMQFFLCVM
+35 FMQFFLCVV

-55 AYDDWQDKWISQW
+55 ADDWNNAWIKQRFNPV
-68 YDAENATIVLDI
+68 NATLELDI
-80 RVYQSWGGGAPDGHC
+80 RVYQDWGASGDGHC
-95 GFIGGDGNLTVNV
+95 GFCRKNGYLTVNV
-108 AGYGI
+108 AGKEIKLRGPEDKWTSLEVGSDQVTGI
-113 RINGPDDTW
+113 DY
-122 DKPGDLGK
+122 K
-130 YVKNDKG
+130 Y
-137 GKLDEKVA
+137 
-145 VQWLGSRKVDGDKT
+145 VQWLGKSTDPTNGKK
-159 AYFLK
+159 AYYLRLIIPLK
-164 ITVPLTQDRL
+164 
-174 KSDQVVEYK
+174 QVNSSESVTYT
-183 GKWWRRAT
+183 GKWWRRGRDDNNVT
-191 AAKDQEVEFSEK
+191 HTVNIK
-203 VDTRYGCTPTK
+203 TNYGCTKTV
-214 ITNAY
+214 ITGGRY
-219 YGVRGNKPG
+219 YVLNRTPG
-228 YVIAWKKDG
+228 YIIFFKKDG
-237 TATKNS
+237 KASDYS
-243 IDKKGH
+243 IDSYGSFV
-249 LRLCY
+249 LCNSAGEEISGIGSVSA
-254 SNGDPVPDISTDNPS
+254 SNTSGSFFVPTDKMS
-269 LYSSG
+269 
-274 EFFIPV
+274 
-280 ESLNL
+280 L
-285 DNPSEYKIIQHYEPT
+285 DNFSDYKVKQKYTPS
-300 YNKEVVY
+300 YNKQVTY
-307 EISSSNNKTRPAYP
+307 STLSDSHTRPAYP
-321 QVKEISANYDQVT
+321 QVKEISADYNQVT

-364 NATDAVETIA
+364 KATNAVETTT
-374 QNIKYMAGKTAY
+374 QNIQYMAGKTAY

-395 KSLDYE
+395 KSLKYE
-401 FSVRRSHTGTSDV
+401 FSIKRSHTGNSDV

-425 SASAKHCNVTA
+425 SASAKHSNVTA

-458 DIWSSGTKAVL
+458 DIWSSGTKAVI
-469 TRLNVTNNTTDNIE
+469 TRINVTTNTTDNIE
-483 LSKED
+483 LSKEE
-488 FKRGKYVDKMITVC
+488 FLSGKYVDDMIMVC
-502 NEYSYRLTV
+502 NEYRYRLTV
-511 KPAEAY
+511 KPTEAY
-517 GTLTPVEAPEA
+517 GTLPTVAAPES

-536 LVTFTAGKGYYSDRV
+536 LVAFTAGKGYYSDRV

-568 KEHGAPDT
+568 KEHGAPDA

-591 DYYYNDVNAIPGV
+591 DYYYNDVNAIPGI
-604 VYDYRIKGQVMC
+604 VYDYRIRGQVMC
-616 SGNLLESDEVLTDVG
+616 SGKLIESDEKLTDVG
-631 FRTPTGDVYGRV
+631 FRTPTGDIYGRV

-711 PGMYKLAYNGKKI
+711 PGMYKLGYNGKKI
-724 EFTAGS
+724 EFTAGT

-745 AQFVHLSAVASATH
+745 AQFVHLSAVANDTH
-759 LIIYINGMAVAE
+759 LYIYVNGLAVAE

-809 IANDYDRY
+809 IASDYNRY
-817 IVGNED
+817 LVGNED

-850 MNHGVATGV
+850 MNHGVATNV
-859 TISSKDIPTSA
+859 TTSSKDIPTFA

-1069 YKMTAEARETTL
+1069 YQMTATKHEETL
-1081 NHVKGVYVSKQH
+1081 NHFKGVYAKKQYD
-1093 QNRVA
+1093 NRVV
-1098 YDGNKI
+1098 YEGNKI
-1104 TIYPDAETGEF
+1104 TIYPNAETGEF
-1115 YADLIPEKY
+1115 FADLIPEKY

-1190 IIVKEKVKG
+1190 IIVKEKVKS

-1297 ITTDENGEAVW
+1297 ITTDEKGEAEW

-1502 VTTREMYQ
+1502 VTTREMYL
-1510 ANPSEYELFGD
+1510 ANPTEYELFGS
-1521 VTPENSEY
+1521 VTPESNEY

-1578 FQAMANNTKLPVY
+1578 FQAMANNTKKPVY
-1591 VSKLAADDPNFG
+1591 VSKLAVDDPNFG

-1615 ANDPLDGP
+1615 ANTPTDGP

-1719 DESLT
+1719 DESFT

-1745 AEEGSDYISVDVCRE
+1745 AEEGSDYLSVDVCRE
-1760 AGYKNGDQYIKYKD
+1760 AGYKDGDQYIKYKD
-1774 MKDEEGQTFS
+1774 MKNEEGQTFS

-1820 QMEVPEITVEKDFI
+1820 QMEVPEITVEKDFV

-1848 LRNNSESQDDNW
+1848 LRNDSESQDDNW

-1866 DSSNP
+1866 DGSNP
-1871 NGAQLLIDGAPIGNG
+1871 NGAQLLMDGAPIGNG

-1943 TPSATDVNLKKP
+1943 TPSATDVKLKKP

-2015 YNDKT
+2015 YDDET
-2020 LYDQALTN
+2020 LYDQAVKN

-2048 LDDLQ
+2048 MDDQQ

-2066 INNEEVF
+2066 INNEEVY

-2123 NFSVTGIRN
+2123 NFSVTGVRN

-2140 SVRLDGQNDE
+2140 SVRLDGKNDE

-2172 DKPQDAVLFSQG
+2172 DKAQDAVLFSQG

-2200 KVKVADKTI
+2200 KVKVAEKTI

-2267 NGHFA
+2267 SGHFA
-2272 GKMHGARIWDKVL
+2272 GKMHGARIWDKVM

-2308 YPMSEAKG
+2308 YPMAEAKG

-2351 LKLSSGSSCV
+2351 VKLSSGSSCV
-2361 VDNTMDYTIETWFKA
+2361 VDNSMDYTIETWFKA

-2382 ATIISNGRGDGK
+2382 ATIISNGRGDG
-2394 EMGGSLN
+2394 EDMGGSLN

-2477 WTPADNLQQETVDN
+2477 WTPADNLQQEKADN

-2520 DGTEKGLLA
+2520 DGAEKGLLA
-2529 YYPFETYI
+2529 YYPFETYT

-2558 TQKVPDAVAV
+2558 TQKVPDAVVV

-2637 SAYIDRNQLKWSDN
+2637 SAYIDRNQLKWSDR
-2651 ALTVAKKLNEEKTI
+2651 ALTVVKKLNEEKTL

-2670 NKGGSIEHFTIENL
+2670 NKGGSIEHFTVENL

-2694 GTIDPTSSAD
+2694 GTIDPTASAD
-2704 IVLTIDP
+2704 ILLTIDP

-2728 NVVEALQLT
+2728 NVVEALQFT
-2737 VKVEGEKPEWTVNP
+2737 VKVEGEKPEWTVNA

-2800 YYAMLTVYSNDVNNS
+2800 YYAMLTVYSNDVNGS

-2843 AVVGSPSQPVLFTA
+2843 AVVGSPAQPVLFTA
-2857 KDYRVQNISLNE
+2857 KDYRVQNITLNE

-2927 QMYLVHSSAP
+2927 QMYLVHSSQP

-3045 KAKAAMAAAKNADD
+3045 KAKAAMAAAKNADGT
-3059 ANAYFP
+3059 NAYFP

-3075 VEGVSLQQGDRLVS
+3075 VEGVELQQGDRLVS
-3089 YVAGEPRGYAEAIEL
+3089 YVGGEPRGYAEGITL
-3104 PDGRTIFMLTVG
+3104 PDGRTIFMLAVG
-3116 GDQPEA
+3116 GDKPEA

-3129 GGDVIAKAPSVISYA
+3129 GGNIIAKAPSVISYA

-3174 HSQLKIRANVD
+3174 YSQLKIRAMVD
-3185 RNAQTDVFVSDMSGK
+3185 RDAYTDVYVTDMSGK
-3200 RVVAWDNCNDN
+3200 RVVAWNDCNAG

-3225 SGVYIVSISVDGNV
+3225 AGVYIVSITVDGNV
-3239 YSMKAIKK
+3239 YSMKVIKK

>member
-1 MKRRREK
+1 
-8 QPPPY
+8 
-13 LDRRFAGNSVSMR
+13 
-26 RFMRTSAGR
+26 
-35 FMQFFLCVM
+35 MQFFLCVM

-55 AYDDWQDKWISQW
+55 AYDDWNNKWISQW
-68 YDAENATIVLDI
+68 YDPINATIVLDI
-80 RVYQSWGGGAPDGHC
+80 RVYQSWGGGDDGHC
-95 GFIGGDGNLTVNV
+95 GFIGDDGYLTVTV

-113 RINGPDDTW
+113 KINGRSGTWNTDD
-122 DKPGDLGK
+122 DLEK
-130 YVKNDKG
+130 YVKNDDGETLNK
-137 GKLDEKVA
+137 DVSVE
-145 VQWLGSRKVDGDKT
+145 WLGARVVTSNGKS
-159 AYFLK
+159 AYYLK
-164 ITVPLTQDRL
+164 ITVPLTQDRIG
-174 KSDQVVEYK
+174 KDQEVYYN
-183 GKWWRRAT
+183 GKWWRRTKTAT
-191 AAKDQEVEFSEK
+191 DQKVDFTEI
-203 VDTRYGCTPTK
+203 VDTRYGCTPTI

-219 YGVRGNKPG
+219 YGVKQNKPG
-228 YVIAWKKDG
+228 YFIVWKKDG
-237 TATKNS
+237 KADKNS
-243 IDKKGH
+243 IDRYGYYFICDSEGKEI
-249 LRLCY
+249 
-254 SNGDPVPDISTDNPS
+254 NGTDSLVGSQTSGSLFVPTERMS
-269 LYSSG
+269 
-274 EFFIPV
+274 
-280 ESLNL
+280 L
-285 DNPSEYKIIQHYEPT
+285 DNFSDYKVKQKYTP
-300 YNKEVVY
+300 
-307 EISSSNNKTRPAYP
+307 SNNNKVTYSTLSDSYTRPAYP
-321 QVKEISANYDQVT
+321 QVKEISADYNQTT
-334 RKAKVNWNL
+334 RKVKVNWNL

-364 NATDAVETIA
+364 KATNTANTTT

-395 KSLDYE
+395 RSMNYE
-401 FSVRRSHTGTSDV
+401 FRVKRSHTGNSDV
-414 WNNAFSKHTSL
+414 WNNAFSKSTSL
-425 SASAKHCNVTA
+425 DVSTKHSNVTA

-450 TITWQTEG
+450 TITWQTNG
-458 DIWSSGTKAVL
+458 DTWSSGTKAVL
-469 TRLNVTNNTTDNIE
+469 TRLNVTSNTTDNIE
-483 LSKED
+483 LSKEE
-488 FKRGKYVDKMITVC
+488 FLSGKYVDDMIMVC
-502 NEYSYRLTV
+502 NEYRYRLTV

-517 GTLTPVEAPEA
+517 GTLPTVAAPES

-536 LVTFTAGKGYYSDRV
+536 LVAFTAGKGYYSDRV

-591 DYYYNDVNAIPGV
+591 DYYYNDVNAVPGV
-604 VYDYRIKGQVMC
+604 VYDYQIKGQVMC

-631 FRTPTGDVYGRV
+631 FRTPTGDIYGRV

-656 SAEPTEGSGVPG
+656 SAEPTDGSGVPG
-668 KSYVFT
+668 KSYVFS

-682 NDQLLNDATQAVT
+682 NDQLLNDATQAAT

-711 PGMYKLAYNGKKI
+711 SGMYKLAYNDKKI

-739 SDYASS
+739 SEYVSS
-745 AQFVHLSAVASATH
+745 DQFVHLSAVASATH
-759 LIIYINGMAVAE
+759 LIIYINGEAVAE

-795 DEVRLWNKALNADT
+795 DEVRLWNKALSADT
-809 IANDYDRY
+809 IASDYSRY
-817 IVGNED
+817 LVGNED

-859 TISSKDIPTSA
+859 TISAKDIPTSA
-870 QLGYSSYT
+870 QLGHSSYT
-878 ATDGSYQIRS
+878 SVDGSYQIRS

-933 SFKIS
+933 AFNIS

-1052 NNLADDVRIE
+1052 NNLADSVRIE
-1062 LTYQNDA
+1062 LTYQNEA
-1069 YKMTAEARETTL
+1069 YKMTAAPRETTL
-1081 NHVKGVYVSKQH
+1081 NHFKGAYVSKQH

-1124 KINVVVPGHDNIPGS
+1124 KINVVVPGHDNIPGN

-1146 NEFAKQSEVNAYVDS
+1146 NEFVQQNEVNEYVDS
-1161 ISTQGKFVNCS
+1161 VSTQGVFVNCS

-1190 IIVKEKVKG
+1190 ILVKEKVKG
-1199 KLQDFFGKEELSI
+1199 KLQDFFGKAELTVA
-1212 STLDQTKTIKV
+1212 TLDQTKTIKV
-1223 KTYDPDNAAQ
+1223 KTYNPDNAAQ

-1260 KDKDGRRKDG
+1260 KDKDGRRKEG

-1281 KLSFS
+1281 TLSFS
-1286 RGDIAYGTQED
+1286 RGDLAYGTQEN
-1297 ITTDENGEAVW
+1297 ITTDENGEAEW
-1308 TFQVNNPEMTSALR
+1308 TFQVNNPEMTSAMR

-1333 SESTS
+1333 SQSTS
-1338 STTINWKGGFDGKG
+1338 STTINWKEGFDGKG
-1352 NTKAIVIG
+1352 NTKAVVVG
-1360 AKTLG
+1360 AKIMG

-1394 GVTVTSTSTYEG
+1394 GVTVTSTSSYEG

-1417 AKVGA
+1417 AKIGLELMTFAGVGA
-1422 KVITFTGLGAGV
+1422 GKITN
-1434 VNEND
+1434 NEIKD
-1439 VKNEFSFGASHSETI
+1439 EYSFGVSHSETI
-1454 GGTDSDTK
+1454 GGTDTDTK

-1477 YVGSDGDLFVGYS
+1477 YVGADGDLFVGFS
-1490 TNIGVGKTENIA
+1490 TNIGVGKTQNIA
-1502 VTTREMYQ
+1502 VVSREMYLS
-1510 ANPSEYELFGD
+1510 APNKYELFGD
-1521 VTPENSEY
+1521 VTPAANDY
-1529 LLVKTTGLGLSQKY
+1529 LLVKATGLGLSQKY
-1543 GTMFTYPQVH
+1543 GTMFIYPQVH
-1553 IEQVLLPK
+1553 IEKVLLPK
-1561 LEDVRNKLLHQQ
+1561 LEEVRNSMLHQQ
-1573 AEGVD
+1573 SEALD
-1578 FQAMANNTKLPVY
+1578 FQAMADNTKLPVY
-1591 VSKLAADDPNFG
+1591 VSKLATDDPNYG
-1603 KSNNDKVFKGAN
+1603 KSNNDKVFGGAN
-1615 ANDPLDGP
+1615 ADDPCDGP

-1629 PAGQPLKEDTIMF
+1629 PKGVVMKEDTIMY
-1642 LNQSIDNWK
+1642 LNQSIENWK
-1651 MQLRNNEEQ
+1651 TQLRNNEEQ

-1681 EEYEVGRSETQR
+1681 EEYGVGRSETAR
-1693 FSILIG
+1693 FSLLVG
-1699 AQFTNNF
+1699 AQYSANV
-1706 GWTLNGTGMVLTV
+1706 GWGLDGTGFVLNI
-1719 DESLT
+1719 DEKFT

-1760 AGYKNGDQYIKYKD
+1760 AGYKDGDQYINYKD
-1774 MKDEEGQTFS
+1774 MKDEEEQTFS

-1924 DPTDFQGDIY
+1924 DPTDFQDEIY

-2015 YNDKT
+2015 YNDQA
-2020 LYDQALTN
+2020 LYDQAVKN
-2028 GMNAEMIKAADAGTI
+2028 GMNAEMIKAADACTI
-2043 KYRWF
+2043 KYSWF
-2048 LDDLQ
+2048 MDDLQ

-2066 INNEEVF
+2066 INNAEVY

-2102 VNDEVMLTFNEP
+2102 VNDEVKLTFNEP

-2140 SVRLDGQNDE
+2140 SVRLDGKNDE

-2165 IEMWTLA
+2165 VEMWTLA
-2172 DKPQDAVLFSQG
+2172 DKAQDAVLFSQG
-2184 NANSSIELAT
+2184 NANSAIELAT

-2267 NGHFA
+2267 SGHFA

-2316 SVLADKAHG
+2316 DVLADKAHG
-2325 ANLEMRGGEWANP
+2325 ANLEMRGAEWANP

-2376 DEAQQT
+2376 DETQPT
-2382 ATIISNGRGDGK
+2382 ATIISNGRGDGE

-2425 SFADN
+2425 SYADN

-2441 TSGRGQI
+2441 TSGRAQI

-2477 WTPADNLQQETVDN
+2477 WTPADNLQQEKADN

-2520 DGTEKGLLA
+2520 DGAEKGLLA

-2545 QFSLMDQKQQADP
+2545 QFSLKDQKQQADP
-2558 TQKVPDAVAV
+2558 TQQVADAVVV

-2575 ASAPVKA
+2575 TSAPVKA

-2637 SAYIDRNQLKWSDN
+2637 SAFIDRNQLKWSDN
-2651 ALTVAKKLNEEKTI
+2651 ALTVVKKLNEEKTI
-2665 KVKAL
+2665 RVKAL
-2670 NKGGSIEHFTIENL
+2670 NNGGSIEHFTVENL

-2694 GTIDPTSSAD
+2694 GTIDPTASED

-2737 VKVEGEKPEWTVNP
+2737 VKVEGEKPDWTVNA

-2800 YYAMLTVYSNDVNNS
+2800 YYAMLTVYSNYVSS
-2815 DLEFRIW
+2815 DNLEFRIW

-2832 QSEKPISFENN
+2832 ESEKPISFENN

-2857 KDYRVQNISLNE
+2857 KDYRVQNITLNE

-2891 DGKWTSDDQVKS
+2891 DGKWTSDDQVKN

-2915 GWVGQLTEIDND
+2915 GWMGQLTAIDND
-2927 QMYLVHSSAP
+2927 QMYLVHSSQP
-2937 QSLHISGPAVD
+2937 QSLHISGPVVD

-2959 KEDGTPRWNY
+2959 KADGTARWNY

-3023 MLQRQSQDDAV
+3023 MLQRQSQDDAQ

-3045 KAKAAMAAAKNADD
+3045 KAKAAKSADEPT
-3059 ANAYFP
+3059 AYFP

-3075 VEGVSLQQGDRLVS
+3075 VEGVELQQGDRLVS
-3089 YVAGEPRGYAEAIEL
+3089 YVAGEPRGYAEAIAL
-3104 PDGRTIFMLTVG
+3104 PDGRTVFMLTIG
-3116 GDQPEA
+3116 GDKPEA
-3122 VDVTIER
+3122 VDVTVER
-3129 GGDVIAKAPSVISYA
+3129 DGDVVAKAPSAVSYA
-3144 ANSNVGTIN
+3144 ANSNVGTLS
-3153 EPMHISFLGTEGG
+3153 EPMRISFLGTEGG
-3166 LYVYPSPF
+3166 LYIYPSPF
-3174 HSQLKIRANVD
+3174 YSQLKIRAIVD
-3185 RNAQTDVFVSDMSGK
+3185 RDAYTDVYVSDMSGK
-3200 RVVAWDNCNDN
+3200 RIVAWNDCNAG
-3211 GNVDITWNAGNTVP
+3211 GNVDITWNAGNSVP
-3225 SGVYIVSISVDGNV
+3225 AGVYIVSIAVDGNV

>member
-1 MKRRREK
+1 MKRRRLQ

-13 LDRRFAGNSVSMR
+13 LDRRFAGNSVSTQR
-26 RFMRTSAGR
+26 SMRTSAGR
-35 FMQFFLCVM
+35 FMQFFLCVV

-55 AYDDWQDKWISQW
+55 ADDWNNAWIKQRFNPV
-68 YDAENATIVLDI
+68 NATLELDI
-80 RVYQSWGGGAPDGHC
+80 RVYQDWGASGDGHC
-95 GFIGGDGNLTVNV
+95 GFCRKNGYLTVNV
-108 AGYGI
+108 AGKEIKLRGPEDKWTSLEVGGDQVTGI
-113 RINGPDDTW
+113 DY
-122 DKPGDLGK
+122 K
-130 YVKNDKG
+130 Y
-137 GKLDEKVA
+137 
-145 VQWLGSRKVDGDKT
+145 VQWLGKLTDPTNGKK
-159 AYFLK
+159 AYYLRLIIPLK
-164 ITVPLTQDRL
+164 
-174 KSDQVVEYK
+174 QVNSSESVTYT
-183 GKWWRRAT
+183 GKWWRRGRDDNNVT
-191 AAKDQEVEFSEK
+191 HTVNIK
-203 VDTRYGCTPTK
+203 TNYGCTKTV
-214 ITNAY
+214 ITGGRY
-219 YGVRGNKPG
+219 YVLNRTPG
-228 YVIAWKKDG
+228 YIIFFKKDG
-237 TATKNS
+237 KASDYS
-243 IDKKGH
+243 IDSYGSFV
-249 LRLCY
+249 LCNSAGEEISGIGSVSA
-254 SNGDPVPDISTDNPS
+254 SNTSGSFFVPTDKMS
-269 LYSSG
+269 
-274 EFFIPV
+274 
-280 ESLNL
+280 L
-285 DNPSEYKIIQHYEPT
+285 DNFADYKVKQKYTPDYNNQVT
-300 YNKEVVY
+300 Y
-307 EISSSNNKTRPAYP
+307 STLSDSHTRPAYP
-321 QVKEISANYDQVT
+321 QVKEISADYNQVT

-364 NATDAVETIA
+364 KATNAVETTT
-374 QNIKYMAGKTAY
+374 QNIQYMAGKTAY

-395 KSLDYE
+395 KSLNYE
-401 FSVRRSHTGTSDV
+401 FSIKRSHTGNSDV

-425 SASAKHCNVTA
+425 SASAKHSNVTA

-458 DIWSSGTKAVL
+458 DIWSSGTKAVI
-469 TRLNVTNNTTDNIE
+469 TRINVTTNTTDNIE
-483 LSKED
+483 LSKEE
-488 FKRGKYVDKMITVC
+488 FLSGKYVDDMIMIC
-502 NEYSYRLTV
+502 NEYRYRLTV
-511 KPAEAY
+511 KPTEAY
-517 GTLTPVEAPEA
+517 GTLPTVAAPES

-536 LVTFTAGKGYYSDRV
+536 LVAFTAGKGYYSDRV

-591 DYYYNDVNAIPGV
+591 DYYYNDVNAIPGI

-616 SGNLLESDEVLTDVG
+616 SGKLIESDEELTDVG
-631 FRTPTGDVYGRV
+631 FRTPTGDIYGRV

-656 SAEPTEGSGVPG
+656 SAESTEGSGVPG

-724 EFTAGS
+724 EFTAGT

-745 AQFVHLSAVASATH
+745 AQFVHLSAVANDTH
-759 LIIYINGMAVAE
+759 LYIYVNGLAVAE

-809 IANDYDRY
+809 IASDYNRY
-817 IVGNED
+817 LVGNED

-850 MNHGVATGV
+850 MNHGVATNV
-859 TISSKDIPTSA
+859 TTSSKDIPTSA

-1069 YKMTAEARETTL
+1069 YQMTATKHEETL
-1081 NHVKGVYVSKQH
+1081 NHFKGVYAKKQYD
-1093 QNRVA
+1093 NRVV
-1098 YDGNKI
+1098 YEGNKI
-1104 TIYPDAETGEF
+1104 TIYPNAETGEF
-1115 YADLIPEKY
+1115 FADLIPEKY

-1199 KLQDFFGKEELSI
+1199 KLQDFFGKKELSI
-1212 STLDQTKTIKV
+1212 ATLDQTKTIKV
-1223 KTYDPDNAAQ
+1223 KTYNPDNAAQ

-1297 ITTDENGEAVW
+1297 ITTDEKGEAEW

-1502 VTTREMYQ
+1502 VTTREMYL
-1510 ANPSEYELFGD
+1510 ANPSEYELFGS
-1521 VTPENSEY
+1521 VTPESNEY

-1578 FQAMANNTKLPVY
+1578 FQAMANNTKKPVY
-1591 VSKLAADDPNFG
+1591 VSKLAVDDPNFG

-1615 ANDPLDGP
+1615 ANTPTDGP

-1642 LNQSIDNWK
+1642 LNQSIENWK

-1719 DESLT
+1719 DESFT

-1745 AEEGSDYISVDVCRE
+1745 AEEGSDYLSVDVCRE
-1760 AGYKNGDQYIKYKD
+1760 AGYKDGDQYVKYKD
-1774 MKDEEGQTFS
+1774 MKNEEGQTFS

-1810 GQHVINEATV
+1810 GQHVIDEATV
-1820 QMEVPEITVEKDFI
+1820 QMEVPEITVEKDFV

-1866 DSSNP
+1866 DGSNP
-1871 NGAQLLIDGAPIGNG
+1871 NGAQLLMDGAPIGNG

-1943 TPSATDVNLKKP
+1943 TPSATDVKLKKP

-1964 LPTAEV
+1964 LPTTEV

-2015 YNDKT
+2015 YDDEA
-2020 LYDQALTN
+2020 LYDQAVKN

-2048 LDDLQ
+2048 MDDQQ

-2066 INNEEVF
+2066 INNEEVY
-2073 NYSAVHS
+2073 NYSAVHT

-2102 VNDEVMLTFNEP
+2102 VNDEVMLRFNEP

-2140 SVRLDGQNDE
+2140 SVRLDGKNDV

-2267 NGHFA
+2267 SGHFA

-2361 VDNTMDYTIETWFKA
+2361 VDSSMDYTIETWFKA

-2382 ATIISNGRGDGK
+2382 ATIISNGRGDGE

-2477 WTPADNLQQETVDN
+2477 WTPADNLQQERADN

-2637 SAYIDRNQLKWSDN
+2637 SAYIDRNQLKWSDR
-2651 ALTVAKKLNEEKTI
+2651 ALTVVKKLNEEKTL

-2670 NKGGSIEHFTIENL
+2670 NKGGSIEHFTVENL

-2737 VKVEGEKPEWTVNP
+2737 VKVEGEKPEWTVNA

-2800 YYAMLTVYSNDVNNS
+2800 YYAMLTVYSNDVNGS

-2843 AVVGSPSQPVLFTA
+2843 AVVGSPAQPVLFTA
-2857 KDYRVQNISLNE
+2857 KDYRVQNITLNE

-2927 QMYLVHSSAP
+2927 QMYLVHSSKP

-2959 KEDGTPRWNY
+2959 KEDDTPRWNY

-3045 KAKAAMAAAKNADD
+3045 KAKAAMAAAKNADGT
-3059 ANAYFP
+3059 NAYFP

-3075 VEGVSLQQGDRLVS
+3075 VEGVELQQGDRLVS
-3089 YVAGEPRGYAEAIEL
+3089 YVGGEPRGYAEGITL
-3104 PDGRTIFMLTVG
+3104 PDGRTIFMLAVG
-3116 GDQPEA
+3116 GDKPEA

-3153 EPMHISFLGTEGG
+3153 EPMHISFLGTDGG

-3174 HSQLKIRANVD
+3174 YSQLKIRATVD
-3185 RNAQTDVFVSDMSGK
+3185 RDAYADVYVTDMSGK
-3200 RVVAWDNCNDN
+3200 RVVAWNDCNAG

-3225 SGVYIVSISVDGNV
+3225 AGVYIVSISVDGNV

>member
-13 LDRRFAGNSVSMR
+13 WDGRVASNSMSMR
-26 RFMRTSAGR
+26 RSMRTPAGR

-44 MLMAFSVQKAS
+44 MLMAFSVQKVS
-55 AYDDWQDKWISQW
+55 AYNSWQSRWIEQW
-68 YDAENATIVLDI
+68 YDADNATIVLKI
-80 RVYQSWGGGAPDGHC
+80 RVYQSWGGGDDGHC
-95 GFIGGDGNLTVNV
+95 GFIGDAGWLKVNV

-113 RINGPDDTW
+113 KINGPS
-122 DKPGDLGK
+122 DKWVKAGDLGK
-130 YVKNDKG
+130 YVKKDDGKTLDK
-137 GKLDEKVA
+137 EVS
-145 VQWLGSRKVDGDKT
+145 VIWLGDSVVEDGKS
-159 AYFLK
+159 AYYLQ
-164 ITVPLTQDRL
+164 ITVPLTQDRINT
-174 KSDQVVEYK
+174 DEVVTYE
-183 GKWWRRAT
+183 GTWWRRTLTAT
-191 AAKDQEVEFSEK
+191 DEDVKSEEK
-203 VDTRYGCTPTK
+203 VDTRYGCTPTI

-237 TATKNS
+237 KATKNS
-243 IDKKGH
+243 IDSKGDFM
-249 LRLCY
+249 LCD
-254 SNGDPVPDISTDNPS
+254 SKGKPVPDIATIDASSEDN
-269 LYSSG
+269 G
-274 EFFIPV
+274 EFFIPA

-285 DNPSEYKIIQHYEPT
+285 DNSYEYKIIQQYKPA
-300 YNKEVVY
+300 YNKKVTY
-307 EISSSNNKTRPAYP
+307 ETSSSANKTRPAYP
-321 QVKEISANYDQVT
+321 QVKEISADYNQTT
-334 RKAKVNWNL
+334 RKLKVDW
-343 SAAPTQNCI
+343 SISSAPTIDCI
-352 EDNMVLTIKSTD
+352 NDDMVLTIGRNSNEGVASIIEK
-364 NATDAVETIA
+364 
-374 QNIKYMAGKTAY
+374 IKYIGGKKAY
-386 SYEFDVPLG
+386 SYELDVPVG
-395 KSLDYE
+395 EKYYYTFNVKRSYTEKYEIWNETYSKS
-401 FSVRRSHTGTSDV
+401 
-414 WNNAFSKHTSL
+414 TSL
-425 SASAKHCNVTA
+425 SVSAKHSNVAA
-436 GSVHAVLDEEAKTA
+436 GSVHAVLDEENKTA
-450 TITWQTEG
+450 TITWQAEG
-458 DIWSSGTKAVL
+458 DTWSSGTKAVL
-469 TRLNVTNNTTDNIE
+469 TRLNVTTNTTDDIE
-483 LSKED
+483 LSKEE
-488 FKRGKYVDKMITVC
+488 FLSGRYVDDMIMVC
-502 NEYSYRLTV
+502 NEYRYRLTV

-517 GTLTPVEAPEA
+517 GTLPTVAAPES

-591 DYYYNDVNAIPGV
+591 DYYYNDVNAVPGI

-674 GASNLTVD
+674 GASKLTVD
-682 NDQLLNDATQAVT
+682 NDSLLKDATQAAT
-695 LQAWVRAAKE
+695 LQAWVRPVKE

-711 PGMYKLAYNGKKI
+711 PGMYKLAFNDKKI
-724 EFTAGS
+724 EFSAGT

-739 SDYASS
+739 SEYVSS
-745 AQFVHLSAVASATH
+745 DQFVHLSAVASATH
-759 LIIYINGMAVAE
+759 LIIYINGEAVAE

-809 IANDYDRY
+809 LANDYSRY
-817 IVGNED
+817 LVGNED

-859 TISSKDIPTSA
+859 TTSSKDVPTSA
-870 QLGYSSYT
+870 QLGHSSYT
-878 ATDGSYQIRS
+878 SVDGSYQIRS

-933 SFKIS
+933 AFNIS

-1041 EAFPVGHSLSK
+1041 EALAVGHSLSK
-1052 NNLADDVRIE
+1052 NNLADSVRIE

-1069 YKMTAEARETTL
+1069 YEMTAKARETTL
-1081 NHVKGVYVSKQH
+1081 NHFKGAYVSKQH
-1093 QNRVA
+1093 KNRVA

-1115 YADLIPEKY
+1115 FADLIPEKY

-1146 NEFAKQSEVNAYVDS
+1146 NEFVQQNEVNEYVDS
-1161 ISTQGKFVNCS
+1161 VSTQGVFVNCS

-1190 IIVKEKVKG
+1190 ILVKEKVKG
-1199 KLQDFFGKEELSI
+1199 KLQDFFGKEELTVA
-1212 STLDQTKTIKV
+1212 TLDQTKTIKV
-1223 KTYDPDNAAQ
+1223 KTYNPDNAAQ

-1260 KDKDGRRKDG
+1260 KDKDGKRKEG
-1270 VKEDIVPTPEA
+1270 IEEDIVPTPEA

-1286 RGDIAYGTQED
+1286 RGDLAYGTQEN
-1297 ITTDENGEAVW
+1297 ITTDENGEAEW

-1322 SAAMDMTYSEN
+1322 SAAMDMTYSED
-1333 SESTS
+1333 SQSAS

-1352 NTKAIVIG
+1352 NTKAVVVG
-1360 AKTLG
+1360 AKIMG

-1394 GVTVTSTSTYEG
+1394 GVTVTSTSSYEG

-1417 AKVGA
+1417 AKIGLELM
-1422 KVITFTGLGAGV
+1422 TFAGFGAGKV
-1434 VNEND
+1434 TNNEIKD
-1439 VKNEFSFGASHSETI
+1439 EYSFGVSHSETI
-1454 GGTDSDTK
+1454 GGTDTDTK

-1477 YVGSDGDLFVGYS
+1477 YVGADGDLFVGFS
-1490 TNIGVGKTENIA
+1490 TNIGVGKTQNIA
-1502 VTTREMYQ
+1502 VVSREMYQ
-1510 ANPSEYELFGD
+1510 SAPDKYELFGD
-1521 VTPENSEY
+1521 VTPAANDY
-1529 LLVKTTGLGLSQKY
+1529 LLVKATGLGLSQKY
-1543 GTMFTYPQVH
+1543 GTMFVYPQVH
-1553 IEQVLLPK
+1553 IEKVLLPK
-1561 LEDVRNKLLHQQ
+1561 LEEVRNSMLHQQ
-1573 AEGVD
+1573 SEALD
-1578 FQAMANNTKLPVY
+1578 FQAMADNTKLPVY
-1591 VSKLAADDPNFG
+1591 VSKLATDDPNYG
-1603 KSNNDKVFKGAN
+1603 KSNNDKVFGGAN
-1615 ANDPLDGP
+1615 ADNPCDGP

-1629 PAGQPLKEDTIMF
+1629 PKGVVMKEDTIMY
-1642 LNQSIDNWK
+1642 LNQSIENWK
-1651 MQLRNNEEQ
+1651 TQLRNNEEQ

-1668 NHSFQGGASYEYS
+1668 NHSFQGGASYENS
-1681 EEYEVGRSETQR
+1681 EEYEVGRSETTR
-1693 FSILIG
+1693 FSLLIG
-1699 AQFTNNF
+1699 AQYSTNV
-1706 GWTLNGTGMVLTV
+1706 GWALDGTGFVLNI
-1719 DESLT
+1719 DEKVT
-1724 TEHGGEFST
+1724 TEHGGEFT
-1733 EETARHCKGYVL
+1733 NEETARHSKGFVL

-1760 AGYKNGDQYIKYKD
+1760 AGYKNGDQYINYKD

-1820 QMEVPEITVEKDFI
+1820 QVEVPEITVEKDFI

-1924 DPTDFQGDIY
+1924 DPTDFQDEIY

-1964 LPTAEV
+1964 LATAEV

-2015 YNDKT
+2015 YNDQA
-2020 LYDQALTN
+2020 LYDQAVMN

-2043 KYRWF
+2043 KYSWF
-2048 LDDLQ
+2048 MDDLQ

-2066 INNEEVF
+2066 INNEEVY

-2102 VNDEVMLTFNEP
+2102 VNDEVKLTFNEP

-2140 SVRLDGQNDE
+2140 SVRLDGKNDE

-2172 DKPQDAVLFSQG
+2172 DKAQDAVLFSQG
-2184 NANSSIELAT
+2184 NANSAIELAT

-2267 NGHFA
+2267 DGHFA

-2316 SVLADKAHG
+2316 DVLADKAHG
-2325 ANLEMRGGEWANP
+2325 ANLEMKGGEWANP

-2351 LKLSSGSSCV
+2351 MKLSSGSSCV

-2376 DEAQQT
+2376 DDAQPT
-2382 ATIISNGRGDGK
+2382 ATIISNGRGDGE

-2477 WTPADNLQQETVDN
+2477 WTPADNLQQEKADN

-2520 DGTEKGLLA
+2520 DGAEKGLLA

-2545 QFSLMDQKQQADP
+2545 QFSLKDQKQQADP
-2558 TQKVPDAVAV
+2558 TQQVADAVVV

-2575 ASAPVKA
+2575 TSAPVKA

-2637 SAYIDRNQLKWSDN
+2637 SAFIDRNQLKWSDR
-2651 ALTVAKKLNEEKTI
+2651 ALTVVKKLNEEKTI
-2665 KVKAL
+2665 RVKAL
-2670 NKGGSIEHFTIENL
+2670 NNGGSIEHFTVENL

-2694 GTIDPTSSAD
+2694 GTIDPTASQD

-2737 VKVEGEKPEWTVNP
+2737 VKVEGEKPDWTVNA

-2800 YYAMLTVYSNDVNNS
+2800 YYAMLTVYSNDVSS
-2815 DLEFRIW
+2815 DNLEFRIW

-2832 QSEKPISFENN
+2832 ESEKPISFENN

-2857 KDYRVQNISLNE
+2857 KDYRVQNITLNE

-2891 DGKWTSDDQVKS
+2891 DGKWTSDDQVKN

-2915 GWVGQLTEIDND
+2915 GWMGQLTEIDNA
-2927 QMYLVHSSAP
+2927 QMYLVHSSQP
-2937 QSLHISGPAVD
+2937 QSLHISGSVVD

-2959 KEDGTPRWNY
+2959 KADGTARWNY

-3023 MLQRQSQDDAV
+3023 MLQRQSQDDAQ

-3045 KAKAAMAAAKNADD
+3045 KAKAVKSADEPT
-3059 ANAYFP
+3059 AYFP

-3075 VEGVSLQQGDRLVS
+3075 VEGVELQQGDRLVS
-3089 YVAGEPRGYAEAIEL
+3089 YVAGEPRGYAEAIAL
-3104 PDGRTIFMLTVG
+3104 PDGRTVFMLTIG
-3116 GDQPEA
+3116 GDKPEA
-3122 VDVTIER
+3122 VDVTVER
-3129 GGDVIAKAPSVISYA
+3129 DGNVVAKAPSAIGYA
-3144 ANSNVGTIN
+3144 ANSNVGTLS
-3153 EPMHISFLGTEGG
+3153 EPMRISFLGTEGG
-3166 LYVYPSPF
+3166 LYIYPSPF
-3174 HSQLKIRANVD
+3174 YSQLKIRATVD
-3185 RNAQTDVFVSDMSGK
+3185 RDAYTDVYVSDMSGK
-3200 RVVAWDNCNDN
+3200 RIVAWTDCNTG

-3225 SGVYIVSISVDGNV
+3225 AGVYIVSIAVDGNV

>member
-13 LDRRFAGNSVSMR
+13 LDGRVAGNSVSTR
-26 RFMRTSAGR
+26 RSMRTPAGR
-35 FMQFFLCVM
+35 FMQFFLCVV

-55 AYDDWQDKWISQW
+55 AYDDWNNKWISQW
-68 YDAENATIVLDI
+68 YDPINATIVLDI
-80 RVYQSWGGGAPDGHC
+80 RVYQSWGGGDDGHC
-95 GFIGGDGNLTVNV
+95 GFIGDDGYLTVTV

-113 RINGPDDTW
+113 KINGRSGTWNTDD
-122 DKPGDLGK
+122 DLEK
-130 YVKNDKG
+130 YVKNDDGETLNK
-137 GKLDEKVA
+137 DVSVE
-145 VQWLGSRKVDGDKT
+145 WLGARVVTSNGKS

-164 ITVPLTQDRL
+164 ITVPLTQDRIG
-174 KSDQVVEYK
+174 KDQEVYYN
-183 GKWWRRAT
+183 GKWWRRTKTAT
-191 AAKDQEVEFSEK
+191 DQKVEFTEI
-203 VDTRYGCTPTK
+203 VDTRYGCTPTI

-219 YGVRGNKPG
+219 YGVKQNKPG
-228 YVIAWKKDG
+228 YFIVWKKDG
-237 TATKNS
+237 KADKNS
-243 IDKKGH
+243 IDRYGYYFICDSEGKEI
-249 LRLCY
+249 
-254 SNGDPVPDISTDNPS
+254 NGTDSLVGSQTSGSLFVPTERMS
-269 LYSSG
+269 
-274 EFFIPV
+274 
-280 ESLNL
+280 L
-285 DNPSEYKIIQHYEPT
+285 DNFSDYKVKQKYTP
-300 YNKEVVY
+300 
-307 EISSSNNKTRPAYP
+307 SNNNKVTYSTLSDSYTRPAYP
-321 QVKEISANYDQVT
+321 QVKEISADYNQTT
-334 RKAKVNWNL
+334 RKVKVNWNL

-364 NATDAVETIA
+364 KATNTTNTTT

-395 KSLDYE
+395 RSMNYE
-401 FSVRRSHTGTSDV
+401 FRVKRSHTGNSDV
-414 WNNAFSKHTSL
+414 WNNAFSKSTSL
-425 SASAKHCNVTA
+425 DVSTKHSNVTA

-450 TITWQTEG
+450 TITWQTNG
-458 DIWSSGTKAVL
+458 DTWSSGTKAVL
-469 TRLNVTNNTTDNIE
+469 TRLNVTSNTTDNIE
-483 LSKED
+483 LSKEE
-488 FKRGKYVDKMITVC
+488 FLSGKYVDDMIMVC
-502 NEYSYRLTV
+502 NEYRYRLTV

-517 GTLTPVEAPEA
+517 GTLPTVAAPES

-536 LVTFTAGKGYYSDRV
+536 LVAFTAGKGYYSDRV

-591 DYYYNDVNAIPGV
+591 DYYYNDVNAVPGV
-604 VYDYRIKGQVMC
+604 VYDYQIKGQVMC

-631 FRTPTGDVYGRV
+631 FRTPTGDIYGRV

-656 SAEPTEGSGVPG
+656 SAEPTDGSGVPG
-668 KSYVFT
+668 KSYVFS

-682 NDQLLNDATQAVT
+682 NDSLMKDATQAAT
-695 LQAWVRAAKE
+695 LQAWVRPTAE

-711 PGMYKLAYNGKKI
+711 AGMYKLAYNDKKI
-724 EFTAGS
+724 EFSAGT

-739 SDYASS
+739 SEYVSS
-745 AQFVHLSAVASATH
+745 DQFVHLSAVASATH
-759 LIIYINGMAVAE
+759 LIIYINGEAVAE

-795 DEVRLWNKALNADT
+795 DEVRLWNKALSADT
-809 IANDYDRY
+809 IASDYSRY
-817 IVGNED
+817 LVGNED

-859 TISSKDIPTSA
+859 TISAKDIPTSA
-870 QLGYSSYT
+870 QLGHSSYT
-878 ATDGSYQIRS
+878 SVDGSYQIRS

-933 SFKIS
+933 SFNIS

-946 NVPVEGVSFAVDG
+946 TVPVEGVSFAVDG

-1052 NNLADDVRIE
+1052 NNLADSVRIE
-1062 LTYQNDA
+1062 LTYQNEA
-1069 YKMTAEARETTL
+1069 YKMTAAPRETTL
-1081 NHVKGVYVSKQH
+1081 NHFKGAYVSKQH

-1146 NEFAKQSEVNAYVDS
+1146 NEFVQQNEVNEYVDS
-1161 ISTQGKFVNCS
+1161 VSTQGVFVNCS

-1190 IIVKEKVKG
+1190 ILVKEKVKG
-1199 KLQDFFGKEELSI
+1199 KLQDFFGKEELTVA
-1212 STLDQTKTIKV
+1212 TLDQTKTIKV
-1223 KTYDPDNAAQ
+1223 KTYNPDNAVQ

-1281 KLSFS
+1281 TLSFS
-1286 RGDIAYGTQED
+1286 RGDLAYGTQEN
-1297 ITTDENGEAVW
+1297 ITTDENGEAEW
-1308 TFQVNNPEMTSALR
+1308 TFQVNNPEMTSAMR
-1322 SAAMDMTYSEN
+1322 SAAMDMTYTEN
-1333 SESTS
+1333 SQSTS
-1338 STTINWKGGFDGKG
+1338 STTINWKEGFDGKG
-1352 NTKAIVIG
+1352 NTKAVVVG
-1360 AKTLG
+1360 AKIMG

-1394 GVTVTSTSTYEG
+1394 GVTVTSTSSYEG

-1417 AKVGA
+1417 AKIGLELMTFAGVGA
-1422 KVITFTGLGAGV
+1422 GKITN
-1434 VNEND
+1434 NEIKD
-1439 VKNEFSFGASHSETI
+1439 EYSFGVSHSETI
-1454 GGTDSDTK
+1454 GGTDTDTK

-1477 YVGSDGDLFVGYS
+1477 YVGADGDLFVGFS
-1490 TNIGVGKTENIA
+1490 TNIGVGKTQNIA
-1502 VTTREMYQ
+1502 VVSREMYLS
-1510 ANPSEYELFGD
+1510 APNKYELFGD
-1521 VTPENSEY
+1521 VTPAANDY
-1529 LLVKTTGLGLSQKY
+1529 LLVKATGLGLSQKY
-1543 GTMFTYPQVH
+1543 GTMFIYPQVH
-1553 IEQVLLPK
+1553 IEKVLLPK
-1561 LEDVRNKLLHQQ
+1561 LEEVRNSMLHQQ
-1573 AEGVD
+1573 SEALD
-1578 FQAMANNTKLPVY
+1578 FQAMADNTKLPVY
-1591 VSKLAADDPNFG
+1591 VSKLATDDPNYG
-1603 KSNNDKVFKGAN
+1603 KSNNDKVFGGAN
-1615 ANDPLDGP
+1615 ADNPCDGP

-1629 PAGQPLKEDTIMF
+1629 PKGVVMKEDTIMY
-1642 LNQSIDNWK
+1642 LNQSIENWK
-1651 MQLRNNEEQ
+1651 TQLRNNEEQ

-1681 EEYEVGRSETQR
+1681 EEYGVGRSETTR
-1693 FSILIG
+1693 FSLLVG
-1699 AQFTNNF
+1699 AQYSANV
-1706 GWTLNGTGMVLTV
+1706 GWGLDGTGFVLNI
-1719 DESLT
+1719 DEKFT
-1724 TEHGGEFST
+1724 TEHGGEFT
-1733 EETARHCKGYVL
+1733 NEETARHCKGYVL

-1760 AGYKNGDQYIKYKD
+1760 AGYKDGDQYINYKD

-1924 DPTDFQGDIY
+1924 DPTDFQDEIY

-2015 YNDKT
+2015 YNDQA
-2020 LYDQALTN
+2020 LYDQAVKN

-2043 KYRWF
+2043 KYSWF
-2048 LDDLQ
+2048 MDDLQ

-2066 INNEEVF
+2066 INNAEVY

-2102 VNDEVMLTFNEP
+2102 VNDEVKLTFNEP

-2140 SVRLDGQNDE
+2140 SVRLDGKNDE
-2150 LVSEFQRNWSGKNLT
+2150 LVSEFQRNWCGKNLT
-2165 IEMWTLA
+2165 VEMWTLA
-2172 DKPQDAVLFSQG
+2172 DKAQDAVLFSQG

-2267 NGHFA
+2267 SGHFA

-2316 SVLADKAHG
+2316 DVLADKAHG
-2325 ANLEMRGGEWANP
+2325 ANLEMRGAEWANP

-2382 ATIISNGRGDGK
+2382 ATIISNGRGDG
-2394 EMGGSLN
+2394 EDMGGSLN

-2425 SFADN
+2425 SYADN

-2441 TSGRGQI
+2441 TSGRAQI

-2477 WTPADNLQQETVDN
+2477 WTPADNLQQEKADN

-2520 DGTEKGLLA
+2520 DGAEKGLLA

-2545 QFSLMDQKQQADP
+2545 QFSLKDQKQQADP
-2558 TQKVPDAVAV
+2558 TQKVPDAVVV

-2575 ASAPVKA
+2575 TSAPVKA

-2637 SAYIDRNQLKWSDN
+2637 SAFIDRNQLKWSDR
-2651 ALTVAKKLNEEKTI
+2651 ALTVVKKLNEEKTI
-2665 KVKAL
+2665 RVKAL
-2670 NKGGSIEHFTIENL
+2670 NNGGSIEHFTVENL

-2694 GTIDPTSSAD
+2694 GTIDPTASQD

-2737 VKVEGEKPEWTVNP
+2737 VKVEGEKPDWTVNA

-2765 INKVYSSDDEDM
+2765 INKVYSSDNEDM

-2800 YYAMLTVYSNDVNNS
+2800 YYAMLTVYSNDVSS
-2815 DLEFRIW
+2815 DNLEFRIW

-2832 QSEKPISFENN
+2832 ESEKPISFENN

-2857 KDYRVQNISLNE
+2857 KDYRVQNITLNE

-2891 DGKWTSDDQVKS
+2891 DGKWTSDDQVKN

-2915 GWVGQLTEIDND
+2915 GWMGQLTAIDND
-2927 QMYLVHSSAP
+2927 QMYLVHSSQP
-2937 QSLHISGPAVD
+2937 QSLHISGPVVD

-2959 KEDGTPRWNY
+2959 KADGTARWNY
-2969 ISYLPSDNF
+2969 ISYLSSDNF

-3023 MLQRQSQDDAV
+3023 MLQRQSQDDAQ

-3045 KAKAAMAAAKNADD
+3045 KAKAVKSADEPT
-3059 ANAYFP
+3059 AYFP

-3075 VEGVSLQQGDRLVS
+3075 VEGVELQQGDRLVS
-3089 YVAGEPRGYAEAIEL
+3089 YVAGEPRGYAEAIAL
-3104 PDGRTIFMLTVG
+3104 PDGRSVFMLTIG
-3116 GDQPEA
+3116 GDKPEA

-3129 GGDVIAKAPSVISYA
+3129 DGDVVAKAPSAVSYA
-3144 ANSNVGTIN
+3144 ANSNVGTLS
-3153 EPMHISFLGTEGG
+3153 EPMRISFLGTEGG
-3166 LYVYPSPF
+3166 LYIYPSPF
-3174 HSQLKIRANVD
+3174 YSQLKIRATVD
-3185 RNAQTDVFVSDMSGK
+3185 RDAYTDVYVSDMSGK
-3200 RVVAWDNCNDN
+3200 RIVAWNDCNTG
-3211 GNVDITWNAGNTVP
+3211 GNVDITWNAGNSVP
-3225 SGVYIVSISVDGNV
+3225 AGVYIVSIAVDGNV

>member
-13 LDRRFAGNSVSMR
+13 LDGRVAGNSVSAR
-26 RFMRTSAGR
+26 RSMRTPAGR

-55 AYDDWQDKWISQW
+55 AYDDWNNKWISQW
-68 YDAENATIVLDI
+68 YDPINATIVLDI
-80 RVYQSWGGGAPDGHC
+80 RVYQSWGGGDDGHC
-95 GFIGGDGNLTVNV
+95 GFIGDDGYLTVTV

-113 RINGPDDTW
+113 KINGPSGTW
-122 DKPGDLGK
+122 NNSKDFKK
-130 YVKNDKG
+130 YVKNDD
-137 GKLDEKVA
+137 GKTLNKDVSVE
-145 VQWLGSRKVDGDKT
+145 WLGDRVVTSNGKS
-159 AYFLK
+159 AYYLK
-164 ITVPLTQDRL
+164 ITVPLTQDRIG
-174 KSDQVVEYK
+174 KDQEVYYN
-183 GKWWRRAT
+183 GKWWRRTKTAT
-191 AAKDQEVEFSEK
+191 DQKVDFTEI
-203 VDTRYGCTPTK
+203 VDTRYGCTPTI

-219 YGVRGNKPG
+219 YGVKQNKPG
-228 YVIAWKKDG
+228 YFIDWKKNG
-237 TATKNS
+237 TATNKS
-243 IDKKGH
+243 IDRYGYYFICDSEGKEI
-249 LRLCY
+249 
-254 SNGDPVPDISTDNPS
+254 NGTDS
-269 LYSSG
+269 LVGSQTSG
-274 EFFIPV
+274 SLFIPT
-280 ESLNL
+280 ERMSL
-285 DNPSEYKIIQHYEPT
+285 DNFSDYKVKQKYTP
-300 YNKEVVY
+300 
-307 EISSSNNKTRPAYP
+307 SNNNKVTYSTLSDSYTRPAYP
-321 QVKEISANYDQVT
+321 QVNEISANYDQVT
-334 RKAKVNWNL
+334 RKMKVNWNL

-364 NATDAVETIA
+364 RATNAVETTT

-395 KSLDYE
+395 RSMNYE
-401 FSVRRSHTGTSDV
+401 FRVKRSHTGNSDV
-414 WNNAFSKHTSL
+414 WNNAFSKQTSL
-425 SASAKHCNVTA
+425 DVSTKHSNVTA

-458 DIWSSGTKAVL
+458 DTWSSGTKAVL
-469 TRLNVTNNTTDNIE
+469 TRLNVTTNTTDNIE
-483 LSKED
+483 LSKEE
-488 FKRGKYVDKMITVC
+488 FLSGKYVDDMIMVC
-502 NEYSYRLTV
+502 NEYRYRLTV

-517 GTLTPVEAPEA
+517 GTLPTVAAPES

-536 LVTFTAGKGYYSDRV
+536 LVAFTAGKGYYSDRV

-591 DYYYNDVNAIPGV
+591 DYYYNDVNAVPGV
-604 VYDYRIKGQVMC
+604 VYDYQIKGQVMC

-631 FRTPTGDVYGRV
+631 FRTPTGDIYGRV

-656 SAEPTEGSGVPG
+656 SAEATDGSGVPG

-682 NDQLLNDATQAVT
+682 NDQLLNDATQAAT

-711 PGMYKLAYNGKKI
+711 SGMYKLAYKDKKI
-724 EFTAGS
+724 EFSAGT

-739 SDYASS
+739 SEFVSS
-745 AQFVHLSAVASATH
+745 DQFVHLSAVASATH
-759 LIIYINGMAVAE
+759 LIIYINGEAVAE

-795 DEVRLWNKALNADT
+795 DEVRLWNKALSADT
-809 IANDYDRY
+809 IASDYDRY
-817 IVGNED
+817 LVGNED

-859 TISSKDIPTSA
+859 TISAKDIPTSA
-870 QLGYSSYT
+870 QLGHSSYT
-878 ATDGSYQIRS
+878 SVDGSYQIRS

-933 SFKIS
+933 SFNIS

-1062 LTYQNDA
+1062 LTYQNEA
-1069 YKMTAEARETTL
+1069 YKMTTEARETTL

-1146 NEFAKQSEVNAYVDS
+1146 NEFAKQSEVNEYVDS

-1190 IIVKEKVKG
+1190 ILVKEKVKG
-1199 KLQDFFGKEELSI
+1199 KLQDFFGKEELTVA
-1212 STLDQTKTIKV
+1212 TLDQTKTIKV
-1223 KTYDPDNAAQ
+1223 KTYNPDNAAQ

-1297 ITTDENGEAVW
+1297 ITTDKNGEAEW

-1333 SESTS
+1333 SQSTS

-1394 GVTVTSTSTYEG
+1394 GVTVTSTSSYEG

-1417 AKVGA
+1417 AKIGLELMTFAGVGA
-1422 KVITFTGLGAGV
+1422 GKITN
-1434 VNEND
+1434 NEIKD
-1439 VKNEFSFGASHSETI
+1439 EYSFGVSHSETI
-1454 GGTDSDTK
+1454 GGTDTDTK

-1477 YVGSDGDLFVGYS
+1477 YVGADGDLFVGFS
-1490 TNIGVGKTENIA
+1490 TNIGVGKTQNIA
-1502 VTTREMYQ
+1502 VVSREMYQ
-1510 ANPSEYELFGD
+1510 SAPNKYELFGD
-1521 VTPENSEY
+1521 VTPAANDY
-1529 LLVKTTGLGLSQKY
+1529 LLVKATGLGLSQKY
-1543 GTMFTYPQVH
+1543 GTMFIYPQVH
-1553 IEQVLLPK
+1553 IEKVLLPK
-1561 LEDVRNKLLHQQ
+1561 LEEVRNSMLHQQ
-1573 AEGVD
+1573 SEALD
-1578 FQAMANNTKLPVY
+1578 FQAMADNTKLPVY
-1591 VSKLAADDPNFG
+1591 VSKLATDDPNYG
-1603 KSNNDKVFKGAN
+1603 KSNNDKVFGGAN
-1615 ANDPLDGP
+1615 ADDPCDGP

-1629 PAGQPLKEDTIMF
+1629 PKGVVMKEDTIMY
-1642 LNQSIDNWK
+1642 LNQSIENWK
-1651 MQLRNNEEQ
+1651 TQLRNNEEQ

-1681 EEYEVGRSETQR
+1681 EEYGVGRSETTR
-1693 FSILIG
+1693 FSLLVG
-1699 AQFTNNF
+1699 AQYSTNV
-1706 GWTLNGTGMVLTV
+1706 GWGFDGTGFVLNI
-1719 DESLT
+1719 DEKVT
-1724 TEHGGEFST
+1724 TEHGGEFT
-1733 EETARHCKGYVL
+1733 NEETARHCKGYVL

-1774 MKDEEGQTFS
+1774 MKNEEGQTFS

-1805 KYYEP
+1805 KYYES

-1924 DPTDFQGDIY
+1924 DPTDFQDEIY

-2015 YNDKT
+2015 YNDQA
-2020 LYDQALTN
+2020 LYDQAVKN

-2043 KYRWF
+2043 KYSWF
-2048 LDDLQ
+2048 MDDLQ

-2066 INNEEVF
+2066 INNAEVY

-2102 VNDEVMLTFNEP
+2102 VNDEVKLTFNEP

-2140 SVRLDGQNDE
+2140 SVRLDGKNDE

-2165 IEMWTLA
+2165 VEMWTLA
-2172 DKPQDAVLFSQG
+2172 DKAQDAVLFSQG
-2184 NANSSIELAT
+2184 NANSAIELAT

-2267 NGHFA
+2267 SGHFA

-2316 SVLADKAHG
+2316 DVLADKAHG
-2325 ANLEMRGGEWANP
+2325 ANLEMRGAEWANP
-2338 EGRAAAFNGKDQY
+2338 EGRAVAFNGKDQY

-2382 ATIISNGRGDGK
+2382 ATIISNGRGDG
-2394 EMGGSLN
+2394 EDMGGSLN

-2425 SFADN
+2425 SYADN

-2441 TSGRGQI
+2441 TSGRAQI

-2477 WTPADNLQQETVDN
+2477 WTPADNLQQEKADN

-2545 QFSLMDQKQQADP
+2545 QFSLKDQKQQADP
-2558 TQKVPDAVAV
+2558 TQKVPDAVVV

-2575 ASAPVKA
+2575 TSAPVKA

-2637 SAYIDRNQLKWSDN
+2637 SAFIDRNQLKWSDR
-2651 ALTVAKKLNEEKTI
+2651 ALTVVKKLNEEKTI
-2665 KVKAL
+2665 RVKAL
-2670 NKGGSIEHFTIENL
+2670 NNGGSIEHFTVENL

-2694 GTIDPTSSAD
+2694 GTIDPTASQD

-2737 VKVEGEKPEWTVNP
+2737 VKVEGEKPDWTVNA

-2800 YYAMLTVYSNDVNNS
+2800 YYAMLTVYSNEVSS
-2815 DLEFRIW
+2815 DNLEFRIW

-2832 QSEKPISFENN
+2832 ESEKPISFENN

-2857 KDYRVQNISLNE
+2857 KDYRVQNITLNE

-2891 DGKWTSDDQVKS
+2891 DGKWTSDDQVKN

-2915 GWVGQLTEIDND
+2915 GWMGQLTAIDND
-2927 QMYLVHSSAP
+2927 QMYLVHSSQP
-2937 QSLHISGPAVD
+2937 QSLHISGPVVD

-2959 KEDGTPRWNY
+2959 KADGTARWNY

-3023 MLQRQSQDDAV
+3023 MLQRQSQDDAQ

-3045 KAKAAMAAAKNADD
+3045 KAKAVKSADEPT
-3059 ANAYFP
+3059 AYFP

-3075 VEGVSLQQGDRLVS
+3075 VEGVELQQGDRLVS
-3089 YVAGEPRGYAEAIEL
+3089 YVAGEPRGYAEAIAL
-3104 PDGRTIFMLTVG
+3104 PDGRTVFMLTIG
-3116 GDQPEA
+3116 GDKPEA
-3122 VDVTIER
+3122 VDVTVER
-3129 GGDVIAKAPSVISYA
+3129 DGDVVAKAPSAVSYA
-3144 ANSNVGTIN
+3144 ANSNVGTLS
-3153 EPMHISFLGTEGG
+3153 EPMRISFLGTEGG
-3166 LYVYPSPF
+3166 LYIYPSPF
-3174 HSQLKIRANVD
+3174 YSQLKIRAIVD
-3185 RNAQTDVFVSDMSGK
+3185 RDAYTDVYVSDMSGK
-3200 RVVAWDNCNDN
+3200 RIVAWNDCNAG

-3225 SGVYIVSISVDGNV
+3225 AGVYIVSIAVDGNV

>member
-1 MKRRREK
+1 
-8 QPPPY
+8 
-13 LDRRFAGNSVSMR
+13 
-26 RFMRTSAGR
+26 
-35 FMQFFLCVM
+35 MQFFLCVM

-55 AYDDWQDKWISQW
+55 AYDSWQNSWISQW
-68 YDAENATIVLDI
+68 YDPVNATIVLDI
-80 RVYQSWGGGAPDGHC
+80 RVYQSWGGGDDGHC
-95 GFIGGDGNLTVNV
+95 GFIGDDGYLTVTV

-113 RINGPDDTW
+113 KINGRSGTWNTDD
-122 DKPGDLGK
+122 DLEK
-130 YVKNDKG
+130 YVKNDDGETLNK
-137 GKLDEKVA
+137 DVSVE
-145 VQWLGSRKVDGDKT
+145 WLGPRVVTSNGKS
-159 AYFLK
+159 AYYLK
-164 ITVPLTQDRL
+164 ITVPLTQDRIG
-174 KSDQVVEYK
+174 KDQEVYYN
-183 GKWWRRAT
+183 GKWWRRTKTAT
-191 AAKDQEVEFSEK
+191 DQKVEFTEI
-203 VDTRYGCTPTK
+203 VDTRYGCTPTI

-219 YGVRGNKPG
+219 YGVKQNKPG
-228 YVIAWKKDG
+228 YFIVWKKDG
-237 TATKNS
+237 KADKNS
-243 IDKKGH
+243 IDRYGYYFICDSEGKEI
-249 LRLCY
+249 
-254 SNGDPVPDISTDNPS
+254 NGTDSLVGSQTSGSLFVPTERMS
-269 LYSSG
+269 
-274 EFFIPV
+274 
-280 ESLNL
+280 L
-285 DNPSEYKIIQHYEPT
+285 DNFSDYKVKQKYTP
-300 YNKEVVY
+300 
-307 EISSSNNKTRPAYP
+307 SNNNKVTYSTLSDSYTRPAYP
-321 QVKEISANYDQVT
+321 QVKEISADYNQTT
-334 RKAKVNWNL
+334 RKVKVNWNL

-364 NATDAVETIA
+364 KATNTANTTT

-395 KSLDYE
+395 RSMNYE
-401 FSVRRSHTGTSDV
+401 FRVKRSHTGNSDV
-414 WNNAFSKHTSL
+414 WNNAFSKSTSL
-425 SASAKHCNVTA
+425 DVSTKHSNVTA

-450 TITWQTEG
+450 TITWQTNG
-458 DIWSSGTKAVL
+458 DTWSSGTKAVL
-469 TRLNVTNNTTDNIE
+469 TRLNVTSNTTDNIE
-483 LSKED
+483 LSKEE
-488 FKRGKYVDKMITVC
+488 FLSGKYVDDMIMIC
-502 NEYSYRLTV
+502 NEYRYRLTV
-511 KPAEAY
+511 KPTEAY
-517 GTLTPVEAPEA
+517 GTLPTVAAPES

-568 KEHGAPDT
+568 KEHGAPES

-591 DYYYNDVNAIPGV
+591 DYYYNDVNAVPGV
-604 VYDYRIKGQVMC
+604 VYDYQIKGQVMC

-631 FRTPTGDVYGRV
+631 FRTPTGDIYGRV
-643 TFESGQAVSGAKV
+643 TFESGQAVSGTKV

-795 DEVRLWNKALNADT
+795 DEVRLWNKALSADT
-809 IANDYDRY
+809 IASDYNRY
-817 IVGNED
+817 LVGNED

-1041 EAFPVGHSLSK
+1041 EALAVGHSLSK
-1052 NNLADDVRIE
+1052 NNLADSVRIE

-1069 YKMTAEARETTL
+1069 YQMTAKARETTL
-1081 NHVKGVYVSKQH
+1081 NHFKGAYVSKQH
-1093 QNRVA
+1093 KNRVA

-1115 YADLIPEKY
+1115 FADLIPEKY

-1146 NEFAKQSEVNAYVDS
+1146 NVFVQQNELNEYVDS
-1161 ISTQGKFVNCS
+1161 VSTQGKFVNCS

-1190 IIVKEKVKG
+1190 ILVKEKVKG
-1199 KLQDFFGKEELSI
+1199 KLQDFFGKEELTVA
-1212 STLDQTKTIKV
+1212 TLDQTKTIKV
-1223 KTYDPDNAAQ
+1223 KTYNPDNAAQ
-1233 PYTLGVPVYEQGQ
+1233 PYSLGVPVYEQGQ

-1260 KDKDGRRKDG
+1260 KDKDGKRKEG
-1270 VKEDIVPTPEA
+1270 IKEDIVPTPEA

-1286 RGDIAYGTQED
+1286 RGDLAYGTQEN
-1297 ITTDENGEAVW
+1297 ITTDENGEAEW

-1322 SAAMDMTYSEN
+1322 SAAMDMTYSED
-1333 SESTS
+1333 SQSAS
-1338 STTINWKGGFDGKG
+1338 STTINWKSGFDGKG
-1352 NTKAIVIG
+1352 NTKAVVVG
-1360 AKTLG
+1360 AKIMG

-1394 GVTVTSTSTYEG
+1394 GVTVTSTSSYEG

-1417 AKVGA
+1417 AKIGLELMTFAGVGA
-1422 KVITFTGLGAGV
+1422 GKVTN
-1434 VNEND
+1434 NEIKD
-1439 VKNEFSFGASHSETI
+1439 EYSFGVSHSETI
-1454 GGTDSDTK
+1454 GGTDTDTK

-1477 YVGSDGDLFVGYS
+1477 YVGADGDLFVGFS
-1490 TNIGVGKTENIA
+1490 TNIGVGKTQNIA
-1502 VTTREMYQ
+1502 VVSREMYQ
-1510 ANPSEYELFGD
+1510 SAPDKYELFGD
-1521 VTPENSEY
+1521 VTPAANDY
-1529 LLVKTTGLGLSQKY
+1529 LLVKATGLGLSQKY
-1543 GTMFTYPQVH
+1543 GTMFIYPQVH
-1553 IEQVLLPK
+1553 IEKVLLPK
-1561 LEDVRNKLLHQQ
+1561 LEEVRNSMLHQQ
-1573 AEGVD
+1573 SEALD
-1578 FQAMANNTKLPVY
+1578 FQAMADNTKLPVY
-1591 VSKLAADDPNFG
+1591 VSKLATDDPNYG
-1603 KSNNDKVFKGAN
+1603 KSNNDKVFGGAN
-1615 ANDPLDGP
+1615 ADNPCDGP

-1629 PAGQPLKEDTIMF
+1629 PKGVVMKEDTIMY
-1642 LNQSIDNWK
+1642 LNQSIENWK
-1651 MQLRNNEEQ
+1651 TQLRNNEEQ

-1681 EEYEVGRSETQR
+1681 EEYEVGRSETTR
-1693 FSILIG
+1693 FSLLVG
-1699 AQFTNNF
+1699 AQYSTNV
-1706 GWTLNGTGMVLTV
+1706 GWGLDGTGFVLNI
-1719 DESLT
+1719 DEKFT
-1724 TEHGGEFST
+1724 TEHGGEFT
-1733 EETARHCKGYVL
+1733 NEETARHSKGFVL

-1760 AGYKNGDQYIKYKD
+1760 AGYKDGDQYINYKD

-1924 DPTDFQGDIY
+1924 DPTDFQDEIY

-2015 YNDKT
+2015 YNDQA
-2020 LYDQALTN
+2020 LYDQAVMN

-2043 KYRWF
+2043 KYSWF
-2048 LDDLQ
+2048 MDDLQ

-2066 INNEEVF
+2066 INNEEVY

-2102 VNDEVMLTFNEP
+2102 VNDEVKLTFNEP

-2140 SVRLDGQNDE
+2140 SVRLDGKNDE

-2165 IEMWTLA
+2165 VEMWTLA
-2172 DKPQDAVLFSQG
+2172 DKAQDAVLFSQG

-2200 KVKVADKTI
+2200 KVKVANKTI

-2308 YPMSEAKG
+2308 YPMSETKG
-2316 SVLADKAHG
+2316 DVLADKAHG
-2325 ANLEMRGGEWANP
+2325 ANLEMRGAEWANP

-2351 LKLSSGSSCV
+2351 LKLSAGSSCV

-2382 ATIISNGRGDGK
+2382 ATIISNGRGDG
-2394 EMGGSLN
+2394 EDMGGSLN

-2425 SFADN
+2425 SYADN

-2441 TSGRGQI
+2441 TSGRAQI

-2477 WTPADNLQQETVDN
+2477 WTPADNLQQEKADN

-2520 DGTEKGLLA
+2520 DGAEKGLLA

-2545 QFSLMDQKQQADP
+2545 QFSLKDQKQQADP
-2558 TQKVPDAVAV
+2558 TQQVADAVVV

-2575 ASAPVKA
+2575 TSAPVKA

-2637 SAYIDRNQLKWSDN
+2637 SAFIDRNQLKWSDR
-2651 ALTVAKKLNEEKTI
+2651 ALTVVKKLNEEKTI
-2665 KVKAL
+2665 RVKAL
-2670 NKGGSIEHFTIENL
+2670 NNGGSIEHFTVENL

-2694 GTIDPTSSAD
+2694 GTIDPTASQD

-2737 VKVEGEKPEWTVNP
+2737 VKVEGEKPDWTVNA

-2800 YYAMLTVYSNDVNNS
+2800 YYAMLTVYSNDVSS
-2815 DLEFRIW
+2815 DNLEFRIW

-2832 QSEKPISFENN
+2832 ESEKPISFENN

-2857 KDYRVQNISLNE
+2857 KDYRVQNITLNE

-2891 DGKWTSDDQVKS
+2891 DGKWTSDDQVKN

-2915 GWVGQLTEIDND
+2915 GWMGQLTAIDND
-2927 QMYLVHSSAP
+2927 QMYLVHSSQP
-2937 QSLHISGPAVD
+2937 QSLHISGPVVD

-2959 KEDGTPRWNY
+2959 KADGTARWNY

-3023 MLQRQSQDDAV
+3023 MLQRQSQDDAQ

-3045 KAKAAMAAAKNADD
+3045 KAKAVKSADEST
-3059 ANAYFP
+3059 AYFP

-3075 VEGVSLQQGDRLVS
+3075 VEGVELQQGDRLVS
-3089 YVAGEPRGYAEAIEL
+3089 YVAGEPRGYAEAIAL
-3104 PDGRTIFMLTVG
+3104 PDGRTVFMLTIG
-3116 GDQPEA
+3116 GDKPEA
-3122 VDVTIER
+3122 VDVTVER
-3129 GGDVIAKAPSVISYA
+3129 DGDVVAKAPSAVSYA
-3144 ANSNVGTIN
+3144 ANSNVGTLS
-3153 EPMHISFLGTEGG
+3153 EPMRISFLGTEGG
-3166 LYVYPSPF
+3166 LYIYPSPF
-3174 HSQLKIRANVD
+3174 YSQLKIRATVD
-3185 RNAQTDVFVSDMSGK
+3185 RDAYTDVYVSDMSGK
-3200 RVVAWDNCNDN
+3200 RIVAWNDCNTG
-3211 GNVDITWNAGNTVP
+3211 GNVDITWNAGNSVP
-3225 SGVYIVSISVDGNV
+3225 AGVYIVSIAVDGNV

>member
-1 MKRRREK
+1 MKRRRLQ

-13 LDRRFAGNSVSMR
+13 LDRRVAGNSVSTR
-26 RFMRTSAGR
+26 RSMRTSAGR
-35 FMQFFLCVM
+35 FMQFFLCVV

-55 AYDDWQDKWISQW
+55 ADDWNNAWIKQRFNPV
-68 YDAENATIVLDI
+68 NATLELDI
-80 RVYQSWGGGAPDGHC
+80 RVYQDWGGSGNGHC
-95 GFIGGDGNLTVNV
+95 GFCRDDGYLTVNV
-108 AGYGI
+108 AGKEIKLRGPKNEWTSLSVGSDEVTGI
-113 RINGPDDTW
+113 DYKYVYW
-122 DKPGDLGK
+122 LGK
-130 YVKNDKG
+130 STDPTN
-137 GKLDEKVA
+137 GKK
-145 VQWLGSRKVDGDKT
+145 
-159 AYFLK
+159 AYYLRLIIPLK
-164 ITVPLTQDRL
+164 
-174 KSDQVVEYK
+174 QVNSSESVTYT
-183 GKWWRRAT
+183 GKWWRRGRDDNNVT
-191 AAKDQEVEFSEK
+191 HTVNIK
-203 VDTRYGCTPTK
+203 TNYGCTKTV
-214 ITNAY
+214 ITGGRY
-219 YGVRGNKPG
+219 YVLNRTPG
-228 YVIAWKKDG
+228 YIIFFKKDG
-237 TATKNS
+237 KASDYS
-243 IDKKGH
+243 IDSYGSFV
-249 LRLCY
+249 LCNSAGEEISGIGSVSA
-254 SNGDPVPDISTDNPS
+254 SNTSGSFFVPTDKMS
-269 LYSSG
+269 
-274 EFFIPV
+274 
-280 ESLNL
+280 L
-285 DNPSEYKIIQHYEPT
+285 DNFSDYKVKQKYTPS
-300 YNKEVVY
+300 YNKQVTY
-307 EISSSNNKTRPAYP
+307 STLSDSHTRPAYP
-321 QVKEISANYDQVT
+321 QVKEISADYNQVT

-364 NATDAVETIA
+364 KATNAVETTT
-374 QNIKYMAGKTAY
+374 QNIQYMAGKTAY

-395 KSLDYE
+395 KSLNYE
-401 FSVRRSHTGTSDV
+401 FSIKRSHTGNSDV

-425 SASAKHCNVTA
+425 SASAKHSNVTA

-458 DIWSSGTKAVL
+458 DIWSSGTKAVI
-469 TRLNVTNNTTDNIE
+469 TRINVTTNTTDNIE
-483 LSKED
+483 LSKEE
-488 FKRGKYVDKMITVC
+488 FLSGKYVDDMIMIC
-502 NEYSYRLTV
+502 NEYRYRLTV
-511 KPAEAY
+511 KPTEAY
-517 GTLTPVEAPEA
+517 GTLPTVAAPES

-536 LVTFTAGKGYYSDRV
+536 LVAFTAGKGYYSDRV

-591 DYYYNDVNAIPGV
+591 DYYYNDVNAIPGI

-616 SGNLLESDEVLTDVG
+616 SGKLIESDEELTDVG
-631 FRTPTGDVYGRV
+631 FRTPTGDIYGRV

-668 KSYVFT
+668 KSYVFS

-724 EFTAGS
+724 EFTAGT

-739 SDYASS
+739 SEYVSS
-745 AQFVHLSAVASATH
+745 DQFVHLSAVASATH
-759 LIIYINGMAVAE
+759 LIIYINGEAVAE

-809 IANDYDRY
+809 IASDYNRY
-817 IVGNED
+817 LVGNED

-850 MNHGVATGV
+850 MNHGVATNV
-859 TISSKDIPTSA
+859 TTSSKDIPTSA

-1069 YKMTAEARETTL
+1069 YQMTATKHEETL
-1081 NHVKGVYVSKQH
+1081 NHFKGVYAKKQYD
-1093 QNRVA
+1093 NRVV
-1098 YDGNKI
+1098 YEGNKI
-1104 TIYPDAETGEF
+1104 TIYPNAETGEF
-1115 YADLIPEKY
+1115 FADLIPEKY

-1190 IIVKEKVKG
+1190 IIVKEKVNG
-1199 KLQDFFGKEELSI
+1199 KLQDFFGKEELGI

-1223 KTYDPDNAAQ
+1223 KTYNPDNAAQ

-1297 ITTDENGEAVW
+1297 ITTDEKGEAEW

-1510 ANPSEYELFGD
+1510 ANPSEYELFGS
-1521 VTPENSEY
+1521 VTPESNEY

-1578 FQAMANNTKLPVY
+1578 FQAMANNTKKPVY
-1591 VSKLAADDPNFG
+1591 VSKLAVDDPNFG

-1615 ANDPLDGP
+1615 ANTPTDGP

-1719 DESLT
+1719 DESFT

-1745 AEEGSDYISVDVCRE
+1745 AEEGSDYLSVDVCRE
-1760 AGYKNGDQYIKYKD
+1760 AGYKDGDQYIKYKD
-1774 MKDEEGQTFS
+1774 MKNEEGQTFS

-1820 QMEVPEITVEKDFI
+1820 QMEVPEITVEKDFV

-1943 TPSATDVNLKKP
+1943 TPSATDVSLKKP

-1964 LPTAEV
+1964 LPTTEV

-2015 YNDKT
+2015 YNDQA
-2020 LYDQALTN
+2020 LYDQAVQN
-2028 GMNAEMIKAADAGTI
+2028 GMNAEMIKAADAGCI

-2048 LDDLQ
+2048 MDDQQ

-2066 INNEEVF
+2066 INNEEVY

-2140 SVRLDGQNDE
+2140 SVRLDGKNDE

-2200 KVKVADKTI
+2200 KVKVAEKTI

-2267 NGHFA
+2267 SGHFA
-2272 GKMHGARIWDKVL
+2272 GRMHGARIWDKVM

-2308 YPMSEAKG
+2308 YPMWEAKG
-2316 SVLADKAHG
+2316 NVLADKAHG

-2351 LKLSSGSSCV
+2351 VKLSSGSSCV
-2361 VDNTMDYTIETWFKA
+2361 VDKSMDYTIETWFKA

-2382 ATIISNGRGDGK
+2382 ATIISNGRGDGE

-2477 WTPADNLQQETVDN
+2477 WTPADNLQQERADN

-2529 YYPFETYI
+2529 YYPFETYT

-2558 TQKVPDAVAV
+2558 TQKVPEAVAV

-2582 KGPESKL
+2582 KGPEGKL

-2651 ALTVAKKLNEEKTI
+2651 ALTVVKKLNEEKTL

-2670 NKGGSIEHFTIENL
+2670 NKGGSIEHFTVENL

-2694 GTIDPTSSAD
+2694 GTIDPTASAD

-2800 YYAMLTVYSNDVNNS
+2800 YYAMLTVYSNDVNGS

-2857 KDYRVQNISLNE
+2857 KDYRVQNITLNE

-2927 QMYLVHSSAP
+2927 QMYLVHSSQP
-2937 QSLHISGPAVD
+2937 QNLHISGPAVD

-3023 MLQRQSQDDAV
+3023 MLQRQSQDDAQ

-3045 KAKAAMAAAKNADD
+3045 KAKAAMAAAKNADGT
-3059 ANAYFP
+3059 NAYFP

-3089 YVAGEPRGYAEAIEL
+3089 YVGGEPRGYAEGITL
-3104 PDGRTIFMLTVG
+3104 PDGRTIFMLAVG
-3116 GDQPEA
+3116 GDKPEA

-3129 GGDVIAKAPSVISYA
+3129 GGDIIAKAPSVISYA

-3174 HSQLKIRANVD
+3174 YSQLKIRAMVD
-3185 RNAQTDVFVSDMSGK
+3185 RDAYADVYVTDMSGK
-3200 RVVAWDNCNDN
+3200 RVVAWNDCNAG
-3211 GNVDITWNAGNTVP
+3211 GNVDITWNAGNMVP
-3225 SGVYIVSISVDGNV
+3225 AGVYIVSISVDGNV